1 MKRGFARPTPEKAPV
16 IKPENIVLPTP
27 LSIPP
32 PEGKPW
38 WIVVVGVVVIG
49 LLGGMIAMT
58 FASGSHVF
66 GGVGAIFP
74 IFMIG
79 GMAMMMFGGRFGGQQ
94 QMSRPKLDAMRAQF
108 MLMLDM
114 LRETAHESA
123 DSMDAN
129 YRWFHPAPT
138 MLASA
143 VGSSRM
149 WERKPDGK
157 DLNFGVVRVGVGM
170 TRPEVTWG
178 EPQNMPTDIELE
190 PVTGKALQEFG
201 RYQSVVYNLPK
212 MISLLVEPWYSLIGG
227 REQVLGLMRAIVCQL
242 AFSHGPDHV
251 QMVVVSSDLE
261 QWDWVKW
268 LPHFGDPRRQ
278 DAAGNARMVYSSVR
292 EFAAEQAELFAGR
305 GSFTPRHASSSAQT
319 PTPHTVIIAD
329 VTDPQWEFVKSA
341 EGIDGVTFFDLTGAS
356 MWAAVPERTLQF
368 DDLGVIE
375 ALPRDRDTWMVI
387 DEKPWFFALT
397 DHISIAEAEEFAQ
410 KLARWR
416 LAEAYEEIGQRVA
429 HIGAR
434 DIMAYYGIDDPADI
448 DFGSLWGSRTDTM
461 GRSRL
466 RAPFGN
472 RSDNGELLFLDMKSL
487 DEGGDGPHGVMS
499 GTTGSGKSTLVRT
512 VIESLM
518 LGHPPQELQ
527 FVLADL
533 KGGSAVKPFAGVPH
547 VSRII
552 TDLEEDQALMER
564 FLDALWGE
572 IARRKAIC
580 DSAGVDDAK
589 EYNSV
594 RSRMRA
600 RGQDMP
606 PLPMLVVVID
616 EFYEWFRI
624 MPTAVDVLDS
634 IGRQGRAYWIHLM
647 MASQTIESRA
657 EKLMENMGYRL
668 VLKARTAGAA
678 QAAGVPNAVNLPAQA
693 GLGYFRRSLE
703 DIVRFQAEFLWRDY
717 ISRGITI
724 DGEEAPA
731 LVHSIDYVRPQL
743 FTNLFTPLEVS
754 VGGPDLEPVHSNGEV
769 LEAADAEAE
778 DEEEGIRTP
787 KVGTVIIDQ
796 LRKIDFEPYRLWQP
810 PLSEPVAIDELVNRF
825 IGHQWQQDY
834 GTARDLV
841 FPLGIID
848 RPFKHDQPPWTVDTS
863 GPGANVLILGA
874 GGSGKTTALQ
884 TLICSAA
891 LTHTPEQVQFYCLA
905 YSGTALT
912 TVARLP
918 HVGEVAGPTDP
929 YGVRRTVAELLALV
943 RERKRS
949 FLEYRI
955 ASMDVFRR
963 RKFGGE
969 AGPVPNDGFGDVY
982 LVIDNYRALA
992 EENEVLIEQVNLI
1005 INQGPSFGVHVVVS
1019 ADRESELRPPVRS
1032 GFGSRVELR
1041 LAAVEDAKLVR
1052 SRFAKEVPVKPG
1064 RGMVAVNYVRLD
1076 ADPQAGL
1083 HTLVARPALGS
1094 TPTNVF
1100 ASDSIVDAVSRL
1112 ASGQAPPIRRLP
1124 ARFGVEQVRE
1134 LAARDTRQGVGAGG
1148 IVWAISELDLAPVYL
1163 NFAENAHLVVTGR
1176 RECGRT
1182 TTLATIMSEI
1192 GRLYAPGT
1200 SSALAAT
1207 GRAALCPGVAG
1218 RPAPSA
1224 ADRAGLRVRR
1234 EVRLQPR
1241 RRAGD
1246 DERHVRPSGQPRTT
1260 ARLVGGGA
1268 AVALLVER
1276 SGDLPDRRRHTA
1288 DAGRFRF
1295 AAAQGRRLGDPGRR
1309 CRPARDCHPH
1319 VRRLVVRGQRPD
1331 AAGTAPGE
1339 RATTGDGRRP
1349 RRGLHPRQDEGWPAA
1364 PWSRPADGRGHRC
1377 VRPGGGHRAPQVEA
1391 APPRWGWLA
1400 CQPQRSGNFLSANVF
1415 DGKLISGV
1423 QSGGSS
1429 KSGICLSHSATTMV
1443 SSIRAR

>member
-1 MKRGFARPTPEKAPV
+1 MKRGFARPTPEKPPV

-38 WIVVVGVVVIG
+38 YMIVIGVVVIG
-49 LLGGMIAMT
+49 LLGGMVAMT

-66 GGVGAIFP
+66 GGVGSIFP
-74 IFMIG
+74 IFMVG
-79 GMAMMMFGGRFGGQQ
+79 GMMMMMFGGRMGGQQ

-129 YRWFHPAPT
+129 YRWFHPAPST
-138 MLASA
+138 LAAA

-212 MISLLVEPWYSLIGG
+212 MISLLVEPWYALSGD

-251 QMVVVSSDLE
+251 QMIVVSSDLDE
-261 QWDWVKW
+261 WDWVKW

-278 DAAGNARMVYSSVR
+278 DAAGNARMVYASVR

-329 VTDPQWEFVKSA
+329 AADPQWEFVISA
-341 EGIDGVTFFDLTGAS
+341 EGIDGVTFFDLTGSS
-356 MWAAVPERTLQF
+356 MWTSVPERMLTF
-368 DDLGVIE
+368 DETGIIE

-397 DHISIAEAEEFAQ
+397 DHFSLEEAEDFAQ

-434 DIMAYYGIDDPADI
+434 DILAYYGIDDPADI
-448 DFGSLWGSRTDTM
+448 DFHALWGSRSDHM

-518 LGHPPQELQ
+518 LSHPPEELQ

-594 RSRMRA
+594 RLRMRA

-703 DIVRFQAEFLWRDY
+703 DTVRFQAEFLWRDY

-724 DGEEAPA
+724 DGDETPR

-743 FTNLFTPLEVS
+743 FTNSFTPLEVS
-754 VGGPDLEPVHSNGEV
+754 VEGPDQAANPTNGQS
-769 LEAADAEAE
+769 ADVALPIEAE
-778 DEEEGIRTP
+778 EEDDEGIRVP
-787 KVGTVIIDQ
+787 KIGTVIIDQ
-796 LRKIDFEPYRLWQP
+796 LRKIPFEPYRLWQP
-810 PLSEPVAIDELVNRF
+810 PLNQPVAIDELVNRYL
-825 IGHQWQQDY
+825 GHPWQQDY

-841 FPLGIID
+841 FPIGIVD

-884 TLICSAA
+884 TLICAAA

-905 YSGTALT
+905 YSSTALT
-912 TVARLP
+912 TIAQLP
-918 HVGEVAGPTDP
+918 HVGEVVGPTDP
-929 YGVRRTVAELLALV
+929 YGVRRAVAELLALV
-943 RERKRS
+943 RDRKRT
-949 FLEYRI
+949 FLEYGI
-955 ASMDVFRR
+955 PSMEVLRR
-963 RKFGGE
+963 RKSGD
-969 AGPVPNDGFGDVY
+969 APGPVPDVFGDVY

-1005 INQGPSFGVHVVVS
+1005 INQGPSFGVHVIVT

-1052 SRFAKEVPVKPG
+1052 SRFAKDVPVKPG

-1076 ADPQAGL
+1076 ADPQSGL
-1083 HTLVARPALGS
+1083 HTLVARPALNS
-1094 TPTNVF
+1094 TPSNVF
-1100 ASDSIVDAVSRL
+1100 ESDSIVEAVSRL
-1112 ASGQAPPIRRLP
+1112 TSGQAPPVRRLP
-1124 ARFGVEQVRE
+1124 ATFGVQQVRE

-1148 IVWAISELDLAPVYL
+1148 IAWAISELDLNPVYL
-1163 NFAENAHLVVTGR
+1163 NFAENSHLMVTGR
-1176 RECGRT
+1176 RECGKT
-1182 TTLATIMSEI
+1182 TSLATIMAEI
-1192 GRLYAPGT
+1192 GRLYAPGAT
-1200 SSALAAT
+1200 SAPATSQRSAQVWLVDPRRQLLTALGSDYVEKFAYNLDGVQAMMGELAAVLAGREPPPGLSAEELLSRSWWSGPEIFLIVDDIQQLPTGFDSPLHKAVPWVTRAADVGLHVIVTRSFGGWSSAGSDPMLRALHQANAPLLVMDADPDEGFIRGKMKGGPLPRGRGLLMAEDTGVFVQVAAT
-1207 GRAALCPGVAG
+1207 
-1218 RPAPSA
+1218 
-1224 ADRAGLRVRR
+1224 
-1234 EVRLQPR
+1234 EVR
-1241 RRAGD
+1241 
-1246 DERHVRPSGQPRTT
+1246 
-1260 ARLVGGGA
+1260 
-1268 AVALLVER
+1268 
-1276 SGDLPDRRRHTA
+1276 
-1288 DAGRFRF
+1288 
-1295 AAAQGRRLGDPGRR
+1295 
-1309 CRPARDCHPH
+1309 
-1319 VRRLVVRGQRPD
+1319 
-1331 AAGTAPGE
+1331 
-1339 RATTGDGRRP
+1339 
-1349 RRGLHPRQDEGWPAA
+1349 
-1364 PWSRPADGRGHRC
+1364 
-1377 VRPGGGHRAPQVEA
+1377 
-1391 APPRWGWLA
+1391 
-1400 CQPQRSGNFLSANVF
+1400 
-1415 DGKLISGV
+1415 K
-1423 QSGGSS
+1423 
-1429 KSGICLSHSATTMV
+1429 
-1443 SSIRAR
+1443 

>member
-1 MKRGFARPTPEKAPV
+1 MKRGFARPTPEKPPV
-16 IKPENIVLPTP
+16 IKPENIVLSTP

-38 WIVVVGVVVIG
+38 WLIVVGVVVVG
-49 LLGGMIAMT
+49 LLGGMVAMV

-66 GGVGAIFP
+66 GGIGSIFP
-74 IFMIG
+74 LFMMVGI
-79 GMAMMMFGGRFGGQQ
+79 MMMMFRGMGGGQQ

-114 LRETAHESA
+114 LRETAQESA

-129 YRWFHPAPT
+129 YRWFHPAPNT
-138 MLASA
+138 LAAA
-143 VGSSRM
+143 VGSPRM

-212 MISLLVEPWYSLIGG
+212 MVSLLVEPWYALVGE
-227 REQVLGLMRAIVCQL
+227 REQVLGLMRAIICQL

-251 QMVVVSSDLE
+251 QMIVVSSDLD

-268 LPHFGDPRRQ
+268 LPHFGDSRRH
-278 DAAGNARMVYSSVR
+278 DAAGNARMVYTSVR

-329 VTDPQWEFVKSA
+329 VDDPQWEYVISA
-341 EGIDGVTFFDLTGAS
+341 EGVDGVTFFDLTGSS
-356 MWAAVPERTLQF
+356 MWTDIPERKLQF
-368 DDLGVIE
+368 DKTGVIE

-387 DEKPWFFALT
+387 DDKAWFFALT
-397 DHISIAEAEEFAQ
+397 DQVSIAEAEEFAQ
-410 KLARWR
+410 KLAQWR

-434 DIMAYYGIDDPADI
+434 DILSYYGIDDPGNI
-448 DFGSLWGSRTDTM
+448 DFDSLWASRTDTM

-518 LGHPPQELQ
+518 LSHPPEELQ

-594 RSRMRA
+594 RARMRA
-600 RGQDMP
+600 RGQDMA

-693 GLGYFRRSLE
+693 GLGYFRKSLE
-703 DIVRFQAEFLWRDY
+703 DIIRFQAEFLWRDY
-717 ISRGITI
+717 FQPGVSI

-731 LVHSIDYVRPQL
+731 LVHSIDYIRPQL
-743 FTNLFTPLEVS
+743 FTNSFTPLEVS
-754 VGGPDLEPVHSNGEV
+754 VGGPDIEPVVAQPNGEV
-769 LEAADAEAE
+769 LESDDIEGGEDE
-778 DEEEGIRTP
+778 DEEGVRTP

-796 LRKIDFEPYRLWQP
+796 LRKIKFEPYRLWQP
-810 PLSEPVAIDELVNRF
+810 PLTQPVAIDDLVNRF
-825 IGHQWQQDY
+825 LGRPWHKEY
-834 GTARDLV
+834 GSACNLV
-841 FPLGIID
+841 FPIGIID
-848 RPFKHDQPPWTVDTS
+848 RPYKHDQPPWTVDTS

-891 LTHTPEQVQFYCLA
+891 LTHTPQQVQFYCLA
-905 YSGTALT
+905 YSSTALT
-912 TVARLP
+912 TVSRIP

-949 FLEYRI
+949 FLECGI
-955 ASMDVFRR
+955 ASMEMFRR

-969 AGPVPNDGFGDVY
+969 AGPVPDDGFGDVY

-992 EENEVLIEQVNLI
+992 EENEVLIEQVNVI
-1005 INQGPSFGVHVVVS
+1005 INQGPSFGVHVVVT

-1032 GFGSRVELR
+1032 GFGSRIELR

-1052 SRFAKEVPVKPG
+1052 SRFAKDVPVKPG

-1076 ADPQAGL
+1076 SDPQAGL

-1094 TPTNVF
+1094 TPDNVF
-1100 ASDSIVDAVSRL
+1100 ECDSVVAAVSRL
-1112 ASGQAPPIRRLP
+1112 TSAQAPPVRRLP

-1134 LAARDTRQGVGAGG
+1134 LASRDTRQGVGAGG
-1148 IVWAISELDLAPVYL
+1148 IAWAISELDLAPVYL
-1163 NFAENAHLVVTGR
+1163 NFAENSHLMVTGR

-1192 GRLYAPGT
+1192 GRLYAPGA
-1200 SSALAAT
+1200 SSAPPPAPGRPSAQVWLVDPRRQLLTALGSDYVERFAYNLDGVVAMMGELAAALAGREPPPGLSAEELLSRSWWSGPEIFLIVDDIQQLPPGFDSPLHKAVPFVT
-1207 GRAALCPGVAG
+1207 RAADVGLHVIVTRTFGGWSSAGSDPMLRALHQANAPLLVMDADPDEGFIRGKMKGGPLPRGRGLLMAEDTGVFVQV
-1218 RPAPSA
+1218 A
-1224 ADRAGLRVRR
+1224 ATEVRR
-1234 EVRLQPR
+1234 
-1241 RRAGD
+1241 
-1246 DERHVRPSGQPRTT
+1246 
-1260 ARLVGGGA
+1260 
-1268 AVALLVER
+1268 
-1276 SGDLPDRRRHTA
+1276 
-1288 DAGRFRF
+1288 
-1295 AAAQGRRLGDPGRR
+1295 
-1309 CRPARDCHPH
+1309 
-1319 VRRLVVRGQRPD
+1319 
-1331 AAGTAPGE
+1331 
-1339 RATTGDGRRP
+1339 
-1349 RRGLHPRQDEGWPAA
+1349 
-1364 PWSRPADGRGHRC
+1364 
-1377 VRPGGGHRAPQVEA
+1377 
-1391 APPRWGWLA
+1391 
-1400 CQPQRSGNFLSANVF
+1400 
-1415 DGKLISGV
+1415 
-1423 QSGGSS
+1423 
-1429 KSGICLSHSATTMV
+1429 
-1443 SSIRAR
+1443 

>member
-1 MKRGFARPTPEKAPV
+1 MKRGFARPTPEKPPV
-16 IKPENIVLPTP
+16 IKPENIVLSTP

-38 WIVVVGVVVIG
+38 WLIVVGVVVVG
-49 LLGGMIAMT
+49 LLGGMVAMV

-66 GGVGAIFP
+66 GGIGSIFP
-74 IFMIG
+74 LFMMVGI
-79 GMAMMMFGGRFGGQQ
+79 MMMMFRGMGGGQQ

-114 LRETAHESA
+114 LRETAQESA

-129 YRWFHPAPT
+129 YRWFHPAPNT
-138 MLASA
+138 LAAA
-143 VGSSRM
+143 VGSPRM

-212 MISLLVEPWYSLIGG
+212 MVSLLVEPWYALVGE
-227 REQVLGLMRAIVCQL
+227 REQVLGLMRAIICQL

-251 QMVVVSSDLE
+251 QMIVVSSDLD

-268 LPHFGDPRRQ
+268 LPHFGDSRRH
-278 DAAGNARMVYSSVR
+278 DAAGNARMVYTSVR

-329 VTDPQWEFVKSA
+329 VDDPQWEYVISA
-341 EGIDGVTFFDLTGAS
+341 EGVDGVTFFDLTGSS
-356 MWAAVPERTLQF
+356 MWTDIPERKLQF
-368 DDLGVIE
+368 DKTGVIE

-387 DEKPWFFALT
+387 DDKAWFFALT
-397 DHISIAEAEEFAQ
+397 DQVSIAEAEEFAQ
-410 KLARWR
+410 KLAQWR

-434 DIMAYYGIDDPADI
+434 DILSYYGIDDPGNI
-448 DFGSLWGSRTDTM
+448 DFDSLWASRTDTM

-518 LGHPPQELQ
+518 LSHPPEELQ

-594 RSRMRA
+594 RARMRA
-600 RGQDMP
+600 RGQDMA

-693 GLGYFRRSLE
+693 GLGYFRKSLE
-703 DIVRFQAEFLWRDY
+703 DIIRFQAEFLWRDY
-717 ISRGITI
+717 FQPGVSI

-731 LVHSIDYVRPQL
+731 LVHSIDYIRPQL
-743 FTNLFTPLEVS
+743 FTNSFTPLEVS
-754 VGGPDLEPVHSNGEV
+754 VGGPDIEPVVAQPNGEV
-769 LEAADAEAE
+769 LESDDIEGGEDE
-778 DEEEGIRTP
+778 DEEGVRTP

-796 LRKIDFEPYRLWQP
+796 LRKIKFEPYRLWQP
-810 PLSEPVAIDELVNRF
+810 PLTQPVAIDDLVNRF
-825 IGHQWQQDY
+825 LGRPWHKEY
-834 GTARDLV
+834 GSACNLV
-841 FPLGIID
+841 FPIGIID
-848 RPFKHDQPPWTVDTS
+848 RPYKHDQPPWTVDTS

-891 LTHTPEQVQFYCLA
+891 LTHTPQQVQFYCLA
-905 YSGTALT
+905 YSSTALT
-912 TVARLP
+912 TVSRIP

-949 FLEYRI
+949 FLECGI
-955 ASMDVFRR
+955 ASMEMFRR

-969 AGPVPNDGFGDVY
+969 AGPVPDDGFGDVY

-992 EENEVLIEQVNLI
+992 EENEVLIEQVNVI
-1005 INQGPSFGVHVVVS
+1005 INQGPSFGVHVVVT

-1032 GFGSRVELR
+1032 GFGSRIELR

-1052 SRFAKEVPVKPG
+1052 SRFAKDVPVKPG

-1076 ADPQAGL
+1076 SDPQAGL

-1094 TPTNVF
+1094 TPDNVF
-1100 ASDSIVDAVSRL
+1100 ECDSVVAAVSRL
-1112 ASGQAPPIRRLP
+1112 TSAQAPPVRRLP

-1134 LAARDTRQGVGAGG
+1134 LASRDTRQGVGAGG
-1148 IVWAISELDLAPVYL
+1148 IAWAISELDLAPVYL
-1163 NFAENAHLVVTGR
+1163 NFAENSHLMVTGR

-1192 GRLYAPGT
+1192 GRLYASGA
-1200 SSALAAT
+1200 SSAPPPAPGRPSAQVWLVDPRRQLLTALGSDYVERFAYNLDGVVAMMGELAAALA
-1207 GRAALCPGVAG
+1207 GREPPPGLSAEELLSRSWWSGPEIFLIVDDIQQLPPGFDSPLHKAVPFVNRAADVGLHVIVTRTFGGWSSAGSDPMLRALHQANAPLLVMDADPDEGFIRGKMKGGPLPRGRGLLMAEDTGVFVQV
-1218 RPAPSA
+1218 A
-1224 ADRAGLRVRR
+1224 ATEVRR
-1234 EVRLQPR
+1234 
-1241 RRAGD
+1241 
-1246 DERHVRPSGQPRTT
+1246 
-1260 ARLVGGGA
+1260 
-1268 AVALLVER
+1268 
-1276 SGDLPDRRRHTA
+1276 
-1288 DAGRFRF
+1288 
-1295 AAAQGRRLGDPGRR
+1295 
-1309 CRPARDCHPH
+1309 
-1319 VRRLVVRGQRPD
+1319 
-1331 AAGTAPGE
+1331 
-1339 RATTGDGRRP
+1339 
-1349 RRGLHPRQDEGWPAA
+1349 
-1364 PWSRPADGRGHRC
+1364 
-1377 VRPGGGHRAPQVEA
+1377 
-1391 APPRWGWLA
+1391 
-1400 CQPQRSGNFLSANVF
+1400 
-1415 DGKLISGV
+1415 
-1423 QSGGSS
+1423 
-1429 KSGICLSHSATTMV
+1429 
-1443 SSIRAR
+1443 

>member
-1 MKRGFARPTPEKAPV
+1 MKRGFARPTPEKPPV
-16 IKPENIVLPTP
+16 IKPENIVLSTP

-38 WIVVVGVVVIG
+38 WLIVVGVVVVG
-49 LLGGMIAMT
+49 LLGGMVAMV

-66 GGVGAIFP
+66 GGIGSIFP
-74 IFMIG
+74 LFMMVGI
-79 GMAMMMFGGRFGGQQ
+79 MMMMFRGMGGGQQ

-114 LRETAHESA
+114 LRETAQESA

-129 YRWFHPAPT
+129 YRWFHPAPNT
-138 MLASA
+138 LAAA
-143 VGSSRM
+143 VGSPRM

-212 MISLLVEPWYSLIGG
+212 MVSLLVEPWYALVGE
-227 REQVLGLMRAIVCQL
+227 REQVLGLMRAIICQL

-251 QMVVVSSDLE
+251 QMIVVSSDLD

-268 LPHFGDPRRQ
+268 LPHFGDSRRH
-278 DAAGNARMVYSSVR
+278 DAAGNARMVYTSVR

-329 VTDPQWEFVKSA
+329 VDDPQWEYVISA
-341 EGIDGVTFFDLTGAS
+341 EGVDGVTFFDLTGSS
-356 MWAAVPERTLQF
+356 MWTDIPERKLQF
-368 DDLGVIE
+368 DKTGVIE

-387 DEKPWFFALT
+387 DDKAWFFALT
-397 DHISIAEAEEFAQ
+397 DQVSIAEAEEFAQ
-410 KLARWR
+410 KLAQWR

-434 DIMAYYGIDDPADI
+434 DILSYYGIDDPGNI
-448 DFGSLWGSRTDTM
+448 DFDSLWASRTDTM

-518 LGHPPQELQ
+518 LSHPPEELQ

-594 RSRMRA
+594 RARMRA
-600 RGQDMP
+600 RGQDMA

-693 GLGYFRRSLE
+693 GLGYFRKSLE
-703 DIVRFQAEFLWRDY
+703 DIIRFQAEFLWRDY
-717 ISRGITI
+717 FQPGVSI

-731 LVHSIDYVRPQL
+731 LVHSIDYIRPQL
-743 FTNLFTPLEVS
+743 FTNSFTPLEVI
-754 VGGPDLEPVHSNGEV
+754 VGGPDIEPVVAQPNGEV
-769 LEAADAEAE
+769 LESDDIEGGEDE
-778 DEEEGIRTP
+778 DEEGVRTP

-796 LRKIDFEPYRLWQP
+796 LRKIKFEPYRLWQP
-810 PLSEPVAIDELVNRF
+810 PLTQPVAIDDLVNRF
-825 IGHQWQQDY
+825 LGRPWHKEY
-834 GTARDLV
+834 GSACNLV
-841 FPLGIID
+841 FPIGIID
-848 RPFKHDQPPWTVDTS
+848 RPYKHDQPPWTVDTS

-891 LTHTPEQVQFYCLA
+891 LTHTPQQVQFYCLA
-905 YSGTALT
+905 YSSTALT
-912 TVARLP
+912 TVSRIP

-949 FLEYRI
+949 FLECGI
-955 ASMDVFRR
+955 ASMEMFRR

-969 AGPVPNDGFGDVY
+969 AGPVPDDGFGDVY

-992 EENEVLIEQVNLI
+992 EENEVLIEQVNVI
-1005 INQGPSFGVHVVVS
+1005 INQGPSFGVHVVVT

-1032 GFGSRVELR
+1032 GFGSRIELR

-1052 SRFAKEVPVKPG
+1052 SRFAKDVPVKPG

-1076 ADPQAGL
+1076 SDPQAGL

-1094 TPTNVF
+1094 TPDNVF
-1100 ASDSIVDAVSRL
+1100 ECDSVVAAVSRL
-1112 ASGQAPPIRRLP
+1112 TSAQAPPVRRLP

-1134 LAARDTRQGVGAGG
+1134 LASRDTRQGVGAGG
-1148 IVWAISELDLAPVYL
+1148 IAWAISELDLAPVYL
-1163 NFAENAHLVVTGR
+1163 NFAENSHLMVTGR

-1192 GRLYAPGT
+1192 GRLYAPGA
-1200 SSALAAT
+1200 SSAPPPAPGRPSAQVWLVDPRRQLLTALGSDYVERFAYNLDGVVAMMGELAAALA
-1207 GRAALCPGVAG
+1207 GREPPPGLSAEELLSRSWWSGPEIFLIVDDIQQLPPGFDSPLHKAVPFVNRAADVGLHVIVTRTFGGWSSAGSDPMLRALHQANAPLLVMDADPDEGFIRGKMKGGPLPRGRGLLMAEDTGVFVQV
-1218 RPAPSA
+1218 A
-1224 ADRAGLRVRR
+1224 ATEVRR
-1234 EVRLQPR
+1234 
-1241 RRAGD
+1241 
-1246 DERHVRPSGQPRTT
+1246 
-1260 ARLVGGGA
+1260 
-1268 AVALLVER
+1268 
-1276 SGDLPDRRRHTA
+1276 
-1288 DAGRFRF
+1288 
-1295 AAAQGRRLGDPGRR
+1295 
-1309 CRPARDCHPH
+1309 
-1319 VRRLVVRGQRPD
+1319 
-1331 AAGTAPGE
+1331 
-1339 RATTGDGRRP
+1339 
-1349 RRGLHPRQDEGWPAA
+1349 
-1364 PWSRPADGRGHRC
+1364 
-1377 VRPGGGHRAPQVEA
+1377 
-1391 APPRWGWLA
+1391 
-1400 CQPQRSGNFLSANVF
+1400 
-1415 DGKLISGV
+1415 
-1423 QSGGSS
+1423 
-1429 KSGICLSHSATTMV
+1429 
-1443 SSIRAR
+1443 

>member
-1 MKRGFARPTPEKAPV
+1 MKRGFARPTPEKPPV
-16 IKPENIVLPTP
+16 IKPENIVLSTP

-38 WIVVVGVVVIG
+38 WLIVVGVVVVG
-49 LLGGMIAMT
+49 LLGGMVAMV

-66 GGVGAIFP
+66 GGIGSIFP
-74 IFMIG
+74 LFMMVGI
-79 GMAMMMFGGRFGGQQ
+79 MMMMFRGMGGGQQ

-114 LRETAHESA
+114 LRETAQESA

-129 YRWFHPAPT
+129 YRWFHPAPNT
-138 MLASA
+138 LAAA
-143 VGSSRM
+143 VGSPRM

-212 MISLLVEPWYSLIGG
+212 MVSLLVEPWYALVGE
-227 REQVLGLMRAIVCQL
+227 REQVLGLMRAIICQL

-251 QMVVVSSDLE
+251 QMIVVSSDLD

-268 LPHFGDPRRQ
+268 LPHFGDSRRH
-278 DAAGNARMVYSSVR
+278 DAAGNARMVYTSVR

-329 VTDPQWEFVKSA
+329 VDDPQWEYVISA
-341 EGIDGVTFFDLTGAS
+341 EGVDGVTFFDLTGSS
-356 MWAAVPERTLQF
+356 MWTDIPERKLQF
-368 DDLGVIE
+368 DKTGVIE

-387 DEKPWFFALT
+387 DDKAWFFALT
-397 DHISIAEAEEFAQ
+397 DQVSIAEAEEFAQ
-410 KLARWR
+410 KLAQWR

-434 DIMAYYGIDDPADI
+434 DILSYYGIDDPGNI
-448 DFGSLWGSRTDTM
+448 DFDSLWASRTDTM

-518 LGHPPQELQ
+518 LSHPPEELQ

-594 RSRMRA
+594 RARMRA
-600 RGQDMP
+600 RGQDMA

-693 GLGYFRRSLE
+693 GLGYFRKSLE
-703 DIVRFQAEFLWRDY
+703 DIIRFQAEFLWRDY
-717 ISRGITI
+717 FQPGVSI

-731 LVHSIDYVRPQL
+731 LVHSIDYIRPQL
-743 FTNLFTPLEVS
+743 FTNSFTPLEVS
-754 VGGPDLEPVHSNGEV
+754 VGGPDIEPVVAQPNGEV
-769 LEAADAEAE
+769 LESDDIEGGEDE
-778 DEEEGIRTP
+778 DEEGVRTP

-796 LRKIDFEPYRLWQP
+796 LRKIKFEPYRLWQP
-810 PLSEPVAIDELVNRF
+810 PLTQPVAIDDLVNRF
-825 IGHQWQQDY
+825 LGRPWHKEY
-834 GTARDLV
+834 GSACNLV
-841 FPLGIID
+841 FPIGIID
-848 RPFKHDQPPWTVDTS
+848 RPYKHDQPPWTVDTS

-891 LTHTPEQVQFYCLA
+891 LTHTPQQVQFHCLA
-905 YSGTALT
+905 YSSTALT
-912 TVARLP
+912 TVSRIP

-949 FLEYRI
+949 FLECGI
-955 ASMDVFRR
+955 ASMEMFRR

-969 AGPVPNDGFGDVY
+969 AGPVPDDGFGDVY

-992 EENEVLIEQVNLI
+992 EENEVLIEQVNVI
-1005 INQGPSFGVHVVVS
+1005 INQGPSFGVHVVVT

-1032 GFGSRVELR
+1032 GFGSRIELR

-1052 SRFAKEVPVKPG
+1052 SRFAKDVPVKPG

-1076 ADPQAGL
+1076 SDPQAGL

-1094 TPTNVF
+1094 TPDNVF
-1100 ASDSIVDAVSRL
+1100 ECDSVVAAVSRL
-1112 ASGQAPPIRRLP
+1112 TSAQAPPVRRLP

-1134 LAARDTRQGVGAGG
+1134 LASRDTRQGVGAGG
-1148 IVWAISELDLAPVYL
+1148 IAWAISELDLAPVYL
-1163 NFAENAHLVVTGR
+1163 NFAENSHLMVTGR

-1192 GRLYAPGT
+1192 GRLYAPGA
-1200 SSALAAT
+1200 SSAPPPAPGRPSAQVWLVDPRRQLLTALGSDYVERFAYNLDGVVAMMGELAAALA
-1207 GRAALCPGVAG
+1207 GREPPPGLSAEELLSRSWWSGPEIFLIVDDIQQLPPGFDSPLHKAVPFVNRAADVGLHVIVTRTFGGWSSAGSDPMLRALHQANAPLLVMDADPDEGFIRGKMKGGPLPRGRGLLMAEDTGVFVQV
-1218 RPAPSA
+1218 A
-1224 ADRAGLRVRR
+1224 ATEVRR
-1234 EVRLQPR
+1234 
-1241 RRAGD
+1241 
-1246 DERHVRPSGQPRTT
+1246 
-1260 ARLVGGGA
+1260 
-1268 AVALLVER
+1268 
-1276 SGDLPDRRRHTA
+1276 
-1288 DAGRFRF
+1288 
-1295 AAAQGRRLGDPGRR
+1295 
-1309 CRPARDCHPH
+1309 
-1319 VRRLVVRGQRPD
+1319 
-1331 AAGTAPGE
+1331 
-1339 RATTGDGRRP
+1339 
-1349 RRGLHPRQDEGWPAA
+1349 
-1364 PWSRPADGRGHRC
+1364 
-1377 VRPGGGHRAPQVEA
+1377 
-1391 APPRWGWLA
+1391 
-1400 CQPQRSGNFLSANVF
+1400 
-1415 DGKLISGV
+1415 
-1423 QSGGSS
+1423 
-1429 KSGICLSHSATTMV
+1429 
-1443 SSIRAR
+1443 

>member
-38 WIVVVGVVVIG
+38 WLIVVGVVVVG
-49 LLGGMIAMT
+49 LLGGMVAMV

-66 GGVGAIFP
+66 GGVGSIFP
-74 IFMIG
+74 IFMMVGI
-79 GMAMMMFGGRFGGQQ
+79 MMMMFRSVGAGGQQ

-114 LRETAHESA
+114 LRETAQESA
-123 DSMDAN
+123 DSMDSN
-129 YRWFHPAPT
+129 YRWFHPAPST
-138 MLASA
+138 LAAA
-143 VGSSRM
+143 VGSPRM

-212 MISLLVEPWYSLIGG
+212 MISLLVEPWYALVGE
-227 REQVLGLMRAIVCQL
+227 REQALGLMRAIICQL
-242 AFSHGPDHV
+242 TFSHGPDHV
-251 QMVVVSSDLE
+251 QFIVVSSDLAE
-261 QWDWVKW
+261 WEWVKW
-268 LPHFGDPRRQ
+268 LPHFGDSRRY

-292 EFAAEQAELFAGR
+292 EFAAEQGELFAGR

-319 PTPHTVIIAD
+319 PTPHTVIICD
-329 VTDPQWEFVKSA
+329 VDDPQWEYVISA
-341 EGIDGVTFFDLTGAS
+341 EGVDGVTFFDLTGS
-356 MWAAVPERTLQF
+356 PMWTNVPERKLEF
-368 DDLGVIE
+368 DKTGVIE

-387 DEKPWFFALT
+387 DDNAWFFALT
-397 DHISIAEAEEFAQ
+397 DHVSIAEAEEFGQ
-410 KLARWR
+410 KLAQWR
-416 LAEAYEEIGQRVA
+416 LGEAYEEIGQRVA

-434 DIMAYYGIDDPADI
+434 DILAYYGIDDPGNI
-448 DFGSLWGSRTDTM
+448 DFDYLWGSRTDSM

-518 LGHPPQELQ
+518 LGHPPEELQ

-594 RSRMRA
+594 RGRMRA
-600 RGQDMP
+600 RGQDMA

-693 GLGYFRRSLE
+693 GLGYFRKSLE
-703 DIVRFQAEFLWRDY
+703 DIIRFQAEFLWRDY
-717 ISRGITI
+717 FQPGITV
-724 DGEEAPA
+724 DGEEAPV
-731 LVHSIDYVRPQL
+731 LVHSIDYIRPQL
-743 FTNLFTPLEVS
+743 FTNSFTPLEVT
-754 VGGPDLEPVHSNGEV
+754 VGGPEIDKVVAHANGEV
-769 LEAADAEAE
+769 VEEAEAE
-778 DEEEGIRTP
+778 AEEEGIRVP

-796 LRKIDFEPYRLWQP
+796 LRRINFEPYRLWQP
-810 PLSEPVAIDELVNRF
+810 PLTQPVAIDDLVNRF
-825 IGHQWQQDY
+825 LGHPWQKEY
-834 GTARDLV
+834 GSARNLV
-841 FPLGIID
+841 FPIGVID

-863 GPGANVLILGA
+863 GPGSNVLILGA

-884 TLICSAA
+884 TLISSAA
-891 LTHTPEQVQFYCLA
+891 LTHTPDQVQFYCLA
-905 YSGTALT
+905 YSSTALT
-912 TVARLP
+912 TVSKLP

-949 FLEYRI
+949 FLEYGI
-955 ASMDVFRR
+955 ASMEMFRR

-1005 INQGPSFGVHVVVS
+1005 INQGPSFGVHVVVT

-1052 SRFAKEVPVKPG
+1052 SRFAKDVPVKPG

-1076 ADPQAGL
+1076 SDPQAGL
-1083 HTLVARPALGS
+1083 HTLVARPAMGS

-1100 ASDSIVDAVSRL
+1100 ECDSVVAAVSRL
-1112 ASGQAPPIRRLP
+1112 TTSQAPPVRRLP
-1124 ARFGVEQVRE
+1124 ASFGVDQVRQ
-1134 LAARDTRQGVGAGG
+1134 LAARDTRQGVGVGG
-1148 IVWAISELDLAPVYL
+1148 IAWAISELDLQPVYL
-1163 NFAENAHLVVTGR
+1163 NFAENSHLMVTGR

-1192 GRLYAPGT
+1192 GRLYAPGAT
-1200 SSALAAT
+1200 SVPAPPPGQPSAQVWLIDPRRQLLTALGSNYVERFAYNLDGVQAMMGELAAV
-1207 GRAALCPGVAG
+1207 LAG
-1218 RPAPSA
+1218 REPPPGLSA
-1224 ADRAGLRVRR
+1224 EELLSRSWWSGPEIFLIV
-1234 EVRLQPR
+1234 
-1241 RRAGD
+1241 D
-1246 DERHVRPSGQPRTT
+1246 DIQQ
-1260 ARLVGGGA
+1260 
-1268 AVALLVER
+1268 
-1276 SGDLPDRRRHTA
+1276 LP
-1288 DAGRFRF
+1288 
-1295 AAAQGRRLGDPGRR
+1295 PGFDS
-1309 CRPARDCHPH
+1309 P
-1319 VRRLVVRGQRPD
+1319 
-1331 AAGTAPGE
+1331 
-1339 RATTGDGRRP
+1339 
-1349 RRGLHPRQDEGWPAA
+1349 LHKAA
-1364 PWSRPADGRGHRC
+1364 PWVNRAADVGLHVIVTRSFGGWSSAGSDPMLRALHQANAPLLVMDADPDEGFIRGKMKGGPLPRGRGLLMAEDTGVFVQVALTE
-1377 VRPGGGHRAPQVEA
+1377 VR
-1391 APPRWGWLA
+1391 
-1400 CQPQRSGNFLSANVF
+1400 
-1415 DGKLISGV
+1415 K
-1423 QSGGSS
+1423 
-1429 KSGICLSHSATTMV
+1429 
-1443 SSIRAR
+1443 

>member
-1 MKRGFARPTPEKAPV
+1 MKRGFARPTPEKPPV
-16 IKPENIVLPTP
+16 IKPENIVLSTP

-38 WIVVVGVVVIG
+38 WLIVVGVVVVG
-49 LLGGMIAMT
+49 LLGGMVAMV

-66 GGVGAIFP
+66 GGIGSIFP
-74 IFMIG
+74 LFMMVGI
-79 GMAMMMFGGRFGGQQ
+79 MMMMFRGMGGGQQ

-114 LRETAHESA
+114 LRETAQESA

-129 YRWFHPAPT
+129 YRWFHPAPNT
-138 MLASA
+138 LAAA
-143 VGSSRM
+143 VGSPRM

-212 MISLLVEPWYSLIGG
+212 MVSLLVEPWYALVGE
-227 REQVLGLMRAIVCQL
+227 REQVLGLMRAIICQL

-251 QMVVVSSDLE
+251 QMIVVSSDLD

-268 LPHFGDPRRQ
+268 LPHFGDSRRH
-278 DAAGNARMVYSSVR
+278 DAAGNARMVYTSVR

-329 VTDPQWEFVKSA
+329 VDDPQWEYVISA
-341 EGIDGVTFFDLTGAS
+341 EGVDGVTFFDLTGSS
-356 MWAAVPERTLQF
+356 MWTDIPERKLQF
-368 DDLGVIE
+368 DKTGVIE

-387 DEKPWFFALT
+387 DDKAWFFALT
-397 DHISIAEAEEFAQ
+397 DQVSIAEAEEFAQ
-410 KLARWR
+410 KLAQWR

-434 DIMAYYGIDDPADI
+434 DILSYYGIDDPGNI
-448 DFGSLWGSRTDTM
+448 DFDSLWASRTDTM

-518 LGHPPQELQ
+518 LSHPPEELQ

-594 RSRMRA
+594 RARMRA
-600 RGQDMP
+600 RGQDMA

-693 GLGYFRRSLE
+693 GLGYFRKSLE
-703 DIVRFQAEFLWRDY
+703 DIIRFQAEFLWRDY
-717 ISRGITI
+717 FQPGVSI

-731 LVHSIDYVRPQL
+731 LVHSIDYIRPQL
-743 FTNLFTPLEVS
+743 FTNSFTPLEVS
-754 VGGPDLEPVHSNGEV
+754 VGGPDIEPVVAQPNGEV
-769 LEAADAEAE
+769 LESDDIEGGEDE
-778 DEEEGIRTP
+778 DEEGVRTP

-796 LRKIDFEPYRLWQP
+796 LRKIKFEPYRLWQP
-810 PLSEPVAIDELVNRF
+810 PLTQPVAIDDLVNRF
-825 IGHQWQQDY
+825 LGRPWHKEY
-834 GTARDLV
+834 GSACNLV
-841 FPLGIID
+841 FPIGIID
-848 RPFKHDQPPWTVDTS
+848 RPYKHDQPPWTVDTS

-891 LTHTPEQVQFYCLA
+891 LTHTPQQVQFYCLA
-905 YSGTALT
+905 YSSTALT
-912 TVARLP
+912 TVSRIP

-949 FLEYRI
+949 FLECGI
-955 ASMDVFRR
+955 ASMEMFRR

-969 AGPVPNDGFGDVY
+969 AGPVPDDGFGDVY

-992 EENEVLIEQVNLI
+992 EENEVLIEQVNVI
-1005 INQGPSFGVHVVVS
+1005 INQGPSFGVHVVVT

-1032 GFGSRVELR
+1032 GFGSRIELR

-1052 SRFAKEVPVKPG
+1052 SRFAKDIPVKPG

-1076 ADPQAGL
+1076 SDPQAGL

-1094 TPTNVF
+1094 TPDNVF
-1100 ASDSIVDAVSRL
+1100 ECDSVVAAVSRL
-1112 ASGQAPPIRRLP
+1112 TSAQAPPVRRLP

-1134 LAARDTRQGVGAGG
+1134 LASRDTRQGVGAGG
-1148 IVWAISELDLAPVYL
+1148 IAWAISELDLAPVYL
-1163 NFAENAHLVVTGR
+1163 NFAENSHLMVTGR

-1192 GRLYAPGT
+1192 GRLYAPGA
-1200 SSALAAT
+1200 SSAPPPAPGRPSAQVWLVDPRRQLLTALGSDYVERFAYNLDGVVAMMGELAAALA
-1207 GRAALCPGVAG
+1207 GREPPPGLSAEELLSRSWWSGPEIFLIVDDIQQLPPGFDSPLHKAVPFVNRAADVGLHVIVTRTFGGWSSAGSDPMLRALHQANAPLLVMDADPDEGFIRGKMKGGPLPRGRGLLMAEDTGVFVQV
-1218 RPAPSA
+1218 A
-1224 ADRAGLRVRR
+1224 ATEVRR
-1234 EVRLQPR
+1234 
-1241 RRAGD
+1241 
-1246 DERHVRPSGQPRTT
+1246 
-1260 ARLVGGGA
+1260 
-1268 AVALLVER
+1268 
-1276 SGDLPDRRRHTA
+1276 
-1288 DAGRFRF
+1288 
-1295 AAAQGRRLGDPGRR
+1295 
-1309 CRPARDCHPH
+1309 
-1319 VRRLVVRGQRPD
+1319 
-1331 AAGTAPGE
+1331 
-1339 RATTGDGRRP
+1339 
-1349 RRGLHPRQDEGWPAA
+1349 
-1364 PWSRPADGRGHRC
+1364 
-1377 VRPGGGHRAPQVEA
+1377 
-1391 APPRWGWLA
+1391 
-1400 CQPQRSGNFLSANVF
+1400 
-1415 DGKLISGV
+1415 
-1423 QSGGSS
+1423 
-1429 KSGICLSHSATTMV
+1429 
-1443 SSIRAR
+1443 

>member
-1 MKRGFARPTPEKAPV
+1 MKRGFARPTPEKPPV
-16 IKPENIVLPTP
+16 IKPENIVLSTP

-38 WIVVVGVVVIG
+38 WLIVVGVVVVG
-49 LLGGMIAMT
+49 LLGGMVAMV

-66 GGVGAIFP
+66 GGIGSIFP
-74 IFMIG
+74 LFMMVGI
-79 GMAMMMFGGRFGGQQ
+79 MMMMFRGMGGGQQ

-114 LRETAHESA
+114 LRETAQESA

-129 YRWFHPAPT
+129 YRWFHPAPNT
-138 MLASA
+138 LAAA
-143 VGSSRM
+143 VGSPRM

-212 MISLLVEPWYSLIGG
+212 MVSLLVEPWYALVGE
-227 REQVLGLMRAIVCQL
+227 REQVLGLMRAIICQL

-251 QMVVVSSDLE
+251 QMIVVSSDLD

-268 LPHFGDPRRQ
+268 LPHFGDSRRH
-278 DAAGNARMVYSSVR
+278 DAAGNARMVYTSVR

-329 VTDPQWEFVKSA
+329 VDDPQWEYVISA
-341 EGIDGVTFFDLTGAS
+341 EGVDGVTFFDLTGSS
-356 MWAAVPERTLQF
+356 MWTDIPERKLQF
-368 DDLGVIE
+368 DKTGVIE

-387 DEKPWFFALT
+387 DDKAWFFALT
-397 DHISIAEAEEFAQ
+397 DQVSIAEAEEFAQ
-410 KLARWR
+410 KLAQWR

-434 DIMAYYGIDDPADI
+434 DILSYYGIDDPGNI
-448 DFGSLWGSRTDTM
+448 DFDSLWASRTDTM

-518 LGHPPQELQ
+518 LSHPPEELQ

-594 RSRMRA
+594 RARMRA
-600 RGQDMP
+600 RGQDMA

-616 EFYEWFRI
+616 EFYEWFRL

-693 GLGYFRRSLE
+693 GLGYFRKSLE
-703 DIVRFQAEFLWRDY
+703 DIIRFQAEFLWRDY
-717 ISRGITI
+717 FQPGVSI

-731 LVHSIDYVRPQL
+731 LVHSIDYIRPQL
-743 FTNLFTPLEVS
+743 FTNSFTPLEVS
-754 VGGPDLEPVHSNGEV
+754 VGGPDIEPVVAQPNGEV
-769 LEAADAEAE
+769 LESDDIEGGEDE
-778 DEEEGIRTP
+778 DEEGVRTP

-796 LRKIDFEPYRLWQP
+796 LRKIKFEPYRLWQP
-810 PLSEPVAIDELVNRF
+810 PLTQPVAIDDLVNRF
-825 IGHQWQQDY
+825 LGRPWHKEY
-834 GTARDLV
+834 GSACNLV
-841 FPLGIID
+841 FPIGIID
-848 RPFKHDQPPWTVDTS
+848 RPYKHDQPPWTVDTS

-891 LTHTPEQVQFYCLA
+891 LTHTPQQVQFYCLA
-905 YSGTALT
+905 YSSTALT
-912 TVARLP
+912 TVSRIP

-949 FLEYRI
+949 FLECGI
-955 ASMDVFRR
+955 ASMEMFRR

-969 AGPVPNDGFGDVY
+969 AGPVPDDGFGDVY

-992 EENEVLIEQVNLI
+992 EENEVLIEQVNVI
-1005 INQGPSFGVHVVVS
+1005 INQGPSFGVHVVVT

-1032 GFGSRVELR
+1032 GFGSRIELR

-1052 SRFAKEVPVKPG
+1052 SRFAKDVPVKPG

-1076 ADPQAGL
+1076 SDPQAGL

-1094 TPTNVF
+1094 TPDNVF
-1100 ASDSIVDAVSRL
+1100 ECDSVVAAVSRL
-1112 ASGQAPPIRRLP
+1112 TSAQAPPVRRLP

-1134 LAARDTRQGVGAGG
+1134 LASRDTRQGVGAGG
-1148 IVWAISELDLAPVYL
+1148 IAWAISELDLAPVYL
-1163 NFAENAHLVVTGR
+1163 NFAENSHLMVTGR

-1192 GRLYAPGT
+1192 GRLYAPGA
-1200 SSALAAT
+1200 SSAPPPAPGRPSAQVWLVDPRRQLLTALGSDYVERFAYNLDGVVAMMGELAAALA
-1207 GRAALCPGVAG
+1207 GREPPPGLSAEELLSRSWWSGPEIFLIVDDIQQLPPGFDSPLHKAVPFVNRAADVGLHVIVTRTFGGWSSAGSDPMLRALHQANAPLLVMDADPDEGFIRGKMKGGPLPRGRGLLMAEDTGVFVQV
-1218 RPAPSA
+1218 A
-1224 ADRAGLRVRR
+1224 ATEVRR
-1234 EVRLQPR
+1234 
-1241 RRAGD
+1241 
-1246 DERHVRPSGQPRTT
+1246 
-1260 ARLVGGGA
+1260 
-1268 AVALLVER
+1268 
-1276 SGDLPDRRRHTA
+1276 
-1288 DAGRFRF
+1288 
-1295 AAAQGRRLGDPGRR
+1295 
-1309 CRPARDCHPH
+1309 
-1319 VRRLVVRGQRPD
+1319 
-1331 AAGTAPGE
+1331 
-1339 RATTGDGRRP
+1339 
-1349 RRGLHPRQDEGWPAA
+1349 
-1364 PWSRPADGRGHRC
+1364 
-1377 VRPGGGHRAPQVEA
+1377 
-1391 APPRWGWLA
+1391 
-1400 CQPQRSGNFLSANVF
+1400 
-1415 DGKLISGV
+1415 
-1423 QSGGSS
+1423 
-1429 KSGICLSHSATTMV
+1429 
-1443 SSIRAR
+1443 

>member
-1 MKRGFARPTPEKAPV
+1 MKRGFARPTPEKPPV
-16 IKPENIVLPTP
+16 IKPENIVLSTP

-38 WIVVVGVVVIG
+38 WLIVVGVVVVG
-49 LLGGMIAMT
+49 LLGGMVAMV

-66 GGVGAIFP
+66 GGIGSIFP
-74 IFMIG
+74 LFMMVGI
-79 GMAMMMFGGRFGGQQ
+79 MMMMMFRGMGGGQQ

-114 LRETAHESA
+114 LRETAQESA

-129 YRWFHPAPT
+129 YRWFHPAPNT
-138 MLASA
+138 LAAA
-143 VGSSRM
+143 VGSPRM

-212 MISLLVEPWYSLIGG
+212 MVSLLVEPWYALVGE
-227 REQVLGLMRAIVCQL
+227 REQVLGLMRAIICQL

-251 QMVVVSSDLE
+251 QMIVVSSDLD

-268 LPHFGDPRRQ
+268 LPHFGDSRRH
-278 DAAGNARMVYSSVR
+278 DAAGNARMVYTSVR

-329 VTDPQWEFVKSA
+329 VDDPQWEYVISA
-341 EGIDGVTFFDLTGAS
+341 EGVDGVTFFDLTGSS
-356 MWAAVPERTLQF
+356 MWTDIPERKLQF
-368 DDLGVIE
+368 DKTGVIE

-387 DEKPWFFALT
+387 DDKAWFFALT
-397 DHISIAEAEEFAQ
+397 DQVSIAEAEEFAQ
-410 KLARWR
+410 KLAQWR

-434 DIMAYYGIDDPADI
+434 DILSYYGIDDPGNI
-448 DFGSLWGSRTDTM
+448 DFDSLWASRTDTM

-518 LGHPPQELQ
+518 LSHPPEELQ

-594 RSRMRA
+594 RARMRA
-600 RGQDMP
+600 RGQDMA

-693 GLGYFRRSLE
+693 GLGYFRKSLE
-703 DIVRFQAEFLWRDY
+703 DIIRFQAEFLWRDY
-717 ISRGITI
+717 FQPGVSI

-731 LVHSIDYVRPQL
+731 LVHSIDYIRPQL
-743 FTNLFTPLEVS
+743 FTNSFTPLEVS
-754 VGGPDLEPVHSNGEV
+754 VGGPDIEPVVAQPNGEV
-769 LEAADAEAE
+769 LESDDIEGGEDE
-778 DEEEGIRTP
+778 DEEGVRTP

-796 LRKIDFEPYRLWQP
+796 LRKIKFEPYRLWQP
-810 PLSEPVAIDELVNRF
+810 PLTQPVAIDDLVNRF
-825 IGHQWQQDY
+825 LGRPWHKEY
-834 GTARDLV
+834 GSACNLV
-841 FPLGIID
+841 FPIGIID
-848 RPFKHDQPPWTVDTS
+848 RPYKHDQPPWTVDTS

-891 LTHTPEQVQFYCLA
+891 LTHTPQQVQFYCLA
-905 YSGTALT
+905 YSSTALT
-912 TVARLP
+912 TVSRIP

-949 FLEYRI
+949 FLECGI
-955 ASMDVFRR
+955 ASMEMFRR

-969 AGPVPNDGFGDVY
+969 AGPVPDDGFGDVY

-992 EENEVLIEQVNLI
+992 EENEVLIEQVNVI
-1005 INQGPSFGVHVVVS
+1005 INQGPSFGVHVVVT

-1032 GFGSRVELR
+1032 GFGSRIELR

-1052 SRFAKEVPVKPG
+1052 SRFAKDVPVKPG

-1076 ADPQAGL
+1076 SDPQAGL

-1094 TPTNVF
+1094 TPDNVF
-1100 ASDSIVDAVSRL
+1100 ECDSVVAAVSRL
-1112 ASGQAPPIRRLP
+1112 TSAQAPPVRRLP

-1134 LAARDTRQGVGAGG
+1134 LASRDTRQGVGAGG
-1148 IVWAISELDLAPVYL
+1148 IAWAISELDLAPVYL
-1163 NFAENAHLVVTGR
+1163 NFAENSHLMVTGR

-1192 GRLYAPGT
+1192 GRLYAPGA
-1200 SSALAAT
+1200 SSAPPPAPGRPSAQVWLVDPRRQLLTALGSDYVERFAYNLDGVVAMMGELAAALA
-1207 GRAALCPGVAG
+1207 GREPPPGLSAEELLSRSWWSGPEIFLIVDDIQQLPPGFDSPLHKAVPFVNRAADVGLHVIVTRTFGGWSSAGSDPMLRALHQANAPLLVMDADPDEGFIRGKMKGGPLPRGRGLLMAEDTGVFVQV
-1218 RPAPSA
+1218 A
-1224 ADRAGLRVRR
+1224 ATEVRR
-1234 EVRLQPR
+1234 
-1241 RRAGD
+1241 
-1246 DERHVRPSGQPRTT
+1246 
-1260 ARLVGGGA
+1260 
-1268 AVALLVER
+1268 
-1276 SGDLPDRRRHTA
+1276 
-1288 DAGRFRF
+1288 
-1295 AAAQGRRLGDPGRR
+1295 
-1309 CRPARDCHPH
+1309 
-1319 VRRLVVRGQRPD
+1319 
-1331 AAGTAPGE
+1331 
-1339 RATTGDGRRP
+1339 
-1349 RRGLHPRQDEGWPAA
+1349 
-1364 PWSRPADGRGHRC
+1364 
-1377 VRPGGGHRAPQVEA
+1377 
-1391 APPRWGWLA
+1391 
-1400 CQPQRSGNFLSANVF
+1400 
-1415 DGKLISGV
+1415 
-1423 QSGGSS
+1423 
-1429 KSGICLSHSATTMV
+1429 
-1443 SSIRAR
+1443 

>member
-1 MKRGFARPTPEKAPV
+1 VKRGFARPTAERPPV

-38 WIVVVGVVVIG
+38 WLIVVGVVVIG

-66 GGVGAIFP
+66 GGAGSIFP
-74 IFMIG
+74 IFMVG
-79 GMAMMMFGGRFGGQQ
+79 GMMMMMFGGRMGGQQ

-114 LRETAHESA
+114 LRETANESA

-138 MLASA
+138 TLTAA

-212 MISLLVEPWYSLIGG
+212 MISVLVEPWYALVGE
-227 REQVLGLMRAIVCQL
+227 REQAMGLMRAIICQL
-242 AFSHGPDHV
+242 AFSHGPDHM
-251 QMVVVSSDLE
+251 QMIIVSSELE
-261 QWDWVKW
+261 KWDWVKW
-268 LPHFGDPRRQ
+268 LPHFGDARRQ
-278 DAAGNARMVYSSVR
+278 DAAGSARMVYSSVR

-329 VTDPQWEFVKSA
+329 VVDPQWEYVISS
-341 EGIDGVTFFDLTGAS
+341 EGVDGVTFFDLTGSS
-356 MWAAVPERTLQF
+356 MWTAVPERKLEF
-368 DDLGVIE
+368 DKLGVIE

-387 DEKPWFFALT
+387 DDKAWFFALT
-397 DHISIAEAEEFAQ
+397 DQLSIAEAEEFSQ

-434 DIMAYYGIDDPADI
+434 DILSYYGIDDPASI
-448 DFGSLWGSRTDTM
+448 DFDDLWGSRTDTM

-512 VIESLM
+512 VLESLM
-518 LGHPPQELQ
+518 LGHPPEELQ

-572 IARRKAIC
+572 IARRKQVC

-594 RSRMRA
+594 RVRMRA
-600 RGQDMP
+600 RGQDMA

-693 GLGYFRRSLE
+693 GLGYFRKSLE
-703 DIVRFQAEFLWRDY
+703 DIIRFQAEFLWRDFY
-717 ISRGITI
+717 RAGITI
-724 DGEEAPA
+724 DGEEAPV

-743 FTNLFTPLEVS
+743 FTNNFTPLEVS
-754 VGGPDLEPVHSNGEV
+754 VGGPDLDIPPVPALSNGNGEV
-769 LEAADAEAE
+769 VQVEREQDDD
-778 DEEEGIRTP
+778 DEEEEEEAIRTP

-796 LRKIDFEPYRLWQP
+796 LRRINFEPYRLWQP
-810 PLSEPVAIDELVNRF
+810 PLTQPVAIDDLVNRF
-825 IGHQWQQDY
+825 IGHPWHKDY
-834 GTARDLV
+834 GSAKNLV
-841 FPLGIID
+841 FPIGIID

-863 GPGANVLILGA
+863 GPGSNVLILGA

-905 YSGTALT
+905 YSSTALT
-912 TVARLP
+912 TVGQLP

-943 RERKRS
+943 RERKRT
-949 FLEYRI
+949 FLEQGI

-963 RKFGGE
+963 RKFSGE
-969 AGPVPNDGFGDVY
+969 PGPVPNDGFADVY

-992 EENEVLIEQVNLI
+992 EENEVLIEQVNQI
-1005 INQGPSFGVHVVVS
+1005 INQGPSFGVHVIVT

-1052 SRFAKEVPVKPG
+1052 SRFAKDVPVKPG

-1076 ADPQAGL
+1076 SDPQAGL
-1083 HTLVARPALGS
+1083 HTLVARPALAN
-1094 TPTNVF
+1094 TLDNVF
-1100 ASDSIVDAVSRL
+1100 ASDSVVAAVSRL
-1112 ASGQAPPIRRLP
+1112 ASGQAPPVRRLP

-1134 LAARDTRQGVGAGG
+1134 LSARDTRQGVGAGG
-1148 IVWAISELDLAPVYL
+1148 IAWAISELDLQPIYM
-1163 NFAENAHLVVTGR
+1163 NFAENSHLMVTGR
-1176 RECGRT
+1176 RECGKT

-1192 GRLYAPGT
+1192 GRVYAPGGT
-1200 SSALAAT
+1200 NAPTPPAGQPSAQVWLVDPRRQLLTALGDEYMEKFAYNLDGVVAMMGELAAALA
-1207 GRAALCPGVAG
+1207 GREPPPGL
-1218 RPAPSA
+1218 SA
-1224 ADRAGLRVRR
+1224 QELLSRSWWSGPEIFLIV
-1234 EVRLQPR
+1234 
-1241 RRAGD
+1241 D
-1246 DERHVRPSGQPRTT
+1246 DIQQ
-1260 ARLVGGGA
+1260 
-1268 AVALLVER
+1268 
-1276 SGDLPDRRRHTA
+1276 LP
-1288 DAGRFRF
+1288 
-1295 AAAQGRRLGDPGRR
+1295 PGFDS
-1309 CRPARDCHPH
+1309 P
-1319 VRRLVVRGQRPD
+1319 
-1331 AAGTAPGE
+1331 
-1339 RATTGDGRRP
+1339 
-1349 RRGLHPRQDEGWPAA
+1349 LHKAA
-1364 PWSRPADGRGHRC
+1364 PWVTRAADVGLHVIVTRSFGGWSSAGSDPMLRALSQANAPLLVMDADPDEGFIRGKMKGGPLPRGRGLLMAEDTGVFVQVAATE
-1377 VRPGGGHRAPQVEA
+1377 VR
-1391 APPRWGWLA
+1391 
-1400 CQPQRSGNFLSANVF
+1400 
-1415 DGKLISGV
+1415 K
-1423 QSGGSS
+1423 
-1429 KSGICLSHSATTMV
+1429 
-1443 SSIRAR
+1443 

>member
-1 MKRGFARPTPEKAPV
+1 MKRGFARPTPEKPPV
-16 IKPENIVLPTP
+16 IKPENIVLSTP

-38 WIVVVGVVVIG
+38 WLIVVGVVVVG
-49 LLGGMIAMT
+49 LLGGMVAMV

-66 GGVGAIFP
+66 GGIGSIFP
-74 IFMIG
+74 LFMMVGI
-79 GMAMMMFGGRFGGQQ
+79 MMMMFRGMGGGQQ

-114 LRETAHESA
+114 LRETAQESA

-129 YRWFHPAPT
+129 YRWFHPAPNT
-138 MLASA
+138 LAAA
-143 VGSSRM
+143 VGSPRM

-212 MISLLVEPWYSLIGG
+212 MVSLLVEPWYALVGE
-227 REQVLGLMRAIVCQL
+227 REQVLGLMRAIICQL

-251 QMVVVSSDLE
+251 QMIVVSSDLD

-268 LPHFGDPRRQ
+268 LPHFGDSRRH
-278 DAAGNARMVYSSVR
+278 DAAGNARMVYTSVR

-329 VTDPQWEFVKSA
+329 VDDPQWEYVISA
-341 EGIDGVTFFDLTGAS
+341 EGVDGVTFFDLTGSS
-356 MWAAVPERTLQF
+356 MWTDIPERKLQF
-368 DDLGVIE
+368 DKTGVIE

-387 DEKPWFFALT
+387 DDKAWFFALT
-397 DHISIAEAEEFAQ
+397 DQVSIAEAEEFAQ
-410 KLARWR
+410 KLAQWR

-434 DIMAYYGIDDPADI
+434 DILSYYGIDDPGNI
-448 DFGSLWGSRTDTM
+448 DFDSLWASRTDTM

-518 LGHPPQELQ
+518 LSHPPEELQ

-594 RSRMRA
+594 RARMRA
-600 RGQDMP
+600 RGQDMA

-693 GLGYFRRSLE
+693 GLGYFRKSLE
-703 DIVRFQAEFLWRDY
+703 DIIRFQAEFLWRDY
-717 ISRGITI
+717 FQPGVSI

-731 LVHSIDYVRPQL
+731 LVHSIDYIRPQL
-743 FTNLFTPLEVS
+743 FTNSFTPLEVS
-754 VGGPDLEPVHSNGEV
+754 VGGPDIEPVVAQPNGEV
-769 LEAADAEAE
+769 LESDDIEGGEDE
-778 DEEEGIRTP
+778 DEEGVRTP

-796 LRKIDFEPYRLWQP
+796 LRKIKFEPYRLWQP
-810 PLSEPVAIDELVNRF
+810 PLTQPVAIDDLVNRF
-825 IGHQWQQDY
+825 LGRPWHKEY
-834 GTARDLV
+834 GSACNLV
-841 FPLGIID
+841 FPIGIID
-848 RPFKHDQPPWTVDTS
+848 RPYKHDQPPWTVDTS

-891 LTHTPEQVQFYCLA
+891 LTHTPQQVQFYCLA
-905 YSGTALT
+905 YSSTALT
-912 TVARLP
+912 TVSRIP

-949 FLEYRI
+949 FLECGI
-955 ASMDVFRR
+955 ASMEMFRR

-969 AGPVPNDGFGDVY
+969 AGPVPDDGFGDVY

-992 EENEVLIEQVNLI
+992 EENEVLIEQVNVI
-1005 INQGPSFGVHVVVS
+1005 INQGPSFGVHVVVT

-1032 GFGSRVELR
+1032 GFGSRIELR

-1052 SRFAKEVPVKPG
+1052 SRFAKDVPVKPG

-1076 ADPQAGL
+1076 SDPQAGL

-1094 TPTNVF
+1094 TPDNVF
-1100 ASDSIVDAVSRL
+1100 ECDSVVAAVSRL
-1112 ASGQAPPIRRLP
+1112 TSAQAPPVRRLP

-1134 LAARDTRQGVGAGG
+1134 LASRDTRQGVGAGG
-1148 IVWAISELDLAPVYL
+1148 IAWAISELDLAPVYL
-1163 NFAENAHLVVTGR
+1163 NFAENSHLMVTGR

-1192 GRLYAPGT
+1192 GRLYAPGA
-1200 SSALAAT
+1200 SSAPPPAPGRPSAQVWLVDPRRQLLTALGSDYVERFAYNLDGVVAMMGELAAALAGREPPPGLSAEELLSRSWWSGPET
-1207 GRAALCPGVAG
+1207 FLIVDDIQQLPPGFDSPLHKAVPFVNRAADVGLHVIVTRTFGGWSSAGSDPMLRALHQANAPLLVMDADPDEGFIRGKMKGGPLPRGRGLLMAEDTGVFVQV
-1218 RPAPSA
+1218 A
-1224 ADRAGLRVRR
+1224 ATEVRR
-1234 EVRLQPR
+1234 
-1241 RRAGD
+1241 
-1246 DERHVRPSGQPRTT
+1246 
-1260 ARLVGGGA
+1260 
-1268 AVALLVER
+1268 
-1276 SGDLPDRRRHTA
+1276 
-1288 DAGRFRF
+1288 
-1295 AAAQGRRLGDPGRR
+1295 
-1309 CRPARDCHPH
+1309 
-1319 VRRLVVRGQRPD
+1319 
-1331 AAGTAPGE
+1331 
-1339 RATTGDGRRP
+1339 
-1349 RRGLHPRQDEGWPAA
+1349 
-1364 PWSRPADGRGHRC
+1364 
-1377 VRPGGGHRAPQVEA
+1377 
-1391 APPRWGWLA
+1391 
-1400 CQPQRSGNFLSANVF
+1400 
-1415 DGKLISGV
+1415 
-1423 QSGGSS
+1423 
-1429 KSGICLSHSATTMV
+1429 
-1443 SSIRAR
+1443 

>member
-1 MKRGFARPTPEKAPV
+1 MKRGFARPTPEKPPV
-16 IKPENIVLPTP
+16 IKPENIVLSTP

-38 WIVVVGVVVIG
+38 WLIVVGVVVVG
-49 LLGGMIAMT
+49 LLGGMVAMV

-66 GGVGAIFP
+66 GGIGSIFP
-74 IFMIG
+74 LFMMVGI
-79 GMAMMMFGGRFGGQQ
+79 MMMMFRGMGGGQQ

-114 LRETAHESA
+114 LRETAQESA

-129 YRWFHPAPT
+129 YRWFHPAPNT
-138 MLASA
+138 LAAA
-143 VGSSRM
+143 VGSPRM

-212 MISLLVEPWYSLIGG
+212 MVSLLVEPWYALVGE
-227 REQVLGLMRAIVCQL
+227 REQVLGLMRAIICQL

-251 QMVVVSSDLE
+251 QMIVVSSDLD

-268 LPHFGDPRRQ
+268 LPHFGDSRRH
-278 DAAGNARMVYSSVR
+278 DAAGNARMVYTSVR

-329 VTDPQWEFVKSA
+329 VDDPQWEYVISA
-341 EGIDGVTFFDLTGAS
+341 EGVDGVTFFDLTGSS
-356 MWAAVPERTLQF
+356 MWTDIPERKLQF
-368 DDLGVIE
+368 DKTGVIE

-387 DEKPWFFALT
+387 DDKAWFFALT
-397 DHISIAEAEEFAQ
+397 DQVSIAEAEEFAQ
-410 KLARWR
+410 KLAQWR

-434 DIMAYYGIDDPADI
+434 DILSYYGIDDPGNI
-448 DFGSLWGSRTDTM
+448 DFDSLWASRTDTM

-518 LGHPPQELQ
+518 LSHPPEELQ

-594 RSRMRA
+594 RARMRA
-600 RGQDMP
+600 RGQDMA

-693 GLGYFRRSLE
+693 GLGYFRKSLE
-703 DIVRFQAEFLWRDY
+703 DIIRFQAEFLWRDY
-717 ISRGITI
+717 FQPGVSI

-731 LVHSIDYVRPQL
+731 LVHSIDYIRPQL
-743 FTNLFTPLEVS
+743 FTNSFTPLEVS
-754 VGGPDLEPVHSNGEV
+754 VGGPDIEPVVAQPNGEV
-769 LEAADAEAE
+769 LESDDIEGGEDE
-778 DEEEGIRTP
+778 DEEGVRTP

-796 LRKIDFEPYRLWQP
+796 LRKIKFEPYRLWQP
-810 PLSEPVAIDELVNRF
+810 PLTQPVAIDDLVNRF
-825 IGHQWQQDY
+825 LGRPWHKEY
-834 GTARDLV
+834 GSACNLV
-841 FPLGIID
+841 FPIGIID
-848 RPFKHDQPPWTVDTS
+848 RPYKHDQPPWTVDTS

-891 LTHTPEQVQFYCLA
+891 LTHTPQQVQFYCLA
-905 YSGTALT
+905 YSSTALT
-912 TVARLP
+912 TVSRIP

-929 YGVRRTVAELLALV
+929 YGVRRTVVELLALV

-949 FLEYRI
+949 FLECGI
-955 ASMDVFRR
+955 ASMEMFRR

-969 AGPVPNDGFGDVY
+969 AGPVPDDGFGDVY

-992 EENEVLIEQVNLI
+992 EENEVLIEQVNVI
-1005 INQGPSFGVHVVVS
+1005 INQGPSFGVHVVVT

-1032 GFGSRVELR
+1032 GFGSRIELR

-1052 SRFAKEVPVKPG
+1052 SRFAKDVPVKPG

-1076 ADPQAGL
+1076 SDPQAGL

-1094 TPTNVF
+1094 TPDNVF
-1100 ASDSIVDAVSRL
+1100 ECDSVVAAVSRL
-1112 ASGQAPPIRRLP
+1112 TSAQAPPVRRLP

-1134 LAARDTRQGVGAGG
+1134 LASRDTRQGVGAGG
-1148 IVWAISELDLAPVYL
+1148 IAWAISELDLAPVYL
-1163 NFAENAHLVVTGR
+1163 NFAENSHLMVTGR

-1192 GRLYAPGT
+1192 GRLYAPGA
-1200 SSALAAT
+1200 SSAPPPAPGRPSAQVWLVDPRRQLLTALGSDYVERFAYNLDGVVAMMGELAAALA
-1207 GRAALCPGVAG
+1207 GREPPPGLSAEELLSRSWWSGPEIFLIVDDIQQLPPGFDSPLHKAVPFVNRAADVGLHVIVTRTFGGWSSAGSDPMLRALHQANAPLLVMDADPDEGFIRGKMKGGPLPRGRGLLMAEDTGVFVQV
-1218 RPAPSA
+1218 A
-1224 ADRAGLRVRR
+1224 ATEVRR
-1234 EVRLQPR
+1234 
-1241 RRAGD
+1241 
-1246 DERHVRPSGQPRTT
+1246 
-1260 ARLVGGGA
+1260 
-1268 AVALLVER
+1268 
-1276 SGDLPDRRRHTA
+1276 
-1288 DAGRFRF
+1288 
-1295 AAAQGRRLGDPGRR
+1295 
-1309 CRPARDCHPH
+1309 
-1319 VRRLVVRGQRPD
+1319 
-1331 AAGTAPGE
+1331 
-1339 RATTGDGRRP
+1339 
-1349 RRGLHPRQDEGWPAA
+1349 
-1364 PWSRPADGRGHRC
+1364 
-1377 VRPGGGHRAPQVEA
+1377 
-1391 APPRWGWLA
+1391 
-1400 CQPQRSGNFLSANVF
+1400 
-1415 DGKLISGV
+1415 
-1423 QSGGSS
+1423 
-1429 KSGICLSHSATTMV
+1429 
-1443 SSIRAR
+1443 

>member
-1 MKRGFARPTPEKAPV
+1 MKRGFARPTPEKPPV
-16 IKPENIVLPTP
+16 IKPENIVLSTP

-38 WIVVVGVVVIG
+38 WLIVVGVVVVG
-49 LLGGMIAMT
+49 LLGGMVAMV

-66 GGVGAIFP
+66 GGIGSIFP
-74 IFMIG
+74 LFMMVGI
-79 GMAMMMFGGRFGGQQ
+79 MMMMFRGMGGGQQ

-114 LRETAHESA
+114 LRETAQESA

-129 YRWFHPAPT
+129 YRWFHPAPNT
-138 MLASA
+138 LAAA
-143 VGSSRM
+143 VGSPRM

-212 MISLLVEPWYSLIGG
+212 MVSLLVEPWYALVGE
-227 REQVLGLMRAIVCQL
+227 RERVLGLMRAIICQL

-251 QMVVVSSDLE
+251 QMIVVSSDLD

-268 LPHFGDPRRQ
+268 LPHFGDSRRH
-278 DAAGNARMVYSSVR
+278 DAAGNARMVYTSVR

-329 VTDPQWEFVKSA
+329 VDDPQWEYVISA
-341 EGIDGVTFFDLTGAS
+341 EGVDGVTFFDLTGSS
-356 MWAAVPERTLQF
+356 MWTDIPERKLQF
-368 DDLGVIE
+368 DKTGVIE

-387 DEKPWFFALT
+387 DDKAWFFALT
-397 DHISIAEAEEFAQ
+397 DQVSIAEAEEFAQ
-410 KLARWR
+410 KLAQWR

-434 DIMAYYGIDDPADI
+434 DILSYYGIDDPGNI
-448 DFGSLWGSRTDTM
+448 DFDSLWASRTDTM

-518 LGHPPQELQ
+518 LSHPPEELQ

-594 RSRMRA
+594 RARMRA
-600 RGQDMP
+600 RGQDMA

-678 QAAGVPNAVNLPAQA
+678 QAAGVPNAVNLPAQT
-693 GLGYFRRSLE
+693 GLGYFRKSLE
-703 DIVRFQAEFLWRDY
+703 DIIRFQAEFLWRDY
-717 ISRGITI
+717 FQPGVSI

-731 LVHSIDYVRPQL
+731 LVHSIDYIRPQL
-743 FTNLFTPLEVS
+743 FTNSFTPLEVS
-754 VGGPDLEPVHSNGEV
+754 VGGPDIEPVVAQPNGEV
-769 LEAADAEAE
+769 LESDDIEGGEDE
-778 DEEEGIRTP
+778 DEEGVRTP

-796 LRKIDFEPYRLWQP
+796 LRKIKFEPYRLWQP
-810 PLSEPVAIDELVNRF
+810 PLTQPVAIDDLVNRF
-825 IGHQWQQDY
+825 LGRPWHKEY
-834 GTARDLV
+834 GSACNLV
-841 FPLGIID
+841 FPIGIID
-848 RPFKHDQPPWTVDTS
+848 RPYKHDQPPWTVDTS

-891 LTHTPEQVQFYCLA
+891 LTHTPQQVQFYCLA
-905 YSGTALT
+905 YSSTALT
-912 TVARLP
+912 TVSRIP

-949 FLEYRI
+949 FLECGI
-955 ASMDVFRR
+955 ASMEMFRR

-969 AGPVPNDGFGDVY
+969 AGPVPDDGFGDVY

-992 EENEVLIEQVNLI
+992 EENEVLIEQVNVI
-1005 INQGPSFGVHVVVS
+1005 INQGPSFGVHVVVT

-1032 GFGSRVELR
+1032 GFGSRIELR

-1052 SRFAKEVPVKPG
+1052 SRFAKDVPVKPG

-1076 ADPQAGL
+1076 SDPQAGL

-1094 TPTNVF
+1094 TPDNVF
-1100 ASDSIVDAVSRL
+1100 ECDSVVAAVSRL
-1112 ASGQAPPIRRLP
+1112 TSAQAPPVRRLP

-1134 LAARDTRQGVGAGG
+1134 LASRDTRQGVGAGG
-1148 IVWAISELDLAPVYL
+1148 IAWAISELDLAPVYL
-1163 NFAENAHLVVTGR
+1163 NFAENSHLMVTGR

-1192 GRLYAPGT
+1192 GRLYAPGA
-1200 SSALAAT
+1200 SSAPPPAPGRPSAQVWLVDPRRQLLTALGSDYVERFAYNLDGVVAMMGELAAALA
-1207 GRAALCPGVAG
+1207 GREPPPGLSAEELLSRSWWSGPEIFLIVDDIQQLPPGFDSPLHKAVPFVNRAADVGLHVIVTRTFGGWSSAGSDPMLRALHQANAPLLVMDADPDEGFIRGKMKGGPLPRGRGLLMAEDTGVFVQV
-1218 RPAPSA
+1218 A
-1224 ADRAGLRVRR
+1224 ATEVRR
-1234 EVRLQPR
+1234 
-1241 RRAGD
+1241 
-1246 DERHVRPSGQPRTT
+1246 
-1260 ARLVGGGA
+1260 
-1268 AVALLVER
+1268 
-1276 SGDLPDRRRHTA
+1276 
-1288 DAGRFRF
+1288 
-1295 AAAQGRRLGDPGRR
+1295 
-1309 CRPARDCHPH
+1309 
-1319 VRRLVVRGQRPD
+1319 
-1331 AAGTAPGE
+1331 
-1339 RATTGDGRRP
+1339 
-1349 RRGLHPRQDEGWPAA
+1349 
-1364 PWSRPADGRGHRC
+1364 
-1377 VRPGGGHRAPQVEA
+1377 
-1391 APPRWGWLA
+1391 
-1400 CQPQRSGNFLSANVF
+1400 
-1415 DGKLISGV
+1415 
-1423 QSGGSS
+1423 
-1429 KSGICLSHSATTMV
+1429 
-1443 SSIRAR
+1443 

>member
-1 MKRGFARPTPEKAPV
+1 MKRGFARPTPEKPPV
-16 IKPENIVLPTP
+16 IKPENIVLSTP

-38 WIVVVGVVVIG
+38 WLIVVGVVVVG
-49 LLGGMIAMT
+49 LLGGMVAMV

-66 GGVGAIFP
+66 GGIGSIFP
-74 IFMIG
+74 LFMMVGI
-79 GMAMMMFGGRFGGQQ
+79 MMMMFRGMGGGQQ

-114 LRETAHESA
+114 LRETAQESA

-129 YRWFHPAPT
+129 YRWFHPAPNT
-138 MLASA
+138 LAAA
-143 VGSSRM
+143 VGSPRM

-212 MISLLVEPWYSLIGG
+212 MVSLLVEPWYALVGE
-227 REQVLGLMRAIVCQL
+227 REQVLGLMRAIICQL

-251 QMVVVSSDLE
+251 QMIVVSSDLD

-268 LPHFGDPRRQ
+268 LPHFGDSRRH
-278 DAAGNARMVYSSVR
+278 DAAGNARMVYTSVR

-329 VTDPQWEFVKSA
+329 VDDPQWEYVISA
-341 EGIDGVTFFDLTGAS
+341 EGVDGVTFFDLTGSS
-356 MWAAVPERTLQF
+356 MWTDIPERKLQF
-368 DDLGVIE
+368 DKTGVIE

-387 DEKPWFFALT
+387 DDKAWFFALT
-397 DHISIAEAEEFAQ
+397 DQVSIAEAEEFAQ
-410 KLARWR
+410 KLAQWR

-434 DIMAYYGIDDPADI
+434 DILSYYGIDDPGNI
-448 DFGSLWGSRTDTM
+448 DFDSLWASRTDTM

-518 LGHPPQELQ
+518 LSHPPEELQ

-594 RSRMRA
+594 RARMRA
-600 RGQDMP
+600 RGQDMA

-693 GLGYFRRSLE
+693 GLGYFRKSLE
-703 DIVRFQAEFLWRDY
+703 DIIRFQAEFLWRDY
-717 ISRGITI
+717 FQPGVSI

-731 LVHSIDYVRPQL
+731 LVHSIDYIRPQL
-743 FTNLFTPLEVS
+743 FTNSFTPLEVS
-754 VGGPDLEPVHSNGEV
+754 VGGPDIEPVVAQPNGEV
-769 LEAADAEAE
+769 LESDDIEGGEDE
-778 DEEEGIRTP
+778 DEEGVRTP

-796 LRKIDFEPYRLWQP
+796 LRKIKFEPYRLWQP
-810 PLSEPVAIDELVNRF
+810 PLTQPVAIDDLVNRF
-825 IGHQWQQDY
+825 LGRPWHKEY
-834 GTARDLV
+834 GSPCNLV
-841 FPLGIID
+841 FPIGIID
-848 RPFKHDQPPWTVDTS
+848 RPYKHDQPPWTVDTS

-891 LTHTPEQVQFYCLA
+891 LTHTPQQVQFYCLA
-905 YSGTALT
+905 YSSTALT
-912 TVARLP
+912 TVSRIP

-949 FLEYRI
+949 FLECGI
-955 ASMDVFRR
+955 ASMEMFRR

-969 AGPVPNDGFGDVY
+969 AGPVPDDGFGDVY

-992 EENEVLIEQVNLI
+992 EENEVLIEQVNVI
-1005 INQGPSFGVHVVVS
+1005 INQGPSFGVHVVVT

-1032 GFGSRVELR
+1032 GFGSRIELR

-1052 SRFAKEVPVKPG
+1052 SRFAKDVPVKPG

-1076 ADPQAGL
+1076 SDPQAGL

-1094 TPTNVF
+1094 TPDNVF
-1100 ASDSIVDAVSRL
+1100 ECDSVVAAVSRL
-1112 ASGQAPPIRRLP
+1112 TSAQAPPVRRLP

-1134 LAARDTRQGVGAGG
+1134 LASRDTRQGVGAGG
-1148 IVWAISELDLAPVYL
+1148 IAWAISELDLAPVYL
-1163 NFAENAHLVVTGR
+1163 NFAENSHLMVTGR

-1192 GRLYAPGT
+1192 GRLYAPGA
-1200 SSALAAT
+1200 SSAPPPAPGRPSAQVWLVDPRRQLLTALGSDYVERFAYNLDGVVAMMGELAAALA
-1207 GRAALCPGVAG
+1207 GREPPPGLSAEELLSRSWWSGPEIFLIVDDIQQLPPGFDSPLHKAVPFVNRAADVGLHVIVTRTFGGWSSAGSDPMLRALHQANAPLLVMDADPDEGFIRGKMKGGPLPRGRGLLMAEDTGVFVQV
-1218 RPAPSA
+1218 A
-1224 ADRAGLRVRR
+1224 ATEVRR
-1234 EVRLQPR
+1234 
-1241 RRAGD
+1241 
-1246 DERHVRPSGQPRTT
+1246 
-1260 ARLVGGGA
+1260 
-1268 AVALLVER
+1268 
-1276 SGDLPDRRRHTA
+1276 
-1288 DAGRFRF
+1288 
-1295 AAAQGRRLGDPGRR
+1295 
-1309 CRPARDCHPH
+1309 
-1319 VRRLVVRGQRPD
+1319 
-1331 AAGTAPGE
+1331 
-1339 RATTGDGRRP
+1339 
-1349 RRGLHPRQDEGWPAA
+1349 
-1364 PWSRPADGRGHRC
+1364 
-1377 VRPGGGHRAPQVEA
+1377 
-1391 APPRWGWLA
+1391 
-1400 CQPQRSGNFLSANVF
+1400 
-1415 DGKLISGV
+1415 
-1423 QSGGSS
+1423 
-1429 KSGICLSHSATTMV
+1429 
-1443 SSIRAR
+1443 

>member
-1 MKRGFARPTPEKAPV
+1 MKRGFARPTPEKPPV
-16 IKPENIVLPTP
+16 IKPENIVLSTP

-38 WIVVVGVVVIG
+38 WLIVVGVVVVG
-49 LLGGMIAMT
+49 LLGGMVAMV

-66 GGVGAIFP
+66 GGIGSIFP
-74 IFMIG
+74 LFMMVGI
-79 GMAMMMFGGRFGGQQ
+79 MMMMFRGMGGGQQ

-114 LRETAHESA
+114 LRETAQESA

-129 YRWFHPAPT
+129 YRWFHPPPNT
-138 MLASA
+138 LAAA
-143 VGSSRM
+143 VGSPRM

-212 MISLLVEPWYSLIGG
+212 MVSLLVEPWYALVGE
-227 REQVLGLMRAIVCQL
+227 REQVLGLMRAIICQL

-251 QMVVVSSDLE
+251 QMIVVSSDLD

-268 LPHFGDPRRQ
+268 LPHFGDSRRH
-278 DAAGNARMVYSSVR
+278 DAAGNARMVYTSVR

-329 VTDPQWEFVKSA
+329 VDDPQWEYVISA
-341 EGIDGVTFFDLTGAS
+341 EGVDGVTFFDLTGSS
-356 MWAAVPERTLQF
+356 MWTDIPERKLQF
-368 DDLGVIE
+368 DKTGVIE

-387 DEKPWFFALT
+387 DDKAWFFALT
-397 DHISIAEAEEFAQ
+397 DQVSIAEAEEFAQ
-410 KLARWR
+410 KLAQWR

-434 DIMAYYGIDDPADI
+434 DILSYYGIDDPGNI
-448 DFGSLWGSRTDTM
+448 DFDSLWASRTDTM

-518 LGHPPQELQ
+518 LSHPPEELQ

-594 RSRMRA
+594 RARMRA
-600 RGQDMP
+600 RGQDMA

-693 GLGYFRRSLE
+693 GLGYFRKSLE
-703 DIVRFQAEFLWRDY
+703 DIIRFQAEFLWRDY
-717 ISRGITI
+717 FQPGVSI

-731 LVHSIDYVRPQL
+731 LVHSIDYIRPQL
-743 FTNLFTPLEVS
+743 FTNSFTPLEVS
-754 VGGPDLEPVHSNGEV
+754 VGGPDIEPVVAQPNGEV
-769 LEAADAEAE
+769 LESDDIEGGEDE
-778 DEEEGIRTP
+778 DEEGVRTP

-796 LRKIDFEPYRLWQP
+796 LRKIKFEPYRLWQP
-810 PLSEPVAIDELVNRF
+810 PLTQPVAIDDLVNRF
-825 IGHQWQQDY
+825 LGRPWHKEY
-834 GTARDLV
+834 GSACNLV
-841 FPLGIID
+841 FPIGIID
-848 RPFKHDQPPWTVDTS
+848 RPYKHDQPPWTVDTS

-891 LTHTPEQVQFYCLA
+891 LTHTPQQVQFYCLA
-905 YSGTALT
+905 YSSTALT
-912 TVARLP
+912 TVSRIP

-949 FLEYRI
+949 FLECGI
-955 ASMDVFRR
+955 ASMEMFRR

-969 AGPVPNDGFGDVY
+969 AGPVPDDGFGDVY

-992 EENEVLIEQVNLI
+992 EENEVLIEQVNVI
-1005 INQGPSFGVHVVVS
+1005 INQGPSFGVHVVVT

-1032 GFGSRVELR
+1032 GFGSRIELR

-1052 SRFAKEVPVKPG
+1052 SRFAKDVPVKPG

-1076 ADPQAGL
+1076 SDPQAGL

-1094 TPTNVF
+1094 TPDNVF
-1100 ASDSIVDAVSRL
+1100 ECDSVVAAVSRL
-1112 ASGQAPPIRRLP
+1112 TSAQAPPVRRLP

-1134 LAARDTRQGVGAGG
+1134 LASRDTRQGVGAGG
-1148 IVWAISELDLAPVYL
+1148 IAWAISELDLAPVYL
-1163 NFAENAHLVVTGR
+1163 NFAENSHLMVTGR

-1192 GRLYAPGT
+1192 GRLYAPGA
-1200 SSALAAT
+1200 SSAPPPAPGRPSAQVWLVDPRRQLLTALGSDYVERFAYNLDGVVAMMGELAAALA
-1207 GRAALCPGVAG
+1207 GREPPPGLSAEELLSRSWWSGPEIFLIVDDIQQLPPGFDSPLHKAVPFVNRAADVGLHVIVTRTFGGWSSAGSDPMLRALHQANAPLLVMDADPDEGFIRGKMKGGPLPRGRGLLMAEDTGVFVQV
-1218 RPAPSA
+1218 A
-1224 ADRAGLRVRR
+1224 ATEVRR
-1234 EVRLQPR
+1234 
-1241 RRAGD
+1241 
-1246 DERHVRPSGQPRTT
+1246 
-1260 ARLVGGGA
+1260 
-1268 AVALLVER
+1268 
-1276 SGDLPDRRRHTA
+1276 
-1288 DAGRFRF
+1288 
-1295 AAAQGRRLGDPGRR
+1295 
-1309 CRPARDCHPH
+1309 
-1319 VRRLVVRGQRPD
+1319 
-1331 AAGTAPGE
+1331 
-1339 RATTGDGRRP
+1339 
-1349 RRGLHPRQDEGWPAA
+1349 
-1364 PWSRPADGRGHRC
+1364 
-1377 VRPGGGHRAPQVEA
+1377 
-1391 APPRWGWLA
+1391 
-1400 CQPQRSGNFLSANVF
+1400 
-1415 DGKLISGV
+1415 
-1423 QSGGSS
+1423 
-1429 KSGICLSHSATTMV
+1429 
-1443 SSIRAR
+1443 

>member
-1 MKRGFARPTPEKAPV
+1 MKRGFARPTPEKPPV
-16 IKPENIVLPTP
+16 IKPENIVLSTP

-38 WIVVVGVVVIG
+38 WLIVVGVVVVG
-49 LLGGMIAMT
+49 LLGGMVAMV

-66 GGVGAIFP
+66 GGIGSIFP
-74 IFMIG
+74 LFMTVGI
-79 GMAMMMFGGRFGGQQ
+79 MMMMFRGMGGGQQ

-114 LRETAHESA
+114 LRETAQESA

-129 YRWFHPAPT
+129 YRWFHPAPNT
-138 MLASA
+138 LAAA
-143 VGSSRM
+143 VGSPRM

-212 MISLLVEPWYSLIGG
+212 MVSLLVEPWYALVGE
-227 REQVLGLMRAIVCQL
+227 REQVLGLMRAIICQL

-251 QMVVVSSDLE
+251 QMIVVSSDLD

-268 LPHFGDPRRQ
+268 LPHFGDSRRH
-278 DAAGNARMVYSSVR
+278 DAAGNARMVYTSVR

-329 VTDPQWEFVKSA
+329 VDDPQWEYVISA
-341 EGIDGVTFFDLTGAS
+341 EGVDGVTFFDLTGSS
-356 MWAAVPERTLQF
+356 MWTDIPERKLQF
-368 DDLGVIE
+368 DKTGVIE

-387 DEKPWFFALT
+387 DDKAWFFALT
-397 DHISIAEAEEFAQ
+397 DQVSIAEAEEFAQ
-410 KLARWR
+410 KLAQWR

-434 DIMAYYGIDDPADI
+434 DILSYYGIDDPGNI
-448 DFGSLWGSRTDTM
+448 DFDSLWASRTDTM

-518 LGHPPQELQ
+518 LSHPPEELQ

-594 RSRMRA
+594 RARMRA
-600 RGQDMP
+600 RGQDMA

-693 GLGYFRRSLE
+693 GLGYFRKSLE
-703 DIVRFQAEFLWRDY
+703 DIIRFQAEFLWRDY
-717 ISRGITI
+717 FQPGVSI

-731 LVHSIDYVRPQL
+731 LVHSIDYIRPQL
-743 FTNLFTPLEVS
+743 FTNSFTPLEVS
-754 VGGPDLEPVHSNGEV
+754 VGGPDIEPVVAQPNGEV
-769 LEAADAEAE
+769 LESDDIEGGEDE
-778 DEEEGIRTP
+778 DEEGVRTP

-796 LRKIDFEPYRLWQP
+796 LRKIKFEPYRLWQP
-810 PLSEPVAIDELVNRF
+810 PLTQPVAIDDLVNRF
-825 IGHQWQQDY
+825 LGRPWHKEY
-834 GTARDLV
+834 GSACNLV
-841 FPLGIID
+841 FPIGIID
-848 RPFKHDQPPWTVDTS
+848 RPYKHDQPPWTVDTS

-891 LTHTPEQVQFYCLA
+891 LTHTPQQVQFYCLA
-905 YSGTALT
+905 YSSTALT
-912 TVARLP
+912 TVSRIP

-949 FLEYRI
+949 FLECGI
-955 ASMDVFRR
+955 ASMEMFRR

-969 AGPVPNDGFGDVY
+969 AGPVPDDGFGDVY

-992 EENEVLIEQVNLI
+992 EENEVLIEQVNVI
-1005 INQGPSFGVHVVVS
+1005 INQGPSFGVHVVVT

-1032 GFGSRVELR
+1032 GFGSRIELR

-1052 SRFAKEVPVKPG
+1052 SRFAKDVPVKPG

-1076 ADPQAGL
+1076 SDPQAGL

-1094 TPTNVF
+1094 TPDNVF
-1100 ASDSIVDAVSRL
+1100 ECDSVVAAVSRL
-1112 ASGQAPPIRRLP
+1112 TSAQAPPVRRLP

-1134 LAARDTRQGVGAGG
+1134 LASRDTRQGVGAGG
-1148 IVWAISELDLAPVYL
+1148 IAWAISELDLAPVYL
-1163 NFAENAHLVVTGR
+1163 NFAENSHLMVTGR

-1192 GRLYAPGT
+1192 GRLYAPGA
-1200 SSALAAT
+1200 SSAPPPAPGRPSAQVWLVDPRRQLLTALGSDYVERFAYNLDGVVAMMGELAAALA
-1207 GRAALCPGVAG
+1207 GREPPPGLSAEELLSRSWWSGPEIFLIVDDIQQLPPGFDSPLHKAVPFVNRAADVGLHVIVTRTFGGWSSAGSDPMLRALHQANAPLLVMDADPDEGFIRGKMKGGPLPRGRGLLMAEDTGVFVQV
-1218 RPAPSA
+1218 A
-1224 ADRAGLRVRR
+1224 ATEVRR
-1234 EVRLQPR
+1234 
-1241 RRAGD
+1241 
-1246 DERHVRPSGQPRTT
+1246 
-1260 ARLVGGGA
+1260 
-1268 AVALLVER
+1268 
-1276 SGDLPDRRRHTA
+1276 
-1288 DAGRFRF
+1288 
-1295 AAAQGRRLGDPGRR
+1295 
-1309 CRPARDCHPH
+1309 
-1319 VRRLVVRGQRPD
+1319 
-1331 AAGTAPGE
+1331 
-1339 RATTGDGRRP
+1339 
-1349 RRGLHPRQDEGWPAA
+1349 
-1364 PWSRPADGRGHRC
+1364 
-1377 VRPGGGHRAPQVEA
+1377 
-1391 APPRWGWLA
+1391 
-1400 CQPQRSGNFLSANVF
+1400 
-1415 DGKLISGV
+1415 
-1423 QSGGSS
+1423 
-1429 KSGICLSHSATTMV
+1429 
-1443 SSIRAR
+1443 

>member
-1 MKRGFARPTPEKAPV
+1 MKRGFARPTPEKPPV
-16 IKPENIVLPTP
+16 IKPENIVLSTP

-38 WIVVVGVVVIG
+38 WLIVVGVVVVG
-49 LLGGMIAMT
+49 LLGGMVAMV

-66 GGVGAIFP
+66 GGIGSIFP
-74 IFMIG
+74 LFMMVGI
-79 GMAMMMFGGRFGGQQ
+79 MMMMFRGMGGGQQ

-114 LRETAHESA
+114 LRETAQESA

-129 YRWFHPAPT
+129 YRWFHPAPNT
-138 MLASA
+138 LAAA
-143 VGSSRM
+143 VGSPRM

-212 MISLLVEPWYSLIGG
+212 MVSLLVEPWYALVGE
-227 REQVLGLMRAIVCQL
+227 REQVLGLMRAIICQL

-251 QMVVVSSDLE
+251 QMIVVSSDLD

-268 LPHFGDPRRQ
+268 LPHFGDSRRH
-278 DAAGNARMVYSSVR
+278 DAAGNARMVYTSVR

-329 VTDPQWEFVKSA
+329 VDDPQWEYVISA
-341 EGIDGVTFFDLTGAS
+341 EGVDGVTFFDLTGSS
-356 MWAAVPERTLQF
+356 MWTDIPERKLQF
-368 DDLGVIE
+368 DKTGVIE

-387 DEKPWFFALT
+387 DDKAWFFALT
-397 DHISIAEAEEFAQ
+397 DQVSIAEAEEFAQ
-410 KLARWR
+410 KLAQWR

-434 DIMAYYGIDDPADI
+434 DILSYYGIDDPGNI
-448 DFGSLWGSRTDTM
+448 DFDSLWASRTDTM

-518 LGHPPQELQ
+518 LSHPPEELQ

-594 RSRMRA
+594 RARMRA
-600 RGQDMP
+600 RGQDMA

-693 GLGYFRRSLE
+693 GLGYFRKSLE
-703 DIVRFQAEFLWRDY
+703 DIIRFQAEFLWRDY
-717 ISRGITI
+717 FQPGVSI

-731 LVHSIDYVRPQL
+731 LVHSIDYIRPQL
-743 FTNLFTPLEVS
+743 FTNSFTPLEVS
-754 VGGPDLEPVHSNGEV
+754 VGGPDIEPVVAQPNGEV
-769 LEAADAEAE
+769 LESDDIEGGEDE
-778 DEEEGIRTP
+778 DEEGVRTP

-796 LRKIDFEPYRLWQP
+796 LRKIKFEPYRLWQP
-810 PLSEPVAIDELVNRF
+810 PLTQPVAIDDLVNRF
-825 IGHQWQQDY
+825 LGRPWHKEY
-834 GTARDLV
+834 GSACNLV
-841 FPLGIID
+841 FPIGIID
-848 RPFKHDQPPWTVDTS
+848 RPYKHDQPPWTVDTS

-891 LTHTPEQVQFYCLA
+891 LTHTPQQVQFYCLA
-905 YSGTALT
+905 YSSTALT
-912 TVARLP
+912 TVSRIP

-949 FLEYRI
+949 FLECGI
-955 ASMDVFRR
+955 ASMEMFRR

-969 AGPVPNDGFGDVY
+969 AGPVPDDGFGDVY

-992 EENEVLIEQVNLI
+992 EENEVLIEQVNVI
-1005 INQGPSFGVHVVVS
+1005 INQGPSFGVHVVVT

-1032 GFGSRVELR
+1032 GFGSRIELR

-1052 SRFAKEVPVKPG
+1052 SRFAKDVPVKPG

-1076 ADPQAGL
+1076 SDPQAGL

-1094 TPTNVF
+1094 TPDNVF
-1100 ASDSIVDAVSRL
+1100 ECDSVVAAVSRL
-1112 ASGQAPPIRRLP
+1112 TSAQAPPVRRLP

-1134 LAARDTRQGVGAGG
+1134 LASRDTRQGVGAGG
-1148 IVWAISELDLAPVYL
+1148 IAWAISELDLAPVYL
-1163 NFAENAHLVVTGR
+1163 NFAENSHLMVTGR

-1192 GRLYAPGT
+1192 GRLYAPGA
-1200 SSALAAT
+1200 SSAPPPAPGRPSAQVWLVDPRRQLLTALGSDYVERFAYNLDGVVAMMGELAAALA
-1207 GRAALCPGVAG
+1207 GREPPPGLSAEQLLSRSWWSGPEIFLIVDDIQQLPPGFDSPLHKAVPFVNRAADVGLHVIVTRTFGGWSSAGSDPMLRALHQANAPLLVMDADPDEGFIRGKMKGGPLPRGRGLLMAEDTGVFVQV
-1218 RPAPSA
+1218 A
-1224 ADRAGLRVRR
+1224 ATEVRR
-1234 EVRLQPR
+1234 
-1241 RRAGD
+1241 
-1246 DERHVRPSGQPRTT
+1246 
-1260 ARLVGGGA
+1260 
-1268 AVALLVER
+1268 
-1276 SGDLPDRRRHTA
+1276 
-1288 DAGRFRF
+1288 
-1295 AAAQGRRLGDPGRR
+1295 
-1309 CRPARDCHPH
+1309 
-1319 VRRLVVRGQRPD
+1319 
-1331 AAGTAPGE
+1331 
-1339 RATTGDGRRP
+1339 
-1349 RRGLHPRQDEGWPAA
+1349 
-1364 PWSRPADGRGHRC
+1364 
-1377 VRPGGGHRAPQVEA
+1377 
-1391 APPRWGWLA
+1391 
-1400 CQPQRSGNFLSANVF
+1400 
-1415 DGKLISGV
+1415 
-1423 QSGGSS
+1423 
-1429 KSGICLSHSATTMV
+1429 
-1443 SSIRAR
+1443 

>member
-1 MKRGFARPTPEKAPV
+1 MKRGFARPTPEKPPV

-38 WIVVVGVVVIG
+38 WLIVVGVVVVG
-49 LLGGMIAMT
+49 LLGGMVAMV

-66 GGVGAIFP
+66 GGIGSIFP
-74 IFMIG
+74 LFMMVGI
-79 GMAMMMFGGRFGGQQ
+79 MMMMFRGMGGGQQ

-114 LRETAHESA
+114 LRETAQESA

-129 YRWFHPAPT
+129 YRWFHPAPNT
-138 MLASA
+138 LAAA
-143 VGSSRM
+143 VGSPRM

-212 MISLLVEPWYSLIGG
+212 MVSLLVEPWYALVGE
-227 REQVLGLMRAIVCQL
+227 REQVLGLMRAIICQL

-251 QMVVVSSDLE
+251 QMIVVSSDLD

-268 LPHFGDPRRQ
+268 LPHFGDSRRH
-278 DAAGNARMVYSSVR
+278 DAAGNARMVYTSVR

-329 VTDPQWEFVKSA
+329 VDDPQWEYVISA
-341 EGIDGVTFFDLTGAS
+341 EGVDGVTFFDLTGSS
-356 MWAAVPERTLQF
+356 MWTDIPERKLQF
-368 DDLGVIE
+368 DKTGVIE

-387 DEKPWFFALT
+387 DDKAWFFALT
-397 DHISIAEAEEFAQ
+397 DQVSIAEAEEFAQ
-410 KLARWR
+410 KLAQWR

-434 DIMAYYGIDDPADI
+434 DILSYYGIDDPGNI
-448 DFGSLWGSRTDTM
+448 DFDSLWASRTDTM

-518 LGHPPQELQ
+518 LSHPPEELQ

-594 RSRMRA
+594 RARMRA
-600 RGQDMP
+600 RGQDMA

-693 GLGYFRRSLE
+693 GLGYFRKSLE
-703 DIVRFQAEFLWRDY
+703 DIIRFQAEFLGRDY
-717 ISRGITI
+717 FQPGVSI

-731 LVHSIDYVRPQL
+731 LVHSIDYIRPQL
-743 FTNLFTPLEVS
+743 FTNSFTPLEVS
-754 VGGPDLEPVHSNGEV
+754 VGGPDIEPVVAQPNGEV
-769 LEAADAEAE
+769 LESDDIEGGEDE
-778 DEEEGIRTP
+778 DEEGVRTP

-796 LRKIDFEPYRLWQP
+796 LRKIKFEPYRLWQP
-810 PLSEPVAIDELVNRF
+810 PLTQPVAIDDLVNRF
-825 IGHQWQQDY
+825 LGRPWHKEY
-834 GTARDLV
+834 GSACNLV
-841 FPLGIID
+841 FPIGIID
-848 RPFKHDQPPWTVDTS
+848 RPYKHDQPPWTVDTS

-891 LTHTPEQVQFYCLA
+891 LTHTPQQVQFYCLA
-905 YSGTALT
+905 YSSTALT
-912 TVARLP
+912 TVSRIP

-949 FLEYRI
+949 FLECGI
-955 ASMDVFRR
+955 ASMEMFRR

-969 AGPVPNDGFGDVY
+969 AGPVPDDGFGDVY

-992 EENEVLIEQVNLI
+992 EENEVLIEQVNVI
-1005 INQGPSFGVHVVVS
+1005 INQGPSFGVHVVVT

-1032 GFGSRVELR
+1032 GFGSRIELR

-1052 SRFAKEVPVKPG
+1052 SRFAKDVPVKPG

-1076 ADPQAGL
+1076 SDPQAGL

-1094 TPTNVF
+1094 TPDNVF
-1100 ASDSIVDAVSRL
+1100 ECDSVVAAVSRL
-1112 ASGQAPPIRRLP
+1112 TSAQAPPVRRLP

-1134 LAARDTRQGVGAGG
+1134 LASRDTRQGVGAGG
-1148 IVWAISELDLAPVYL
+1148 IAWAISELDLAPVYL
-1163 NFAENAHLVVTGR
+1163 NFAENSHLMVTGR

-1192 GRLYAPGT
+1192 GRLYAPGA
-1200 SSALAAT
+1200 SSAPPPAPGRPSAQVWLVDPRRQLLTALGSDYVERFAYNLDGVVAMMGELAAALA
-1207 GRAALCPGVAG
+1207 GREPPPGLSAEELLSRSWWSGPEIFLIVDDIQQLPPGFDSPLHKAVPFVNRAADVGLHVIVTRTFGGWSSAGSDPMLRALHQANAPLLVMDADPDEGFIRGKMKGGPLPRGRGLLMAEDTGVFVQV
-1218 RPAPSA
+1218 A
-1224 ADRAGLRVRR
+1224 ATEVRR
-1234 EVRLQPR
+1234 
-1241 RRAGD
+1241 
-1246 DERHVRPSGQPRTT
+1246 
-1260 ARLVGGGA
+1260 
-1268 AVALLVER
+1268 
-1276 SGDLPDRRRHTA
+1276 
-1288 DAGRFRF
+1288 
-1295 AAAQGRRLGDPGRR
+1295 
-1309 CRPARDCHPH
+1309 
-1319 VRRLVVRGQRPD
+1319 
-1331 AAGTAPGE
+1331 
-1339 RATTGDGRRP
+1339 
-1349 RRGLHPRQDEGWPAA
+1349 
-1364 PWSRPADGRGHRC
+1364 
-1377 VRPGGGHRAPQVEA
+1377 
-1391 APPRWGWLA
+1391 
-1400 CQPQRSGNFLSANVF
+1400 
-1415 DGKLISGV
+1415 
-1423 QSGGSS
+1423 
-1429 KSGICLSHSATTMV
+1429 
-1443 SSIRAR
+1443 

>member
-1 MKRGFARPTPEKAPV
+1 MKRGFARPTPEKPPV
-16 IKPENIVLPTP
+16 IKPENIVLSTP

-38 WIVVVGVVVIG
+38 WLIVVGVVVVG
-49 LLGGMIAMT
+49 LLGGMVAMV

-66 GGVGAIFP
+66 GGIGSIFP
-74 IFMIG
+74 LFMMVGI
-79 GMAMMMFGGRFGGQQ
+79 MMMMFRGMGGGQQ

-114 LRETAHESA
+114 LRETAQESA

-129 YRWFHPAPT
+129 YRWFHPAPNT
-138 MLASA
+138 LAAA
-143 VGSSRM
+143 VGSPRM

-212 MISLLVEPWYSLIGG
+212 MVSLLVEPWYALVGE
-227 REQVLGLMRAIVCQL
+227 REQVLGLMRAIICQL

-251 QMVVVSSDLE
+251 QMIVVSSDLD

-268 LPHFGDPRRQ
+268 LPHFGDSRRH
-278 DAAGNARMVYSSVR
+278 DAAGNARMVYTSVR

-329 VTDPQWEFVKSA
+329 VDDPQWEYVISA
-341 EGIDGVTFFDLTGAS
+341 EGVDGVTFFDLTGSS
-356 MWAAVPERTLQF
+356 MWTDIPERKLQF
-368 DDLGVIE
+368 DKTGVIE

-387 DEKPWFFALT
+387 DDKAWFFALT
-397 DHISIAEAEEFAQ
+397 DQVSIAEAEEFAQ
-410 KLARWR
+410 KLAQWR

-434 DIMAYYGIDDPADI
+434 DILSYYGIDDPGNI
-448 DFGSLWGSRTDTM
+448 DFDSLWASRTDTM

-518 LGHPPQELQ
+518 LSHPPEELQ

-594 RSRMRA
+594 RARMRA
-600 RGQDMP
+600 RGQDMA

-693 GLGYFRRSLE
+693 GLGYFRKSLE
-703 DIVRFQAEFLWRDY
+703 DIIRFQAEFLWRDY
-717 ISRGITI
+717 FQPGVSI

-731 LVHSIDYVRPQL
+731 LVHSIDYIRPQL
-743 FTNLFTPLEVS
+743 FTNSFTPLEVS
-754 VGGPDLEPVHSNGEV
+754 VGGPDIEPVVAQPNGEV
-769 LEAADAEAE
+769 LESDDIEGGEDE
-778 DEEEGIRTP
+778 DEEGVRTP

-796 LRKIDFEPYRLWQP
+796 LRKIKFEPYRLWQP
-810 PLSEPVAIDELVNRF
+810 PLTQPVAIDDLVNRF
-825 IGHQWQQDY
+825 LGRPWHKEY
-834 GTARDLV
+834 GSACNLV
-841 FPLGIID
+841 FPIGIID
-848 RPFKHDQPPWTVDTS
+848 RPYKHDQPPWTVDTS

-891 LTHTPEQVQFYCLA
+891 LTHTPQQVQFYCLA
-905 YSGTALT
+905 YSSTALT
-912 TVARLP
+912 TVSRIP

-929 YGVRRTVAELLALV
+929 YGVRRTVAEVLALV

-949 FLEYRI
+949 FLECGI
-955 ASMDVFRR
+955 ASMEMFRR

-969 AGPVPNDGFGDVY
+969 AGPVPDDGFGDVY

-992 EENEVLIEQVNLI
+992 EENEVLIEQVNVI
-1005 INQGPSFGVHVVVS
+1005 INQGPSFGVHVVVT

-1032 GFGSRVELR
+1032 GFGSRIELR

-1052 SRFAKEVPVKPG
+1052 SRFAKDVPVKPG

-1076 ADPQAGL
+1076 SDPQAGL

-1094 TPTNVF
+1094 TPDNVF
-1100 ASDSIVDAVSRL
+1100 ECDSVVAAVSRL
-1112 ASGQAPPIRRLP
+1112 TSAQAPPVRRLP

-1134 LAARDTRQGVGAGG
+1134 LASRDTRQGVGAGG
-1148 IVWAISELDLAPVYL
+1148 IAWAISELDLAPVYL
-1163 NFAENAHLVVTGR
+1163 NFAENSHLMVTGR

-1192 GRLYAPGT
+1192 GRLYAPGA
-1200 SSALAAT
+1200 SSAPPPAPGRPSAQVWLVDPRRQLLTALGSDYVERFAYNLDGVVAMMGELAAALA
-1207 GRAALCPGVAG
+1207 GREPPPGLSAEELLSRSWWSGPEIFLIVDDIQQLPPGFDSPLHKAVPFVNRAADVGLHVIVTRTFGGWSSAGSDPMLRALHQANAPLLVMDADPDEGFIRGKMKGGPLPRGRGLLMAEDTGVFVQV
-1218 RPAPSA
+1218 A
-1224 ADRAGLRVRR
+1224 ATEVRR
-1234 EVRLQPR
+1234 
-1241 RRAGD
+1241 
-1246 DERHVRPSGQPRTT
+1246 
-1260 ARLVGGGA
+1260 
-1268 AVALLVER
+1268 
-1276 SGDLPDRRRHTA
+1276 
-1288 DAGRFRF
+1288 
-1295 AAAQGRRLGDPGRR
+1295 
-1309 CRPARDCHPH
+1309 
-1319 VRRLVVRGQRPD
+1319 
-1331 AAGTAPGE
+1331 
-1339 RATTGDGRRP
+1339 
-1349 RRGLHPRQDEGWPAA
+1349 
-1364 PWSRPADGRGHRC
+1364 
-1377 VRPGGGHRAPQVEA
+1377 
-1391 APPRWGWLA
+1391 
-1400 CQPQRSGNFLSANVF
+1400 
-1415 DGKLISGV
+1415 
-1423 QSGGSS
+1423 
-1429 KSGICLSHSATTMV
+1429 
-1443 SSIRAR
+1443 

>member
-1 MKRGFARPTPEKAPV
+1 MKRGFARPTPEKPPV
-16 IKPENIVLPTP
+16 IKPENIVLSTP

-38 WIVVVGVVVIG
+38 WLIVVGVVVVG
-49 LLGGMIAMT
+49 LLGGMVAMV

-66 GGVGAIFP
+66 GGIGSIFP
-74 IFMIG
+74 LFMMVGI
-79 GMAMMMFGGRFGGQQ
+79 MMMMFRGMGGGQQ

-114 LRETAHESA
+114 LRETAQESA

-129 YRWFHPAPT
+129 YRWFHPAPNT
-138 MLASA
+138 LAAA
-143 VGSSRM
+143 VGSPRM

-212 MISLLVEPWYSLIGG
+212 MVSLLVEPWYALVGE
-227 REQVLGLMRAIVCQL
+227 REQVLGLMRAIICQL

-251 QMVVVSSDLE
+251 QMIVVSCDLD

-268 LPHFGDPRRQ
+268 LPHFGDSRRH
-278 DAAGNARMVYSSVR
+278 DAAGNARMVYTSVR

-329 VTDPQWEFVKSA
+329 VDDPQWEYVISA
-341 EGIDGVTFFDLTGAS
+341 EGVDGVTFFDLTGSS
-356 MWAAVPERTLQF
+356 MWTDIPERKLQF
-368 DDLGVIE
+368 DKTGVIE

-387 DEKPWFFALT
+387 DDKAWFFALT
-397 DHISIAEAEEFAQ
+397 DQVSIAEAEEFAQ
-410 KLARWR
+410 KLAQWR

-434 DIMAYYGIDDPADI
+434 DILSYYGIDDPGNI
-448 DFGSLWGSRTDTM
+448 DFDSLWASRTDTM

-518 LGHPPQELQ
+518 LSHPPEELQ

-594 RSRMRA
+594 RARMRA
-600 RGQDMP
+600 RGQDMA

-693 GLGYFRRSLE
+693 GLGYFRKSLE
-703 DIVRFQAEFLWRDY
+703 DIIRFQAEFLWRDY
-717 ISRGITI
+717 FQPGVSI

-731 LVHSIDYVRPQL
+731 LVHSIDYIRPQL
-743 FTNLFTPLEVS
+743 FTNSFTPLEVS
-754 VGGPDLEPVHSNGEV
+754 VGGPDIEPVVAQPNGEV
-769 LEAADAEAE
+769 LESDDIEGGEDE
-778 DEEEGIRTP
+778 DEEGVRTP

-796 LRKIDFEPYRLWQP
+796 LRKIKFEPYRLWQP
-810 PLSEPVAIDELVNRF
+810 PLTQPVAIDDLVNRF
-825 IGHQWQQDY
+825 LGRPWHKEY
-834 GTARDLV
+834 GSACNLV
-841 FPLGIID
+841 FPIGIID
-848 RPFKHDQPPWTVDTS
+848 RPYKHDQPPWTVDTS

-891 LTHTPEQVQFYCLA
+891 LTHTPQQVQFYCLA
-905 YSGTALT
+905 YSSTALT
-912 TVARLP
+912 TVSRIP

-949 FLEYRI
+949 FLECGI
-955 ASMDVFRR
+955 ASMEMFRR

-969 AGPVPNDGFGDVY
+969 AGPVPDDGFGDVY

-992 EENEVLIEQVNLI
+992 EENEVLIEQVNVI
-1005 INQGPSFGVHVVVS
+1005 INQGPSFGVHVVVT

-1032 GFGSRVELR
+1032 GFGSRIELR

-1052 SRFAKEVPVKPG
+1052 SRFAKDVPVKPG

-1076 ADPQAGL
+1076 SDPQAGL

-1094 TPTNVF
+1094 TPDNVF
-1100 ASDSIVDAVSRL
+1100 ECDSVGAAVSRL
-1112 ASGQAPPIRRLP
+1112 TSAQAPPVRRLP

-1134 LAARDTRQGVGAGG
+1134 LASRDTRQGVGAGG
-1148 IVWAISELDLAPVYL
+1148 IAWAISELDLAPVYL
-1163 NFAENAHLVVTGR
+1163 NFAENSHLMVTGR

-1192 GRLYAPGT
+1192 GRLYAPGA
-1200 SSALAAT
+1200 SSAPPPAPGRPSAQVWLVDPRRQLLTALGSDYVERFAYNLDGVVAMMGELAAALA
-1207 GRAALCPGVAG
+1207 GREPPPGLSAEELLSRSWWSGPEIFLIVDDIQQLPPGFDSPLHKAVPFVNRAADVGLHVIFTRTFGGWSSAGSDPMLRALHQANAPLLVMDADPDEGFIRGKMKGGPLPRGRGLLMAEDTGVFVQV
-1218 RPAPSA
+1218 A
-1224 ADRAGLRVRR
+1224 ATEVRR
-1234 EVRLQPR
+1234 
-1241 RRAGD
+1241 
-1246 DERHVRPSGQPRTT
+1246 
-1260 ARLVGGGA
+1260 
-1268 AVALLVER
+1268 
-1276 SGDLPDRRRHTA
+1276 
-1288 DAGRFRF
+1288 
-1295 AAAQGRRLGDPGRR
+1295 
-1309 CRPARDCHPH
+1309 
-1319 VRRLVVRGQRPD
+1319 
-1331 AAGTAPGE
+1331 
-1339 RATTGDGRRP
+1339 
-1349 RRGLHPRQDEGWPAA
+1349 
-1364 PWSRPADGRGHRC
+1364 
-1377 VRPGGGHRAPQVEA
+1377 
-1391 APPRWGWLA
+1391 
-1400 CQPQRSGNFLSANVF
+1400 
-1415 DGKLISGV
+1415 
-1423 QSGGSS
+1423 
-1429 KSGICLSHSATTMV
+1429 
-1443 SSIRAR
+1443 

>member
-1 MKRGFARPTPEKAPV
+1 MKRGFARPTPEKPPV
-16 IKPENIVLPTP
+16 IKPENIVLSTP

-38 WIVVVGVVVIG
+38 WLIVVGVVVVG
-49 LLGGMIAMT
+49 LLGGMVAMV

-66 GGVGAIFP
+66 GGIGSIFP
-74 IFMIG
+74 LFMMVGI
-79 GMAMMMFGGRFGGQQ
+79 MMMMFCGMGGGQQ

-114 LRETAHESA
+114 LRETAQESA

-129 YRWFHPAPT
+129 YRWFHPAPNT
-138 MLASA
+138 LAAA
-143 VGSSRM
+143 VGSPRM

-212 MISLLVEPWYSLIGG
+212 MVSLLVEPWYALVGE
-227 REQVLGLMRAIVCQL
+227 REQVLGLMRAIICQL

-251 QMVVVSSDLE
+251 QMIVVSSDLD

-268 LPHFGDPRRQ
+268 LPHFGDSRRH
-278 DAAGNARMVYSSVR
+278 DAAGNARMVYTSVR

-329 VTDPQWEFVKSA
+329 VDDPQWEYVISA
-341 EGIDGVTFFDLTGAS
+341 EGVDGVTFFDLTGSS
-356 MWAAVPERTLQF
+356 MWTDIPERKLQF
-368 DDLGVIE
+368 DKTGVIE

-387 DEKPWFFALT
+387 DDKAWFFALT
-397 DHISIAEAEEFAQ
+397 DQVSIAEAEEFAQ
-410 KLARWR
+410 KLAQWR

-434 DIMAYYGIDDPADI
+434 DILSYYGIDDPGNI
-448 DFGSLWGSRTDTM
+448 DFDSLWASRTDTM

-518 LGHPPQELQ
+518 LSHPPEELQ

-594 RSRMRA
+594 RARMRA
-600 RGQDMP
+600 RGQDMA

-693 GLGYFRRSLE
+693 GLGYFRKSLE
-703 DIVRFQAEFLWRDY
+703 DIIRFQAEFLWRDY
-717 ISRGITI
+717 FQPGVSI

-731 LVHSIDYVRPQL
+731 LVHSIDYIRPQL
-743 FTNLFTPLEVS
+743 FTNSFTPLEVS
-754 VGGPDLEPVHSNGEV
+754 VGGPDIEPVVAQPNGEV
-769 LEAADAEAE
+769 LESDDIEGGEDE
-778 DEEEGIRTP
+778 DEEGVRTP

-796 LRKIDFEPYRLWQP
+796 LRKIKFEPYRLWQP
-810 PLSEPVAIDELVNRF
+810 PLTQPVAIDDLVNRF
-825 IGHQWQQDY
+825 LGRPWHKEY
-834 GTARDLV
+834 GSACNLV
-841 FPLGIID
+841 FPIGIID
-848 RPFKHDQPPWTVDTS
+848 RPYKHDQPPWTVDTS

-891 LTHTPEQVQFYCLA
+891 LTHTPQQVQFYCLA
-905 YSGTALT
+905 YSSTALT
-912 TVARLP
+912 TVSRIP

-949 FLEYRI
+949 FLECGI
-955 ASMDVFRR
+955 ASMEMFRR

-969 AGPVPNDGFGDVY
+969 AGPVPDDGFGDVY

-992 EENEVLIEQVNLI
+992 EENEVLIEQVNVI
-1005 INQGPSFGVHVVVS
+1005 INQGPSFGVHVVVT

-1032 GFGSRVELR
+1032 GFGSRIELR

-1052 SRFAKEVPVKPG
+1052 SRFAKDVPVKPG

-1076 ADPQAGL
+1076 SDPQAGL

-1094 TPTNVF
+1094 TPDNVF
-1100 ASDSIVDAVSRL
+1100 ECDSVVAAVSRL
-1112 ASGQAPPIRRLP
+1112 TSAQAPPVRRLP

-1134 LAARDTRQGVGAGG
+1134 LASRDTRQGVGAGG
-1148 IVWAISELDLAPVYL
+1148 IAWAISELDLAPVYL
-1163 NFAENAHLVVTGR
+1163 NFAENSHLMVTGR

-1192 GRLYAPGT
+1192 GRLYAPGA
-1200 SSALAAT
+1200 SSAPPPAPGRPSAQVWLVDPRRQLLTALGSDYVERFAYNLDGVVAMMGELAAALA
-1207 GRAALCPGVAG
+1207 GREPPPGLSAEELLSRSWWSGPEIFLIVDDIQQLPPGFDSPLHKAVPFVNRAADVGLHVIVTRTFGGWSSAGSDPMLRALHQANAPLLVMDADPDEGFIRGKMKGGPLPRGRGLLMAEDTGVFVQV
-1218 RPAPSA
+1218 A
-1224 ADRAGLRVRR
+1224 ATEVRR
-1234 EVRLQPR
+1234 
-1241 RRAGD
+1241 
-1246 DERHVRPSGQPRTT
+1246 
-1260 ARLVGGGA
+1260 
-1268 AVALLVER
+1268 
-1276 SGDLPDRRRHTA
+1276 
-1288 DAGRFRF
+1288 
-1295 AAAQGRRLGDPGRR
+1295 
-1309 CRPARDCHPH
+1309 
-1319 VRRLVVRGQRPD
+1319 
-1331 AAGTAPGE
+1331 
-1339 RATTGDGRRP
+1339 
-1349 RRGLHPRQDEGWPAA
+1349 
-1364 PWSRPADGRGHRC
+1364 
-1377 VRPGGGHRAPQVEA
+1377 
-1391 APPRWGWLA
+1391 
-1400 CQPQRSGNFLSANVF
+1400 
-1415 DGKLISGV
+1415 
-1423 QSGGSS
+1423 
-1429 KSGICLSHSATTMV
+1429 
-1443 SSIRAR
+1443 

>member
-1 MKRGFARPTPEKAPV
+1 MKRGFARPTPEKPPV
-16 IKPENIVLPTP
+16 IKPENIVLSTP

-38 WIVVVGVVVIG
+38 WLIVVGVVVVG
-49 LLGGMIAMT
+49 LLGGMVAMV

-66 GGVGAIFP
+66 GGIGSIFP
-74 IFMIG
+74 LFMMVGI
-79 GMAMMMFGGRFGGQQ
+79 MMMMFRGMGGGQQ

-114 LRETAHESA
+114 LRETAQESA

-129 YRWFHPAPT
+129 YRWFHPAPNT
-138 MLASA
+138 LAAA
-143 VGSSRM
+143 VGSPRM

-212 MISLLVEPWYSLIGG
+212 MVSLLVEPWYALVGE
-227 REQVLGLMRAIVCQL
+227 REQVLGLMRAIICQL

-251 QMVVVSSDLE
+251 QMIVVSCDLD

-268 LPHFGDPRRQ
+268 LPHFGDSRRH
-278 DAAGNARMVYSSVR
+278 DAAGNARMVYTSVR

-329 VTDPQWEFVKSA
+329 VDDPQWEYVISA
-341 EGIDGVTFFDLTGAS
+341 EGVDGVTFFDLTGSS
-356 MWAAVPERTLQF
+356 MWTDIPERKLQF
-368 DDLGVIE
+368 DKTGVIE

-387 DEKPWFFALT
+387 DDKAWFFALT
-397 DHISIAEAEEFAQ
+397 DQVSIAEAEEFAQ
-410 KLARWR
+410 KLAQWR

-434 DIMAYYGIDDPADI
+434 DILSYYGIDDPGNI
-448 DFGSLWGSRTDTM
+448 DFDSLWASRTDTM

-512 VIESLM
+512 VIESLI
-518 LGHPPQELQ
+518 LSHPPEELQ

-594 RSRMRA
+594 RARMRA
-600 RGQDMP
+600 RGQDMA

-693 GLGYFRRSLE
+693 GLGYFRKSLE
-703 DIVRFQAEFLWRDY
+703 DIIRFQAEFLWRDY
-717 ISRGITI
+717 FQPGVSI

-731 LVHSIDYVRPQL
+731 LVHSIDYIRPQL
-743 FTNLFTPLEVS
+743 FTNSFTPLEVS
-754 VGGPDLEPVHSNGEV
+754 VGGPDIEPVVAQPNGEV
-769 LEAADAEAE
+769 LESDDIEGGEDE
-778 DEEEGIRTP
+778 DEEGVRTP

-796 LRKIDFEPYRLWQP
+796 LRKIKFEPYRLWQP
-810 PLSEPVAIDELVNRF
+810 PLTQPVAIDDLVNRF
-825 IGHQWQQDY
+825 LGRPWHKEY
-834 GTARDLV
+834 GSACNLV
-841 FPLGIID
+841 FPIGIID
-848 RPFKHDQPPWTVDTS
+848 RPYKHDQPPWTVDTS

-891 LTHTPEQVQFYCLA
+891 LTHTPQQVQFYCLA
-905 YSGTALT
+905 YSSTALT
-912 TVARLP
+912 TVSRIP

-949 FLEYRI
+949 FLECGI
-955 ASMDVFRR
+955 ASMEMFRR

-969 AGPVPNDGFGDVY
+969 AGPVPDDGFGDVY

-992 EENEVLIEQVNLI
+992 EENEVLIEQVNVI
-1005 INQGPSFGVHVVVS
+1005 INQGPSFGVHVVVT

-1032 GFGSRVELR
+1032 GFGSRIELR

-1052 SRFAKEVPVKPG
+1052 SRFAKDVPVKPG

-1076 ADPQAGL
+1076 SDPQAGL

-1094 TPTNVF
+1094 TPDNVF
-1100 ASDSIVDAVSRL
+1100 ECDSVVAAVSRL
-1112 ASGQAPPIRRLP
+1112 TSAQAPPVRRLP

-1134 LAARDTRQGVGAGG
+1134 LASRDTRQGVGAGG
-1148 IVWAISELDLAPVYL
+1148 IAWAISELDLAPVYL
-1163 NFAENAHLVVTGR
+1163 NFAENSHLMVTGR

-1192 GRLYAPGT
+1192 GRLYAPGA
-1200 SSALAAT
+1200 SSAPPPAPGRPSAQVWLVDPRRQLLTALGSDYVERFAYNLDGVVAMMGELAAALA
-1207 GRAALCPGVAG
+1207 GREPPPGLSAEELLSRSWWSGPEIFLIVDDIQQLPPGFDSPLHKAVPFVNRAADVGLHVIFTRTFGGWSSAGSDPMLRALHQANAPLLVMDADPDEGFIRGKMKGGPLPRGRGLLMAEDTGVFVQV
-1218 RPAPSA
+1218 A
-1224 ADRAGLRVRR
+1224 ATEVRR
-1234 EVRLQPR
+1234 
-1241 RRAGD
+1241 
-1246 DERHVRPSGQPRTT
+1246 
-1260 ARLVGGGA
+1260 
-1268 AVALLVER
+1268 
-1276 SGDLPDRRRHTA
+1276 
-1288 DAGRFRF
+1288 
-1295 AAAQGRRLGDPGRR
+1295 
-1309 CRPARDCHPH
+1309 
-1319 VRRLVVRGQRPD
+1319 
-1331 AAGTAPGE
+1331 
-1339 RATTGDGRRP
+1339 
-1349 RRGLHPRQDEGWPAA
+1349 
-1364 PWSRPADGRGHRC
+1364 
-1377 VRPGGGHRAPQVEA
+1377 
-1391 APPRWGWLA
+1391 
-1400 CQPQRSGNFLSANVF
+1400 
-1415 DGKLISGV
+1415 
-1423 QSGGSS
+1423 
-1429 KSGICLSHSATTMV
+1429 
-1443 SSIRAR
+1443 

>member
-1 MKRGFARPTPEKAPV
+1 MKRGFARPTPEKPPV
-16 IKPENIVLPTP
+16 IKPENIVLSTP

-38 WIVVVGVVVIG
+38 WLIVVGVVVVG
-49 LLGGMIAMT
+49 LLGGMVAMV

-66 GGVGAIFP
+66 GGIGSIFP
-74 IFMIG
+74 LFMMVGI
-79 GMAMMMFGGRFGGQQ
+79 MMMMFRGMGGGQQ

-114 LRETAHESA
+114 LRETAQESA

-129 YRWFHPAPT
+129 YRWFHPAPNT
-138 MLASA
+138 LAAA
-143 VGSSRM
+143 VGSPRM

-212 MISLLVEPWYSLIGG
+212 MVSLLVEPWYALVGE
-227 REQVLGLMRAIVCQL
+227 REQVLGLMRAIICQL

-251 QMVVVSSDLE
+251 QMIVVSSDLD

-268 LPHFGDPRRQ
+268 LPHFGDSRRH
-278 DAAGNARMVYSSVR
+278 DAAGNARMVYTSVR

-329 VTDPQWEFVKSA
+329 VDDPQWEYVISA
-341 EGIDGVTFFDLTGAS
+341 EGVDGVTFFDLTGSS
-356 MWAAVPERTLQF
+356 MWTDIPERKLQF
-368 DDLGVIE
+368 DKTGVIE

-387 DEKPWFFALT
+387 DDKAWFFALT
-397 DHISIAEAEEFAQ
+397 DQVSIAEAEEFAQ
-410 KLARWR
+410 KLAQWR

-434 DIMAYYGIDDPADI
+434 DILSYYGIDDPGNI
-448 DFGSLWGSRTDTM
+448 DFDSLWASRTDTM

-518 LGHPPQELQ
+518 LSHPPEELQ

-594 RSRMRA
+594 RARMRA
-600 RGQDMP
+600 RGQDMA

-693 GLGYFRRSLE
+693 GLGYFRKSLE
-703 DIVRFQAEFLWRDY
+703 DIIRFQAEFLWRDY
-717 ISRGITI
+717 FQPGVSI

-731 LVHSIDYVRPQL
+731 LVHSIDYIRPQL
-743 FTNLFTPLEVS
+743 FTNSFTPLEVS
-754 VGGPDLEPVHSNGEV
+754 VGGPDIEPVVAQPNGEV
-769 LEAADAEAE
+769 LESDDIEGGEDE
-778 DEEEGIRTP
+778 DEEGVRTP
-787 KVGTVIIDQ
+787 KVGTVIVDQ
-796 LRKIDFEPYRLWQP
+796 LRKIKFEPYRLWQP
-810 PLSEPVAIDELVNRF
+810 PLTQPVAIDDLVNRF
-825 IGHQWQQDY
+825 LGRPWHKEY
-834 GTARDLV
+834 GSACNLV
-841 FPLGIID
+841 FPIGIID
-848 RPFKHDQPPWTVDTS
+848 RPYKHDQPPWTVDTS

-891 LTHTPEQVQFYCLA
+891 LTHTPQQVQFYCLA
-905 YSGTALT
+905 YSSTALT
-912 TVARLP
+912 TVSRIP

-949 FLEYRI
+949 FLECGI
-955 ASMDVFRR
+955 ASMEMFRR

-969 AGPVPNDGFGDVY
+969 AGPVPDDGFGDVY

-992 EENEVLIEQVNLI
+992 EENEVLIEQVNVI
-1005 INQGPSFGVHVVVS
+1005 INQGPSFGVHVVVT

-1032 GFGSRVELR
+1032 GFGSRIELR

-1052 SRFAKEVPVKPG
+1052 SRFAKDVPVKPG

-1076 ADPQAGL
+1076 SDPQAGL

-1094 TPTNVF
+1094 TPDNVF
-1100 ASDSIVDAVSRL
+1100 ECDSVVAAVSRL
-1112 ASGQAPPIRRLP
+1112 TSAQAPPVRRLP

-1134 LAARDTRQGVGAGG
+1134 LASRDTRQGVGAGG
-1148 IVWAISELDLAPVYL
+1148 IAWAISELDLAPVYL
-1163 NFAENAHLVVTGR
+1163 NFAENSHLMVTGR

-1192 GRLYAPGT
+1192 GRLYAPGA
-1200 SSALAAT
+1200 SSAPPPAPGRPSAQVWLVDPRRQLLTALGSDYVERFAYNLDGVVAMMGELAAALA
-1207 GRAALCPGVAG
+1207 GREPPPGLSAEELLSRSWWSGPEIFLIVDDIQQLPPGFDSPLHKAVPFVNRAADVGLHVIFTRTFGGWSSAGSDPMLRALHQANAPLLVMDADPDEGFIRGKMKGGPLPRGRGLLMAEDTGVFVQV
-1218 RPAPSA
+1218 A
-1224 ADRAGLRVRR
+1224 ATEVRR
-1234 EVRLQPR
+1234 
-1241 RRAGD
+1241 
-1246 DERHVRPSGQPRTT
+1246 
-1260 ARLVGGGA
+1260 
-1268 AVALLVER
+1268 
-1276 SGDLPDRRRHTA
+1276 
-1288 DAGRFRF
+1288 
-1295 AAAQGRRLGDPGRR
+1295 
-1309 CRPARDCHPH
+1309 
-1319 VRRLVVRGQRPD
+1319 
-1331 AAGTAPGE
+1331 
-1339 RATTGDGRRP
+1339 
-1349 RRGLHPRQDEGWPAA
+1349 
-1364 PWSRPADGRGHRC
+1364 
-1377 VRPGGGHRAPQVEA
+1377 
-1391 APPRWGWLA
+1391 
-1400 CQPQRSGNFLSANVF
+1400 
-1415 DGKLISGV
+1415 
-1423 QSGGSS
+1423 
-1429 KSGICLSHSATTMV
+1429 
-1443 SSIRAR
+1443 

>member
-1 MKRGFARPTPEKAPV
+1 MKRGFARPTPEKPPV
-16 IKPENIVLPTP
+16 IKPENIVLSTP

-38 WIVVVGVVVIG
+38 WLIVVGVVVVG
-49 LLGGMIAMT
+49 LLGGMVAMV

-66 GGVGAIFP
+66 GGIGSIFP
-74 IFMIG
+74 LFMMVGI
-79 GMAMMMFGGRFGGQQ
+79 MMMMFRGMGGGQQ

-114 LRETAHESA
+114 LRETAQESA

-129 YRWFHPAPT
+129 YRWFHPAPNT
-138 MLASA
+138 LAAA
-143 VGSSRM
+143 VGSPRM

-212 MISLLVEPWYSLIGG
+212 MVSLLVEPWYALVGE
-227 REQVLGLMRAIVCQL
+227 REQVLGLMRAIICQL

-251 QMVVVSSDLE
+251 QMIVVSSDLD

-268 LPHFGDPRRQ
+268 LPHFGDSRRH
-278 DAAGNARMVYSSVR
+278 DAAGNARMVYTSVR

-329 VTDPQWEFVKSA
+329 VDDPQWEYVISA
-341 EGIDGVTFFDLTGAS
+341 EGVDGVTFFDLTGSS
-356 MWAAVPERTLQF
+356 MWTDIPERKLQF
-368 DDLGVIE
+368 DKTGVIE

-387 DEKPWFFALT
+387 DDKAWFFALT
-397 DHISIAEAEEFAQ
+397 DQVSIAEAEEFAQ
-410 KLARWR
+410 KLAQWR

-434 DIMAYYGIDDPADI
+434 DILSYYGIDDPGNI
-448 DFGSLWGSRTDTM
+448 DFDSLWASRTDTM

-518 LGHPPQELQ
+518 LSHPPEELQ

-594 RSRMRA
+594 RARMRA
-600 RGQDMP
+600 RGQDMA

-624 MPTAVDVLDS
+624 IPTAVDVLDS

-693 GLGYFRRSLE
+693 GLGYFRKSLE
-703 DIVRFQAEFLWRDY
+703 DIIRFQAEFLWRDY
-717 ISRGITI
+717 FQPGVSI

-731 LVHSIDYVRPQL
+731 LVHSIDYIRPQL
-743 FTNLFTPLEVS
+743 FTNSFTPLEVS
-754 VGGPDLEPVHSNGEV
+754 VGGPDIEPVVAQPNGEV
-769 LEAADAEAE
+769 LESDDIEGGEDE
-778 DEEEGIRTP
+778 DEEGVRTP

-796 LRKIDFEPYRLWQP
+796 LRKIKFEPYRLWQP
-810 PLSEPVAIDELVNRF
+810 PLTQPVAIDDLVNRF
-825 IGHQWQQDY
+825 LGRPWHKEY
-834 GTARDLV
+834 GSACNLV
-841 FPLGIID
+841 FPIGIID
-848 RPFKHDQPPWTVDTS
+848 RPYKHDQPPWTVDTS

-891 LTHTPEQVQFYCLA
+891 LTHTPQQVQFYCLA
-905 YSGTALT
+905 YSSTALT
-912 TVARLP
+912 TVSRIP

-949 FLEYRI
+949 FLECGI
-955 ASMDVFRR
+955 ASMEMFRR

-969 AGPVPNDGFGDVY
+969 AGPVPDDGFGDVY

-992 EENEVLIEQVNLI
+992 EENEVLIEQVNVI
-1005 INQGPSFGVHVVVS
+1005 INQGPSFGVHVVVT

-1032 GFGSRVELR
+1032 GFGSRIELR

-1052 SRFAKEVPVKPG
+1052 SRFAKDVPVKPG

-1076 ADPQAGL
+1076 SDPQAGL

-1094 TPTNVF
+1094 TPDNVF
-1100 ASDSIVDAVSRL
+1100 ECDSVVAAVSRL
-1112 ASGQAPPIRRLP
+1112 TSAQAPPVRRLP

-1134 LAARDTRQGVGAGG
+1134 LASRDTRQGVGAGG
-1148 IVWAISELDLAPVYL
+1148 IAWAISELDLAPVYL
-1163 NFAENAHLVVTGR
+1163 NFAENSHLMVTGR

-1192 GRLYAPGT
+1192 GRLYAPGA
-1200 SSALAAT
+1200 SSAPPPAPGRPSAQVWLVDPRRQLLTALGSDYVERFAYNLDGVVAMMGELAAALA
-1207 GRAALCPGVAG
+1207 GREPPPGLSAEELLSRSWWSGPEIFLIVDDIQQLPPGFDSPLHKAVPFVNRAADVGLHVIVTRTFGGWSSAGSDPMLRALHQANAPLLVMDADPDEGFIRGKMKGGPLPRGRGLLMAEDTGVFVQV
-1218 RPAPSA
+1218 A
-1224 ADRAGLRVRR
+1224 ATEVRR
-1234 EVRLQPR
+1234 
-1241 RRAGD
+1241 
-1246 DERHVRPSGQPRTT
+1246 
-1260 ARLVGGGA
+1260 
-1268 AVALLVER
+1268 
-1276 SGDLPDRRRHTA
+1276 
-1288 DAGRFRF
+1288 
-1295 AAAQGRRLGDPGRR
+1295 
-1309 CRPARDCHPH
+1309 
-1319 VRRLVVRGQRPD
+1319 
-1331 AAGTAPGE
+1331 
-1339 RATTGDGRRP
+1339 
-1349 RRGLHPRQDEGWPAA
+1349 
-1364 PWSRPADGRGHRC
+1364 
-1377 VRPGGGHRAPQVEA
+1377 
-1391 APPRWGWLA
+1391 
-1400 CQPQRSGNFLSANVF
+1400 
-1415 DGKLISGV
+1415 
-1423 QSGGSS
+1423 
-1429 KSGICLSHSATTMV
+1429 
-1443 SSIRAR
+1443 

>member
-1 MKRGFARPTPEKAPV
+1 MKRGFARPTPEKPPV
-16 IKPENIVLPTP
+16 IKPENIVLSTP

-38 WIVVVGVVVIG
+38 WLIVVGVVVVG
-49 LLGGMIAMT
+49 LLGGMVAMV

-66 GGVGAIFP
+66 GGIGSIFP
-74 IFMIG
+74 LFMMVGI
-79 GMAMMMFGGRFGGQQ
+79 MMMMFRGMGGGQQ

-114 LRETAHESA
+114 LRETAQESA

-129 YRWFHPAPT
+129 YRWFHPAPNT
-138 MLASA
+138 LAAA
-143 VGSSRM
+143 VGSPRM

-212 MISLLVEPWYSLIGG
+212 MVSLLVEPWYALVGE
-227 REQVLGLMRAIVCQL
+227 REQVLGLMRAIICQL

-251 QMVVVSSDLE
+251 QMIVVSSDLD

-268 LPHFGDPRRQ
+268 LPHFGDSRRH
-278 DAAGNARMVYSSVR
+278 DAAGNARMVYTSVR

-329 VTDPQWEFVKSA
+329 VDDPQWEYVISA
-341 EGIDGVTFFDLTGAS
+341 EGVDGVTFFDLTGSS
-356 MWAAVPERTLQF
+356 MWTDIPERKLQF
-368 DDLGVIE
+368 DKTGVIE

-387 DEKPWFFALT
+387 DDKAWFFALT
-397 DHISIAEAEEFAQ
+397 DQVSIAEAEEFAQ
-410 KLARWR
+410 KLAQWR

-434 DIMAYYGIDDPADI
+434 DILSYYGIDDPGNI
-448 DFGSLWGSRTDTM
+448 DFDSLWASRTDTM

-512 VIESLM
+512 VVESLM
-518 LGHPPQELQ
+518 LSHPPEELQ

-594 RSRMRA
+594 RARMRA
-600 RGQDMP
+600 RGQDMA

-693 GLGYFRRSLE
+693 GLGYFRKSLE
-703 DIVRFQAEFLWRDY
+703 DIIRFQAEFLWRDY
-717 ISRGITI
+717 FQPGVSI

-731 LVHSIDYVRPQL
+731 LVHSIDYIRPQL
-743 FTNLFTPLEVS
+743 FTNSFTPLEVS
-754 VGGPDLEPVHSNGEV
+754 VGGPDIEPVVAQPNGEV
-769 LEAADAEAE
+769 LESDDIEGGEDE
-778 DEEEGIRTP
+778 DEEGVRTP

-796 LRKIDFEPYRLWQP
+796 LRKIKFEPYRLWQP
-810 PLSEPVAIDELVNRF
+810 PLTQPVAIDDLVNRF
-825 IGHQWQQDY
+825 LGRPWHKEY
-834 GTARDLV
+834 GSACNLV
-841 FPLGIID
+841 FPIGIID
-848 RPFKHDQPPWTVDTS
+848 RPYKHDQPPWTVDTS

-891 LTHTPEQVQFYCLA
+891 LTHTPQQVQFYCLA
-905 YSGTALT
+905 YSSTALT
-912 TVARLP
+912 TVSRIP

-949 FLEYRI
+949 FLECGI
-955 ASMDVFRR
+955 ASMEMFRR

-969 AGPVPNDGFGDVY
+969 AGPVPDDGFGDVY

-992 EENEVLIEQVNLI
+992 EENEVLIEQVNVI
-1005 INQGPSFGVHVVVS
+1005 INQGPSFGVHVVVT

-1032 GFGSRVELR
+1032 GFGSRIELR

-1052 SRFAKEVPVKPG
+1052 SRFAKDVPVKPG

-1076 ADPQAGL
+1076 SDPQAGL

-1094 TPTNVF
+1094 TPDNVF
-1100 ASDSIVDAVSRL
+1100 ECDSVVAAVSRL
-1112 ASGQAPPIRRLP
+1112 TSAQAPPVRRLP

-1134 LAARDTRQGVGAGG
+1134 LASRDTRQGVGAGG
-1148 IVWAISELDLAPVYL
+1148 IAWAISELDLAPVYL
-1163 NFAENAHLVVTGR
+1163 NFAENSHLMVTGR

-1192 GRLYAPGT
+1192 GRLYAPGA
-1200 SSALAAT
+1200 SSAPPPAPGRPSAQVWLVDPRRQLLTALGSDYVERFAYNLDGVVAMMGELAAALA
-1207 GRAALCPGVAG
+1207 GREPPPGLSAEELLSRSWWSGPEIFLIVDDIQQLPPGFDSPLHKAVPFVNRAADVGLHVIVTRTFGGWSSAGSDPMLRALHQANAPLLVMDADPDEGFIRGKMKGGPLPRGRGLLMAEDTGVFVQV
-1218 RPAPSA
+1218 A
-1224 ADRAGLRVRR
+1224 ATEVRR
-1234 EVRLQPR
+1234 
-1241 RRAGD
+1241 
-1246 DERHVRPSGQPRTT
+1246 
-1260 ARLVGGGA
+1260 
-1268 AVALLVER
+1268 
-1276 SGDLPDRRRHTA
+1276 
-1288 DAGRFRF
+1288 
-1295 AAAQGRRLGDPGRR
+1295 
-1309 CRPARDCHPH
+1309 
-1319 VRRLVVRGQRPD
+1319 
-1331 AAGTAPGE
+1331 
-1339 RATTGDGRRP
+1339 
-1349 RRGLHPRQDEGWPAA
+1349 
-1364 PWSRPADGRGHRC
+1364 
-1377 VRPGGGHRAPQVEA
+1377 
-1391 APPRWGWLA
+1391 
-1400 CQPQRSGNFLSANVF
+1400 
-1415 DGKLISGV
+1415 
-1423 QSGGSS
+1423 
-1429 KSGICLSHSATTMV
+1429 
-1443 SSIRAR
+1443 

>member
-1 MKRGFARPTPEKAPV
+1 MKRGFARPTPEKPPV
-16 IKPENIVLPTP
+16 IKPENIVLSTP

-38 WIVVVGVVVIG
+38 WLIVVGVVVVG
-49 LLGGMIAMT
+49 LLGGMVAMV

-66 GGVGAIFP
+66 GGIGSIFP
-74 IFMIG
+74 LFMMVGI
-79 GMAMMMFGGRFGGQQ
+79 MMMMFRGMGGGQQ

-114 LRETAHESA
+114 LRETAQESA

-129 YRWFHPAPT
+129 YRWFHPAPNT
-138 MLASA
+138 LAAA
-143 VGSSRM
+143 VGSPRM

-212 MISLLVEPWYSLIGG
+212 MVSLLVEPWYALVGE
-227 REQVLGLMRAIVCQL
+227 REQVLGLMRAIICQL

-251 QMVVVSSDLE
+251 QMIVVSSDLD

-268 LPHFGDPRRQ
+268 LPHFGDSRRH
-278 DAAGNARMVYSSVR
+278 DAAGNARMVYTSVR

-329 VTDPQWEFVKSA
+329 VDDPQWEYVISA
-341 EGIDGVTFFDLTGAS
+341 EGVDGVTFFDLTGSS
-356 MWAAVPERTLQF
+356 MWTDIPERKLQF
-368 DDLGVIE
+368 DKTGVIE

-387 DEKPWFFALT
+387 DDKAWFFALT
-397 DHISIAEAEEFAQ
+397 DQVSIAEAEEFAQ
-410 KLARWR
+410 KLAQWR

-434 DIMAYYGIDDPADI
+434 DILSYYGIDDPGNI
-448 DFGSLWGSRTDTM
+448 DFDSLWASRTDTM

-518 LGHPPQELQ
+518 LSHPPEELQ

-594 RSRMRA
+594 RARMRA
-600 RGQDMP
+600 RGQDMA

-693 GLGYFRRSLE
+693 GLGYFRKSLE
-703 DIVRFQAEFLWRDY
+703 DIIRFQAEFLWRDY
-717 ISRGITI
+717 FQPGVSI

-731 LVHSIDYVRPQL
+731 LVHSIDYIRPQL
-743 FTNLFTPLEVS
+743 FTNSFTPLEVS
-754 VGGPDLEPVHSNGEV
+754 VGGPDIEPVVAQPNGEV
-769 LEAADAEAE
+769 LESDDIEGGEDE
-778 DEEEGIRTP
+778 DEEGVRTP

-796 LRKIDFEPYRLWQP
+796 LRKIKFEPYRLWQP
-810 PLSEPVAIDELVNRF
+810 PLTQPVAIDDLVNRF
-825 IGHQWQQDY
+825 LGRPWHKEY
-834 GTARDLV
+834 GSACNLV
-841 FPLGIID
+841 FPIGIID
-848 RPFKHDQPPWTVDTS
+848 RPYKHDQPPWTVDTS

-891 LTHTPEQVQFYCLA
+891 LTHTPQQVQFYCLA
-905 YSGTALT
+905 YSSTALT
-912 TVARLP
+912 TVSRIP

-949 FLEYRI
+949 FLECGI
-955 ASMDVFRR
+955 ASMEMFRR

-969 AGPVPNDGFGDVY
+969 AGPVPDDGFGDVY

-992 EENEVLIEQVNLI
+992 EENEVLIEQVNVI
-1005 INQGPSFGVHVVVS
+1005 INQGPSFGVHVVVT

-1032 GFGSRVELR
+1032 GFGSRIELR

-1052 SRFAKEVPVKPG
+1052 SRFAKDVPVKPG

-1076 ADPQAGL
+1076 SDPQAGL

-1094 TPTNVF
+1094 TPDNVF
-1100 ASDSIVDAVSRL
+1100 ECDSVVALVSRL
-1112 ASGQAPPIRRLP
+1112 TSAQAPPVRRLP

-1134 LAARDTRQGVGAGG
+1134 LASRDTRQGVGAGG
-1148 IVWAISELDLAPVYL
+1148 IAWAISELDLAPVYL
-1163 NFAENAHLVVTGR
+1163 NFAENSHLMVTGR

-1192 GRLYAPGT
+1192 GRLYAPGA
-1200 SSALAAT
+1200 SSAPPPAPGRPSAQVWLVDPRRQLLTALGSDYVERFAYNLDGVVAMMGELAAALA
-1207 GRAALCPGVAG
+1207 GREPPPGLSAEELLSRSWWSGPEIFLIVDDIQQLPPGFDSPLHKAVPFVNRAADVGLHVIFTRTFGGWSSAGSDPMLRALHQANAPLLVMDADPDEGFIRGKMKGGPLPRGRGLLMAEDTGVFVQV
-1218 RPAPSA
+1218 A
-1224 ADRAGLRVRR
+1224 ATEVRR
-1234 EVRLQPR
+1234 
-1241 RRAGD
+1241 
-1246 DERHVRPSGQPRTT
+1246 
-1260 ARLVGGGA
+1260 
-1268 AVALLVER
+1268 
-1276 SGDLPDRRRHTA
+1276 
-1288 DAGRFRF
+1288 
-1295 AAAQGRRLGDPGRR
+1295 
-1309 CRPARDCHPH
+1309 
-1319 VRRLVVRGQRPD
+1319 
-1331 AAGTAPGE
+1331 
-1339 RATTGDGRRP
+1339 
-1349 RRGLHPRQDEGWPAA
+1349 
-1364 PWSRPADGRGHRC
+1364 
-1377 VRPGGGHRAPQVEA
+1377 
-1391 APPRWGWLA
+1391 
-1400 CQPQRSGNFLSANVF
+1400 
-1415 DGKLISGV
+1415 
-1423 QSGGSS
+1423 
-1429 KSGICLSHSATTMV
+1429 
-1443 SSIRAR
+1443 

>member
-1 MKRGFARPTPEKAPV
+1 MKRGFARPTPEKPPV
-16 IKPENIVLPTP
+16 IKPENIVLSTP

-38 WIVVVGVVVIG
+38 WLIVVGVVVVG
-49 LLGGMIAMT
+49 LLGGMVAMV

-66 GGVGAIFP
+66 GGIGSIFP
-74 IFMIG
+74 LFMMVGI
-79 GMAMMMFGGRFGGQQ
+79 MMMMFRGMGGGQQ

-114 LRETAHESA
+114 LRETAQESA

-129 YRWFHPAPT
+129 YRWFHPAPNT
-138 MLASA
+138 LAAA
-143 VGSSRM
+143 VGSPRM

-212 MISLLVEPWYSLIGG
+212 MVSLLVEPWYALVGE
-227 REQVLGLMRAIVCQL
+227 REQVLGLMRAIICQL

-251 QMVVVSSDLE
+251 QMIVVSSDLD

-268 LPHFGDPRRQ
+268 LPHFGDSRRH
-278 DAAGNARMVYSSVR
+278 DAAGNARMVYTSVR

-329 VTDPQWEFVKSA
+329 VDDPQWEYVISA
-341 EGIDGVTFFDLTGAS
+341 EGVDGVTFFDLTGSS
-356 MWAAVPERTLQF
+356 MWTDIPERKLQF
-368 DDLGVIE
+368 DKTGVIE

-387 DEKPWFFALT
+387 DDKAWFFALT
-397 DHISIAEAEEFAQ
+397 DQVSIAEAEEFAQ
-410 KLARWR
+410 KLAQWR

-434 DIMAYYGIDDPADI
+434 DILSYYGIDDPGNI
-448 DFGSLWGSRTDTM
+448 DFDSLWASRTDTM

-518 LGHPPQELQ
+518 LSHPPEELQ

-594 RSRMRA
+594 RARMRA
-600 RGQDMP
+600 RGQDMA

-693 GLGYFRRSLE
+693 GLGYFRKSLE
-703 DIVRFQAEFLWRDY
+703 DIIRFQAEFLWRDY
-717 ISRGITI
+717 FQPGVSI

-731 LVHSIDYVRPQL
+731 LVDSIDYIRPQL
-743 FTNLFTPLEVS
+743 FTNSFTPLEVS
-754 VGGPDLEPVHSNGEV
+754 VGGPDIEPVVAQPNGEV
-769 LEAADAEAE
+769 LESDDIEGGEDE
-778 DEEEGIRTP
+778 DEEGVRTP

-796 LRKIDFEPYRLWQP
+796 LRKIKFEPYRLWQP
-810 PLSEPVAIDELVNRF
+810 PLTQPVAIDDLVNRF
-825 IGHQWQQDY
+825 LGRPWHKEY
-834 GTARDLV
+834 GSACNLV
-841 FPLGIID
+841 FPIGIID
-848 RPFKHDQPPWTVDTS
+848 RPYKHDQPPWTVDTS

-891 LTHTPEQVQFYCLA
+891 LTHTPQQVQFYCLA
-905 YSGTALT
+905 YSSTALT
-912 TVARLP
+912 TVSRIP

-949 FLEYRI
+949 FLECAI
-955 ASMDVFRR
+955 ASMEMFRR

-969 AGPVPNDGFGDVY
+969 AGPVPDDGFGDVY

-992 EENEVLIEQVNLI
+992 EENEVLIEQVNVI
-1005 INQGPSFGVHVVVS
+1005 INQGPSFGVHVVVT

-1032 GFGSRVELR
+1032 GFGSRIELR

-1052 SRFAKEVPVKPG
+1052 SRFAKDVPVKPG

-1076 ADPQAGL
+1076 SDPQAGL

-1094 TPTNVF
+1094 TPDNVF
-1100 ASDSIVDAVSRL
+1100 ECDSVVAAVSRL
-1112 ASGQAPPIRRLP
+1112 TSAQAPPVRRLP

-1134 LAARDTRQGVGAGG
+1134 LASRDTRQGVGAGG
-1148 IVWAISELDLAPVYL
+1148 IAWAISELDLAPVYL
-1163 NFAENAHLVVTGR
+1163 NFAENSHLMVTGR

-1192 GRLYAPGT
+1192 GRLYAPGA
-1200 SSALAAT
+1200 SSAPPPAPGRPSAQVWLVDPRRQLLTALGSDYVERFAYNLDGVVAMMGELAAALA
-1207 GRAALCPGVAG
+1207 GREPPPGLSAEELLSRSWWSGPEIFLIVDDIQQLPPGFDSPLHKAVPFVNRAADVGLHVIVTRTFGGWSSAGSDPMLRALHQANAPLLVMDADPDEGFIRGKMKGGPLPRGRGLLMAEDTGVFVQV
-1218 RPAPSA
+1218 A
-1224 ADRAGLRVRR
+1224 ATEVRR
-1234 EVRLQPR
+1234 
-1241 RRAGD
+1241 
-1246 DERHVRPSGQPRTT
+1246 
-1260 ARLVGGGA
+1260 
-1268 AVALLVER
+1268 
-1276 SGDLPDRRRHTA
+1276 
-1288 DAGRFRF
+1288 
-1295 AAAQGRRLGDPGRR
+1295 
-1309 CRPARDCHPH
+1309 
-1319 VRRLVVRGQRPD
+1319 
-1331 AAGTAPGE
+1331 
-1339 RATTGDGRRP
+1339 
-1349 RRGLHPRQDEGWPAA
+1349 
-1364 PWSRPADGRGHRC
+1364 
-1377 VRPGGGHRAPQVEA
+1377 
-1391 APPRWGWLA
+1391 
-1400 CQPQRSGNFLSANVF
+1400 
-1415 DGKLISGV
+1415 
-1423 QSGGSS
+1423 
-1429 KSGICLSHSATTMV
+1429 
-1443 SSIRAR
+1443 

>member
-1 MKRGFARPTPEKAPV
+1 MKRGFARPTPEKPPV
-16 IKPENIVLPTP
+16 IKPENIVLSTP

-38 WIVVVGVVVIG
+38 WLIVVGVVVVG
-49 LLGGMIAMT
+49 LLGGMVAMV

-66 GGVGAIFP
+66 GGIGSIFP
-74 IFMIG
+74 LFMMVGI
-79 GMAMMMFGGRFGGQQ
+79 MMMMFRGMGGGQQ

-114 LRETAHESA
+114 LRETAQESA

-129 YRWFHPAPT
+129 YRWFHPAPNT
-138 MLASA
+138 LAAA
-143 VGSSRM
+143 VGSPRM

-212 MISLLVEPWYSLIGG
+212 MVSLLVEPWYALVGE
-227 REQVLGLMRAIVCQL
+227 REQVLGLMRAIICQL

-251 QMVVVSSDLE
+251 QMIVVSSDLD

-268 LPHFGDPRRQ
+268 LPHFGDSRRH
-278 DAAGNARMVYSSVR
+278 DAAGNARMVYTSVR

-319 PTPHTVIIAD
+319 PTPHTAIIAD
-329 VTDPQWEFVKSA
+329 VDDPQWEYVISA
-341 EGIDGVTFFDLTGAS
+341 EGVDGVTFFDLTGSS
-356 MWAAVPERTLQF
+356 MWTDIPERKLQF
-368 DDLGVIE
+368 DKTGVIE

-387 DEKPWFFALT
+387 DDKAWFFALT
-397 DHISIAEAEEFAQ
+397 DQVSIAEAEEFAQ
-410 KLARWR
+410 KLAQWR

-434 DIMAYYGIDDPADI
+434 DILSYYGIDDPGNI
-448 DFGSLWGSRTDTM
+448 DFDSLWASRTDTM

-518 LGHPPQELQ
+518 LSHPPEELQ

-594 RSRMRA
+594 RARMRA
-600 RGQDMP
+600 RGQDMA

-693 GLGYFRRSLE
+693 GLGYFRKSLE
-703 DIVRFQAEFLWRDY
+703 DIIRFQAEFLWRDY
-717 ISRGITI
+717 FQPGVSI

-731 LVHSIDYVRPQL
+731 LVHSIDYIRPQL
-743 FTNLFTPLEVS
+743 FTNSFTPLEVS
-754 VGGPDLEPVHSNGEV
+754 VGGPDIEPVVAQPNGEV
-769 LEAADAEAE
+769 LESDDIEGGEDE
-778 DEEEGIRTP
+778 DEEGVRTP

-796 LRKIDFEPYRLWQP
+796 LRKIKFEPYRLWQP
-810 PLSEPVAIDELVNRF
+810 PLTQPVAIDDLVNRF
-825 IGHQWQQDY
+825 LGRPWHKEY
-834 GTARDLV
+834 GSACNLV
-841 FPLGIID
+841 FPIGIID
-848 RPFKHDQPPWTVDTS
+848 RPYKHDQPPWTVDTS

-891 LTHTPEQVQFYCLA
+891 LTHTPQQVQFYCLA
-905 YSGTALT
+905 YSSTALT
-912 TVARLP
+912 TVSRIP

-949 FLEYRI
+949 FLECGI
-955 ASMDVFRR
+955 ASMEMFRR

-969 AGPVPNDGFGDVY
+969 AGPVPDDGFGDVY

-992 EENEVLIEQVNLI
+992 EENEVLIEQVNVI
-1005 INQGPSFGVHVVVS
+1005 INQGPSFGVHVVVT

-1032 GFGSRVELR
+1032 GFGSRIELR

-1052 SRFAKEVPVKPG
+1052 SRFAKDVPVKPG

-1076 ADPQAGL
+1076 SDPQAGL

-1094 TPTNVF
+1094 TPDNVF
-1100 ASDSIVDAVSRL
+1100 ECDSVVAAVSRL
-1112 ASGQAPPIRRLP
+1112 TSAQAPPVRRLP

-1134 LAARDTRQGVGAGG
+1134 LASRDTRQGVGAGG
-1148 IVWAISELDLAPVYL
+1148 IAWAISELDLAPVYL
-1163 NFAENAHLVVTGR
+1163 NFAENSHLMVTGR

-1192 GRLYAPGT
+1192 GRLYAPGA
-1200 SSALAAT
+1200 SSAPPPAPGRPSAQVWLVDPRRQLLTALGSDYVERFAYNLDGVVAMMGELAAALA
-1207 GRAALCPGVAG
+1207 GREPPPGLSAEELLSRSWWSGPEIFLIVDDIQQLPPGFDSPLHKAVPFVNRAADVGLHVIVTRTFGGWSSAGSDPMLRALHQANAPLLVMDADPDEGFIRGKMKGGPLPRGRGLLMAEDTGVFVQV
-1218 RPAPSA
+1218 A
-1224 ADRAGLRVRR
+1224 ATEVRR
-1234 EVRLQPR
+1234 
-1241 RRAGD
+1241 
-1246 DERHVRPSGQPRTT
+1246 
-1260 ARLVGGGA
+1260 
-1268 AVALLVER
+1268 
-1276 SGDLPDRRRHTA
+1276 
-1288 DAGRFRF
+1288 
-1295 AAAQGRRLGDPGRR
+1295 
-1309 CRPARDCHPH
+1309 
-1319 VRRLVVRGQRPD
+1319 
-1331 AAGTAPGE
+1331 
-1339 RATTGDGRRP
+1339 
-1349 RRGLHPRQDEGWPAA
+1349 
-1364 PWSRPADGRGHRC
+1364 
-1377 VRPGGGHRAPQVEA
+1377 
-1391 APPRWGWLA
+1391 
-1400 CQPQRSGNFLSANVF
+1400 
-1415 DGKLISGV
+1415 
-1423 QSGGSS
+1423 
-1429 KSGICLSHSATTMV
+1429 
-1443 SSIRAR
+1443 

>member
-1 MKRGFARPTPEKAPV
+1 MKRGFARPTPEKPPV
-16 IKPENIVLPTP
+16 IKPENIVLSTP

-38 WIVVVGVVVIG
+38 WLIVVGVVVVG
-49 LLGGMIAMT
+49 LLGGMVAMV

-66 GGVGAIFP
+66 GGIGSIFP
-74 IFMIG
+74 LFMMVGI
-79 GMAMMMFGGRFGGQQ
+79 MMMMFRGMGGGQQ

-114 LRETAHESA
+114 LRETAQESA

-129 YRWFHPAPT
+129 YRWFHPAPNT
-138 MLASA
+138 LAAA
-143 VGSSRM
+143 VGSPRM

-212 MISLLVEPWYSLIGG
+212 MVSLLVEPWYALVGE
-227 REQVLGLMRAIVCQL
+227 REQVLGLMRAIICQL

-251 QMVVVSSDLE
+251 QMIVVSSDLD

-268 LPHFGDPRRQ
+268 LPHFGDSRRH
-278 DAAGNARMVYSSVR
+278 DAAGNARMVYTSVR

-329 VTDPQWEFVKSA
+329 VDDPQWEYVISA
-341 EGIDGVTFFDLTGAS
+341 EGVDGVTFFDLTGSS
-356 MWAAVPERTLQF
+356 MWTDIPERKLQF
-368 DDLGVIE
+368 DKTGVIE

-387 DEKPWFFALT
+387 DDKAWFFALT
-397 DHISIAEAEEFAQ
+397 DQVSIAEAEEFAQ
-410 KLARWR
+410 KLAQWR

-434 DIMAYYGIDDPADI
+434 DILSYYGIDDPGNI
-448 DFGSLWGSRTDTM
+448 DFDSLWASRTDTM

-518 LGHPPQELQ
+518 LSHPPEELQ

-594 RSRMRA
+594 RARMRA
-600 RGQDMP
+600 RGQAMA

-693 GLGYFRRSLE
+693 GLGYFRKSLE
-703 DIVRFQAEFLWRDY
+703 DIIRFQAEFLWRDY
-717 ISRGITI
+717 FQPGVSI

-731 LVHSIDYVRPQL
+731 LVHSIDYIRPQL
-743 FTNLFTPLEVS
+743 FTNSFTPLEVS
-754 VGGPDLEPVHSNGEV
+754 VGGPDIEPVVAQPNGEV
-769 LEAADAEAE
+769 LESDDIEGGEDE
-778 DEEEGIRTP
+778 DEEGVRTP

-796 LRKIDFEPYRLWQP
+796 LRKIKFEPYRLWQP
-810 PLSEPVAIDELVNRF
+810 PLTQPVAIDDLVNRF
-825 IGHQWQQDY
+825 LGRPWHKEY
-834 GTARDLV
+834 GSACNLV
-841 FPLGIID
+841 FPIGIID
-848 RPFKHDQPPWTVDTS
+848 RPYKHDQPPWTVDTS

-891 LTHTPEQVQFYCLA
+891 LTHTPQQVQFYCLA
-905 YSGTALT
+905 YSSTALT
-912 TVARLP
+912 TVSRIP

-949 FLEYRI
+949 FLECGI
-955 ASMDVFRR
+955 ASMEMFRR

-969 AGPVPNDGFGDVY
+969 AGPVPDDGFGDVY

-992 EENEVLIEQVNLI
+992 EENEVLIEQVNVI
-1005 INQGPSFGVHVVVS
+1005 INQGPSFGVHVVVT

-1032 GFGSRVELR
+1032 GFGSRIELR

-1052 SRFAKEVPVKPG
+1052 SRFAKDVPVKPG

-1076 ADPQAGL
+1076 SDPQAGL

-1094 TPTNVF
+1094 TPDNVF
-1100 ASDSIVDAVSRL
+1100 ECDSVVAAVSRL
-1112 ASGQAPPIRRLP
+1112 TSAQAPPVRRLP

-1134 LAARDTRQGVGAGG
+1134 LASRDTRQGVGAGG
-1148 IVWAISELDLAPVYL
+1148 IAWAISELDLAPVYL
-1163 NFAENAHLVVTGR
+1163 NFAENSHLMVTGR

-1192 GRLYAPGT
+1192 GRLYAPGA
-1200 SSALAAT
+1200 SSAPPPAPGRPSAQVWLVDPRRQLLTALGSDYVERFAYNLDGVVAMMGELAAALA
-1207 GRAALCPGVAG
+1207 GREPPPGLSAEELLSRSWWSGPEIFLIVDDIQQLPPGFDSPLHKAVPFVNRAADVGLHVIVTRTFGGWSSAGSDPMLRALHQANAPLLVMDADPDEGFIRGKMKGGPLPRGRGLLMAEDTGVFVQV
-1218 RPAPSA
+1218 A
-1224 ADRAGLRVRR
+1224 ATEVRR
-1234 EVRLQPR
+1234 
-1241 RRAGD
+1241 
-1246 DERHVRPSGQPRTT
+1246 
-1260 ARLVGGGA
+1260 
-1268 AVALLVER
+1268 
-1276 SGDLPDRRRHTA
+1276 
-1288 DAGRFRF
+1288 
-1295 AAAQGRRLGDPGRR
+1295 
-1309 CRPARDCHPH
+1309 
-1319 VRRLVVRGQRPD
+1319 
-1331 AAGTAPGE
+1331 
-1339 RATTGDGRRP
+1339 
-1349 RRGLHPRQDEGWPAA
+1349 
-1364 PWSRPADGRGHRC
+1364 
-1377 VRPGGGHRAPQVEA
+1377 
-1391 APPRWGWLA
+1391 
-1400 CQPQRSGNFLSANVF
+1400 
-1415 DGKLISGV
+1415 
-1423 QSGGSS
+1423 
-1429 KSGICLSHSATTMV
+1429 
-1443 SSIRAR
+1443 

>member
-1 MKRGFARPTPEKAPV
+1 MKRGFARPTPEKPPV
-16 IKPENIVLPTP
+16 IKPENIVLSTP

-38 WIVVVGVVVIG
+38 WLIVVGVVVVG
-49 LLGGMIAMT
+49 LLGGMVAMV

-66 GGVGAIFP
+66 GGIGSIFP
-74 IFMIG
+74 LFMMVGI
-79 GMAMMMFGGRFGGQQ
+79 MMMMFRGMGGGQQ

-114 LRETAHESA
+114 LRETAQESA

-129 YRWFHPAPT
+129 YRWFHPAPNT
-138 MLASA
+138 LAAA
-143 VGSSRM
+143 VGSPRM

-212 MISLLVEPWYSLIGG
+212 MVSLLVEPWYALVGE
-227 REQVLGLMRAIVCQL
+227 REQVLGLMRAIICQL

-251 QMVVVSSDLE
+251 QMIVVSSDLD

-268 LPHFGDPRRQ
+268 LPHFGDSRRH
-278 DAAGNARMVYSSVR
+278 DAAGNARMVYTSVR

-329 VTDPQWEFVKSA
+329 VDDPQWEYVISA
-341 EGIDGVTFFDLTGAS
+341 EGVDGVTFFDLTGSS
-356 MWAAVPERTLQF
+356 MWTDIPERKLQF
-368 DDLGVIE
+368 DKTGVIE

-387 DEKPWFFALT
+387 DDKAWFFALT
-397 DHISIAEAEEFAQ
+397 DQVSIAEAEEFAQ
-410 KLARWR
+410 KLAQWR

-434 DIMAYYGIDDPADI
+434 DILSYYGIDDPGNI
-448 DFGSLWGSRTDTM
+448 DFDSLWASRTDTM

-518 LGHPPQELQ
+518 LSHPPEELQ

-594 RSRMRA
+594 RARMRA
-600 RGQDMP
+600 RGQDMA

-693 GLGYFRRSLE
+693 GLGYFRKSLE
-703 DIVRFQAEFLWRDY
+703 DIIRFQAEFLWRDY
-717 ISRGITI
+717 FQPGVSI

-731 LVHSIDYVRPQL
+731 LVHSIDYIRPQL
-743 FTNLFTPLEVS
+743 FTNSFTPLEVS
-754 VGGPDLEPVHSNGEV
+754 VGGPDIEPVVAQPNGEV
-769 LEAADAEAE
+769 LESDDIEGGEDE
-778 DEEEGIRTP
+778 DEEGVRTP

-796 LRKIDFEPYRLWQP
+796 LRKIKFEPYRLWQP
-810 PLSEPVAIDELVNRF
+810 PLTQPVAIDDLVNRF
-825 IGHQWQQDY
+825 LGRPWHKEY
-834 GTARDLV
+834 GSACNLV
-841 FPLGIID
+841 FPIGIID
-848 RPFKHDQPPWTVDTS
+848 RPYKHDQPPWTVDTS

-891 LTHTPEQVQFYCLA
+891 LTHTPQQVQFYCLA
-905 YSGTALT
+905 YSSTALT
-912 TVARLP
+912 TVSRIP

-949 FLEYRI
+949 FLECGI
-955 ASMDVFRR
+955 ASMEMFRR

-969 AGPVPNDGFGDVY
+969 AGPVPDDGFGDVY

-992 EENEVLIEQVNLI
+992 EENEVLIEQVNVI
-1005 INQGPSFGVHVVVS
+1005 INQGPSFGVHVVVT

-1032 GFGSRVELR
+1032 GFGSRIELR

-1052 SRFAKEVPVKPG
+1052 SRFAKDVPVKPG

-1076 ADPQAGL
+1076 SDPQAGL

-1094 TPTNVF
+1094 TPDNVF
-1100 ASDSIVDAVSRL
+1100 ECDSVVAAVSRL
-1112 ASGQAPPIRRLP
+1112 TSAQAPPVRRLP

-1134 LAARDTRQGVGAGG
+1134 LASRDTRQGVGAGG
-1148 IVWAISELDLAPVYL
+1148 IAWAISELDLAPVYL
-1163 NFAENAHLVVTGR
+1163 NFAENSHLMVTGR

-1192 GRLYAPGT
+1192 GRLYAPGA
-1200 SSALAAT
+1200 SSAPPPAPGRPSAQVWLVDPRRQLLTALGSDYVERFAYHLDGVVAMMGELAAALA
-1207 GRAALCPGVAG
+1207 GREPPPGLSAEELLSRSWWSGPEIFLIVDDIQQLPPGFDSPLHKAVPFVNRAADVGLHVIVTRTFGGWSSAGSDPMLRALHQANAPLLVMDADPDEGFIRGKMKGGPLPRGRGLLMAEDTGVFVQV
-1218 RPAPSA
+1218 A
-1224 ADRAGLRVRR
+1224 ATEVRR
-1234 EVRLQPR
+1234 
-1241 RRAGD
+1241 
-1246 DERHVRPSGQPRTT
+1246 
-1260 ARLVGGGA
+1260 
-1268 AVALLVER
+1268 
-1276 SGDLPDRRRHTA
+1276 
-1288 DAGRFRF
+1288 
-1295 AAAQGRRLGDPGRR
+1295 
-1309 CRPARDCHPH
+1309 
-1319 VRRLVVRGQRPD
+1319 
-1331 AAGTAPGE
+1331 
-1339 RATTGDGRRP
+1339 
-1349 RRGLHPRQDEGWPAA
+1349 
-1364 PWSRPADGRGHRC
+1364 
-1377 VRPGGGHRAPQVEA
+1377 
-1391 APPRWGWLA
+1391 
-1400 CQPQRSGNFLSANVF
+1400 
-1415 DGKLISGV
+1415 
-1423 QSGGSS
+1423 
-1429 KSGICLSHSATTMV
+1429 
-1443 SSIRAR
+1443 

>member
-1 MKRGFARPTPEKAPV
+1 MKRGFARPTPEKPPV
-16 IKPENIVLPTP
+16 IKPENIVLSTP

-38 WIVVVGVVVIG
+38 WLIVVGVVVVG
-49 LLGGMIAMT
+49 LLGGMVAMV

-66 GGVGAIFP
+66 GGIGSIFP
-74 IFMIG
+74 LFMMVGI
-79 GMAMMMFGGRFGGQQ
+79 MMMMFRGMGGGQQ

-114 LRETAHESA
+114 LRETAQESA

-129 YRWFHPAPT
+129 YRWFHPAPNT
-138 MLASA
+138 LAAA
-143 VGSSRM
+143 VGSPRM

-212 MISLLVEPWYSLIGG
+212 MVSLLVEPWYALVGE
-227 REQVLGLMRAIVCQL
+227 RQQVLGLMRAIICQL

-251 QMVVVSSDLE
+251 QMIVVSSDLD

-268 LPHFGDPRRQ
+268 LPHFGDSRRH
-278 DAAGNARMVYSSVR
+278 DAAGNARMVYTSVR

-329 VTDPQWEFVKSA
+329 VDDPQWEYVISA
-341 EGIDGVTFFDLTGAS
+341 EGVDGVTFFDLTGSS
-356 MWAAVPERTLQF
+356 MWTDIPERKLQF
-368 DDLGVIE
+368 DKTGVIE

-387 DEKPWFFALT
+387 DDKAWFFALT
-397 DHISIAEAEEFAQ
+397 DQVSIAEAEEFAQ
-410 KLARWR
+410 KLAQWR

-434 DIMAYYGIDDPADI
+434 DILSYYGIDDPGNI
-448 DFGSLWGSRTDTM
+448 DFDSLWASRTDTM

-518 LGHPPQELQ
+518 LSHPPEELQ

-594 RSRMRA
+594 RARMRA
-600 RGQDMP
+600 RGQDMA

-693 GLGYFRRSLE
+693 GLGYFRKSLE
-703 DIVRFQAEFLWRDY
+703 DIIRFQAEFLWRDY
-717 ISRGITI
+717 FQPGVSI

-731 LVHSIDYVRPQL
+731 LVHSIDYIRPQL
-743 FTNLFTPLEVS
+743 FTNSFTPLEVS
-754 VGGPDLEPVHSNGEV
+754 VGGPDIEPVVAQPNGEV
-769 LEAADAEAE
+769 LESDDIEGGEDE
-778 DEEEGIRTP
+778 DEEGVRTP

-796 LRKIDFEPYRLWQP
+796 LRKIKFEPYRLWQP
-810 PLSEPVAIDELVNRF
+810 PLTQPVAIDDLVNRF
-825 IGHQWQQDY
+825 LGRPWHKEY
-834 GTARDLV
+834 GSACNLV
-841 FPLGIID
+841 FPIGIID
-848 RPFKHDQPPWTVDTS
+848 RPYKHDQPPWTVDTS

-891 LTHTPEQVQFYCLA
+891 LTHTPQQVQFYCLA
-905 YSGTALT
+905 YSSTALT
-912 TVARLP
+912 TVSRIP

-949 FLEYRI
+949 FLECGI
-955 ASMDVFRR
+955 ASMEMFRR

-969 AGPVPNDGFGDVY
+969 AGPVPDDGFGDVY

-992 EENEVLIEQVNLI
+992 EENEVLIEQVNVI
-1005 INQGPSFGVHVVVS
+1005 INQGPSFGVHVVVT

-1032 GFGSRVELR
+1032 GFGSRIELR

-1052 SRFAKEVPVKPG
+1052 SRFAKDVPVKPG

-1076 ADPQAGL
+1076 SDPQAGL

-1094 TPTNVF
+1094 TPDNVF
-1100 ASDSIVDAVSRL
+1100 ECDSVVAAVSRL
-1112 ASGQAPPIRRLP
+1112 TSAQAPPVRRLP

-1134 LAARDTRQGVGAGG
+1134 LASRDTRQGVGAGG
-1148 IVWAISELDLAPVYL
+1148 IAWAISELDLAPVYL
-1163 NFAENAHLVVTGR
+1163 NFAENSHLMVTGR

-1192 GRLYAPGT
+1192 GRLYAPGA
-1200 SSALAAT
+1200 SSAPPPAPGRPSAQVWLVDPRRQLLTALGSDYVERFAYNLDGVVAMMGELAAALA
-1207 GRAALCPGVAG
+1207 GREPPPGLSAEELLSRSWWSGPEIFLIVDDIQQLPPGFDSPLHKAVPFVNRAADVGLHVIVTRTFGGWSSAGSDPMLRALHQANAPLLVMDADPDEGFIRGKMKGGPLPRGRGLLMAEDTGVFVQV
-1218 RPAPSA
+1218 A
-1224 ADRAGLRVRR
+1224 ATEVRR
-1234 EVRLQPR
+1234 
-1241 RRAGD
+1241 
-1246 DERHVRPSGQPRTT
+1246 
-1260 ARLVGGGA
+1260 
-1268 AVALLVER
+1268 
-1276 SGDLPDRRRHTA
+1276 
-1288 DAGRFRF
+1288 
-1295 AAAQGRRLGDPGRR
+1295 
-1309 CRPARDCHPH
+1309 
-1319 VRRLVVRGQRPD
+1319 
-1331 AAGTAPGE
+1331 
-1339 RATTGDGRRP
+1339 
-1349 RRGLHPRQDEGWPAA
+1349 
-1364 PWSRPADGRGHRC
+1364 
-1377 VRPGGGHRAPQVEA
+1377 
-1391 APPRWGWLA
+1391 
-1400 CQPQRSGNFLSANVF
+1400 
-1415 DGKLISGV
+1415 
-1423 QSGGSS
+1423 
-1429 KSGICLSHSATTMV
+1429 
-1443 SSIRAR
+1443 

>member
-1 MKRGFARPTPEKAPV
+1 MKRGFARPTPEKPPV
-16 IKPENIVLPTP
+16 IKPENIVLSTP

-38 WIVVVGVVVIG
+38 WLIVVGVVVVG
-49 LLGGMIAMT
+49 LLGGMVAMV

-66 GGVGAIFP
+66 GGIGSIFP
-74 IFMIG
+74 LFMMVGI
-79 GMAMMMFGGRFGGQQ
+79 MMMMFRGMGGGQQ

-114 LRETAHESA
+114 LRETAQESA

-129 YRWFHPAPT
+129 YRWFHPAPNT
-138 MLASA
+138 LAAA
-143 VGSSRM
+143 VGSPRM

-212 MISLLVEPWYSLIGG
+212 MVSLLVEPWYALVGE
-227 REQVLGLMRAIVCQL
+227 REQVLGLMRAIICQL

-251 QMVVVSSDLE
+251 QMIVVSSDLD

-268 LPHFGDPRRQ
+268 LPHFGDSRRH
-278 DAAGNARMVYSSVR
+278 DAAGNARMVYTSVR

-329 VTDPQWEFVKSA
+329 VDDPQWEYVISA
-341 EGIDGVTFFDLTGAS
+341 EGVDGVTFFDLTGSS
-356 MWAAVPERTLQF
+356 MWTAIPERKLQF
-368 DDLGVIE
+368 DKTGVIE

-387 DEKPWFFALT
+387 DDKAWFFALT
-397 DHISIAEAEEFAQ
+397 DQVSIAEAEEFAQ
-410 KLARWR
+410 KLAQWR

-434 DIMAYYGIDDPADI
+434 DILSYYGIDDPGNI
-448 DFGSLWGSRTDTM
+448 DFDSLWASRTDTM

-518 LGHPPQELQ
+518 LSHPPEELQ

-594 RSRMRA
+594 RARMRA
-600 RGQDMP
+600 RGQDMA

-693 GLGYFRRSLE
+693 GLGYFRKSLE
-703 DIVRFQAEFLWRDY
+703 DIIRFQAEFLWRDY
-717 ISRGITI
+717 FQPGVSI

-731 LVHSIDYVRPQL
+731 LVHSIDYIRPQL
-743 FTNLFTPLEVS
+743 FTNSFTPLEVS
-754 VGGPDLEPVHSNGEV
+754 VGGPDIEPVVAQPNGEV
-769 LEAADAEAE
+769 LESDDIEGGEDE
-778 DEEEGIRTP
+778 DEEGVRTP

-796 LRKIDFEPYRLWQP
+796 LRKIKFEPYRLWQP
-810 PLSEPVAIDELVNRF
+810 PLTQPVAIDDLVNRF
-825 IGHQWQQDY
+825 LGRPWHKEY
-834 GTARDLV
+834 GSACNLV
-841 FPLGIID
+841 FPIGIID
-848 RPFKHDQPPWTVDTS
+848 RPYKHDQPPWTVDTS

-891 LTHTPEQVQFYCLA
+891 LTHTPQQVQFYCLA
-905 YSGTALT
+905 YSSTALT
-912 TVARLP
+912 TVSRIP

-949 FLEYRI
+949 FLECGI
-955 ASMDVFRR
+955 ASMEMFRR

-969 AGPVPNDGFGDVY
+969 AGPVPDDGFGDVY

-992 EENEVLIEQVNLI
+992 EENEVLIEQVNVI
-1005 INQGPSFGVHVVVS
+1005 INQGPSFGVHVVVT

-1032 GFGSRVELR
+1032 GFGSRIELR

-1052 SRFAKEVPVKPG
+1052 SRFAKDVPVKPG

-1076 ADPQAGL
+1076 SDPQAGL

-1094 TPTNVF
+1094 TPDNVF
-1100 ASDSIVDAVSRL
+1100 ECDSVVAAVSRL
-1112 ASGQAPPIRRLP
+1112 TSAQAPPVRRLP

-1134 LAARDTRQGVGAGG
+1134 LASRDTRQGVGAGG
-1148 IVWAISELDLAPVYL
+1148 IAWAISELDLAPVYL
-1163 NFAENAHLVVTGR
+1163 NFAENSHLMVTGR

-1192 GRLYAPGT
+1192 GRLYAPGA
-1200 SSALAAT
+1200 SSAPPPAPGRPSAQVWLVDPRRQLLTALGSDYVERFAYNLDGVVAMMGELAAALA
-1207 GRAALCPGVAG
+1207 GREPPPGLSAEELLSRSWWSGPEIFLIVDDIQQLPPGFDSPLHKAVPFVNRAADVGLHVIVTRTFGGWSSAGSDPMLRALHQANAPLLVMDADPDEGFIRGKMKGGPLPRGRGLLMAEDTGVFVQV
-1218 RPAPSA
+1218 A
-1224 ADRAGLRVRR
+1224 ATEVRR
-1234 EVRLQPR
+1234 
-1241 RRAGD
+1241 
-1246 DERHVRPSGQPRTT
+1246 
-1260 ARLVGGGA
+1260 
-1268 AVALLVER
+1268 
-1276 SGDLPDRRRHTA
+1276 
-1288 DAGRFRF
+1288 
-1295 AAAQGRRLGDPGRR
+1295 
-1309 CRPARDCHPH
+1309 
-1319 VRRLVVRGQRPD
+1319 
-1331 AAGTAPGE
+1331 
-1339 RATTGDGRRP
+1339 
-1349 RRGLHPRQDEGWPAA
+1349 
-1364 PWSRPADGRGHRC
+1364 
-1377 VRPGGGHRAPQVEA
+1377 
-1391 APPRWGWLA
+1391 
-1400 CQPQRSGNFLSANVF
+1400 
-1415 DGKLISGV
+1415 
-1423 QSGGSS
+1423 
-1429 KSGICLSHSATTMV
+1429 
-1443 SSIRAR
+1443 

>member
-1 MKRGFARPTPEKAPV
+1 MKRGFARPTPEKPPV
-16 IKPENIVLPTP
+16 IKPENIVLSTP

-38 WIVVVGVVVIG
+38 WLIVVGVVVVG
-49 LLGGMIAMT
+49 LLGGMVAMV

-66 GGVGAIFP
+66 GGIGSIFP
-74 IFMIG
+74 LFMMVGI
-79 GMAMMMFGGRFGGQQ
+79 MMMMFRGMGGGQQ

-114 LRETAHESA
+114 LRETAQESA

-129 YRWFHPAPT
+129 YRWFHPAPNT
-138 MLASA
+138 LAAA
-143 VGSSRM
+143 VGSPRM

-212 MISLLVEPWYSLIGG
+212 MVSLLVEPWYALVGE
-227 REQVLGLMRAIVCQL
+227 REQVLGLMRAIICQL

-251 QMVVVSSDLE
+251 QMIVVSSDLD

-268 LPHFGDPRRQ
+268 LPHFGDSRRH
-278 DAAGNARMVYSSVR
+278 DAAGNARMVYTSVR

-329 VTDPQWEFVKSA
+329 VDDPQWEYVISA
-341 EGIDGVTFFDLTGAS
+341 EGVDGVTFFDLTGSS
-356 MWAAVPERTLQF
+356 MWTDIPERKLQF
-368 DDLGVIE
+368 DKTGVIE

-387 DEKPWFFALT
+387 DDKAWFFALT
-397 DHISIAEAEEFAQ
+397 DQVSIAEAEEFAQ
-410 KLARWR
+410 KLAQWR

-434 DIMAYYGIDDPADI
+434 DILSYYGIDDPGNI
-448 DFGSLWGSRTDTM
+448 DFDSLWASRTDTM

-518 LGHPPQELQ
+518 LSHPPEELQ

-594 RSRMRA
+594 RARMRA
-600 RGQDMP
+600 RGQDMA

-693 GLGYFRRSLE
+693 GLGYFRKSLE
-703 DIVRFQAEFLWRDY
+703 DIIRFQAEFLWRDY
-717 ISRGITI
+717 FQPGVSI

-731 LVHSIDYVRPQL
+731 LVHSIDYIRPQL
-743 FTNLFTPLEVS
+743 FTNSFTPLEVS
-754 VGGPDLEPVHSNGEV
+754 VGGPDIEPVVAQPNGEV
-769 LEAADAEAE
+769 LESDDIEGGEDE
-778 DEEEGIRTP
+778 DEEGVRTP

-796 LRKIDFEPYRLWQP
+796 LRKIKFEPYRLWQP
-810 PLSEPVAIDELVNRF
+810 PLAQPVAIDDLVNRF
-825 IGHQWQQDY
+825 LGRPWHKEY
-834 GTARDLV
+834 GSACNLV
-841 FPLGIID
+841 FPIGIID
-848 RPFKHDQPPWTVDTS
+848 RPYKHDQPPWTVDTS

-891 LTHTPEQVQFYCLA
+891 LTHTPQQVQFYCLA
-905 YSGTALT
+905 YSSTALT
-912 TVARLP
+912 TVSRIP

-949 FLEYRI
+949 FLECGI
-955 ASMDVFRR
+955 ASMEMFRR

-969 AGPVPNDGFGDVY
+969 AGPVPDDGFGDVY

-992 EENEVLIEQVNLI
+992 EENEVLIEQVNVI
-1005 INQGPSFGVHVVVS
+1005 INQGPSFGVHVVVT

-1032 GFGSRVELR
+1032 GFGSRIELR

-1052 SRFAKEVPVKPG
+1052 SRFAKDVPVKPG

-1076 ADPQAGL
+1076 SDPQAGL

-1094 TPTNVF
+1094 TPDNVF
-1100 ASDSIVDAVSRL
+1100 ECDSVVAAVSRL
-1112 ASGQAPPIRRLP
+1112 TSAQAPPVRRLP

-1134 LAARDTRQGVGAGG
+1134 LASRDTRQGVGAGG
-1148 IVWAISELDLAPVYL
+1148 IAWAISELDLAPVYL
-1163 NFAENAHLVVTGR
+1163 NFAENSHLMVTGR

-1192 GRLYAPGT
+1192 GRLYAPGA
-1200 SSALAAT
+1200 SSAPPPAPGRPSAQVWLVDPRRQLLTALGSDYVERFAYNLDGVVAMMGELAAALA
-1207 GRAALCPGVAG
+1207 GREPPPGLSAEELLSRSWWSGPEIFLIVDDIQQLPPGFDSPLHKAVPFVNRAADVGLHVIFTRTFGGWSSAGSDPMLRALHQANAPLLVMDADPDEGFIRGKMKGGPLPRGRGLLMAEDTGVFVQV
-1218 RPAPSA
+1218 A
-1224 ADRAGLRVRR
+1224 ATEVRR
-1234 EVRLQPR
+1234 
-1241 RRAGD
+1241 
-1246 DERHVRPSGQPRTT
+1246 
-1260 ARLVGGGA
+1260 
-1268 AVALLVER
+1268 
-1276 SGDLPDRRRHTA
+1276 
-1288 DAGRFRF
+1288 
-1295 AAAQGRRLGDPGRR
+1295 
-1309 CRPARDCHPH
+1309 
-1319 VRRLVVRGQRPD
+1319 
-1331 AAGTAPGE
+1331 
-1339 RATTGDGRRP
+1339 
-1349 RRGLHPRQDEGWPAA
+1349 
-1364 PWSRPADGRGHRC
+1364 
-1377 VRPGGGHRAPQVEA
+1377 
-1391 APPRWGWLA
+1391 
-1400 CQPQRSGNFLSANVF
+1400 
-1415 DGKLISGV
+1415 
-1423 QSGGSS
+1423 
-1429 KSGICLSHSATTMV
+1429 
-1443 SSIRAR
+1443 

>member
-1 MKRGFARPTPEKAPV
+1 MKRGFARPTPEKPPV
-16 IKPENIVLPTP
+16 IKPENIVLSTP

-38 WIVVVGVVVIG
+38 WLIVVGVVVVG
-49 LLGGMIAMT
+49 LLGGMVAMV

-66 GGVGAIFP
+66 GGIGSIFP
-74 IFMIG
+74 LFMMVGI
-79 GMAMMMFGGRFGGQQ
+79 MMMMFRGMGGGQQ

-114 LRETAHESA
+114 LRETAQESA

-129 YRWFHPAPT
+129 YRWFHPAPNT
-138 MLASA
+138 LAAA
-143 VGSSRM
+143 VGSPRM

-212 MISLLVEPWYSLIGG
+212 MVSLLVEPWYALVGE
-227 REQVLGLMRAIVCQL
+227 REQVLGLMRAIICQL

-251 QMVVVSSDLE
+251 QMIVVSSDLD

-268 LPHFGDPRRQ
+268 LPHFGDSRRH
-278 DAAGNARMVYSSVR
+278 DAAGNARMVYTSVR

-329 VTDPQWEFVKSA
+329 VDDPQWEYVISA
-341 EGIDGVTFFDLTGAS
+341 EGVDGVTFFDLTGSS
-356 MWAAVPERTLQF
+356 MWTDIPERKLQF
-368 DDLGVIE
+368 DKTGVIE

-387 DEKPWFFALT
+387 DDKAWFFALT
-397 DHISIAEAEEFAQ
+397 DQVSIAEAEEFAQ
-410 KLARWR
+410 KLAQWR

-434 DIMAYYGIDDPADI
+434 DILSYYGIDDPGNI
-448 DFGSLWGSRTDTM
+448 DFDSLWASRTDTM

-518 LGHPPQELQ
+518 LSHPPEELQ

-594 RSRMRA
+594 RARMRA
-600 RGQDMP
+600 RGQDMA

-693 GLGYFRRSLE
+693 GLGYFRKSLE
-703 DIVRFQAEFLWRDY
+703 DIIRFQAEFLWRDY
-717 ISRGITI
+717 FQPGVSI

-731 LVHSIDYVRPQL
+731 LVHSIDYIRPQL
-743 FTNLFTPLEVS
+743 FTNSFTPLEVS
-754 VGGPDLEPVHSNGEV
+754 VGGPDIEPVVAQPNGEV
-769 LEAADAEAE
+769 LESDDIEGGEDE
-778 DEEEGIRTP
+778 DEEGVRTP

-796 LRKIDFEPYRLWQP
+796 LRKIKFEPYRLWQP
-810 PLSEPVAIDELVNRF
+810 PLTQPVAIDDLVNRF
-825 IGHQWQQDY
+825 LGRPWHKEY
-834 GTARDLV
+834 GSACNLV
-841 FPLGIID
+841 FPIGIID
-848 RPFKHDQPPWTVDTS
+848 RPYKHDQPPWTVDTS

-891 LTHTPEQVQFYCLA
+891 LTHTPQQVQFYCLA
-905 YSGTALT
+905 YSSTALT
-912 TVARLP
+912 TVSRIP

-949 FLEYRI
+949 FLECGI
-955 ASMDVFRR
+955 ASMEMFRR

-969 AGPVPNDGFGDVY
+969 AGPVPDDGFGDVY

-992 EENEVLIEQVNLI
+992 EENELLIEQVNVI
-1005 INQGPSFGVHVVVS
+1005 INQGPSFGVHVVVT

-1032 GFGSRVELR
+1032 GFGSRIELR

-1052 SRFAKEVPVKPG
+1052 SRFAKDVPVKPG

-1076 ADPQAGL
+1076 SDPQAGL

-1094 TPTNVF
+1094 TPDNVF
-1100 ASDSIVDAVSRL
+1100 ECDSVVAAVSRL
-1112 ASGQAPPIRRLP
+1112 TSAQAPPVRRLP

-1134 LAARDTRQGVGAGG
+1134 LASRDTRQGVGAGG
-1148 IVWAISELDLAPVYL
+1148 IAWAISELDLAPVYL
-1163 NFAENAHLVVTGR
+1163 NFAENSHLMVTGR

-1192 GRLYAPGT
+1192 GRLYAPGA
-1200 SSALAAT
+1200 SSAPPPAPGRPSAQVWLVDPRRQLLTALGSDYVERFAYNLDGVVAMMGELAAALA
-1207 GRAALCPGVAG
+1207 GREPPPGLSAEELLSRSWWSGPEIFLIVDDIQQLPPGFDSPLHKAVPFVNRAADVGLHVIVTRTFGGWSSAGSDPMLRALHQANAPLLVMDADPDEGFIRGKMKGGPLPRGRGLLMAEDTGVFVQV
-1218 RPAPSA
+1218 A
-1224 ADRAGLRVRR
+1224 ATEVRR
-1234 EVRLQPR
+1234 
-1241 RRAGD
+1241 
-1246 DERHVRPSGQPRTT
+1246 
-1260 ARLVGGGA
+1260 
-1268 AVALLVER
+1268 
-1276 SGDLPDRRRHTA
+1276 
-1288 DAGRFRF
+1288 
-1295 AAAQGRRLGDPGRR
+1295 
-1309 CRPARDCHPH
+1309 
-1319 VRRLVVRGQRPD
+1319 
-1331 AAGTAPGE
+1331 
-1339 RATTGDGRRP
+1339 
-1349 RRGLHPRQDEGWPAA
+1349 
-1364 PWSRPADGRGHRC
+1364 
-1377 VRPGGGHRAPQVEA
+1377 
-1391 APPRWGWLA
+1391 
-1400 CQPQRSGNFLSANVF
+1400 
-1415 DGKLISGV
+1415 
-1423 QSGGSS
+1423 
-1429 KSGICLSHSATTMV
+1429 
-1443 SSIRAR
+1443 

>member
-1 MKRGFARPTPEKAPV
+1 MKRGFARPTPEKPPV
-16 IKPENIVLPTP
+16 IKPENIVLSTP

-38 WIVVVGVVVIG
+38 WLIVVGVVVVG
-49 LLGGMIAMT
+49 LLGGMVAMV

-66 GGVGAIFP
+66 GGIGSIFP
-74 IFMIG
+74 LFMMVGI
-79 GMAMMMFGGRFGGQQ
+79 MMMMFRGMGGGQQ

-114 LRETAHESA
+114 LRETAQESA

-129 YRWFHPAPT
+129 YRWFHPAPNT
-138 MLASA
+138 LAAA
-143 VGSSRM
+143 VGSPRM

-212 MISLLVEPWYSLIGG
+212 MVSLLVEPWYALVGE
-227 REQVLGLMRAIVCQL
+227 REQVLGLMRAIICQL

-251 QMVVVSSDLE
+251 QMIVVSSDLD

-268 LPHFGDPRRQ
+268 LPHFGDSRRH
-278 DAAGNARMVYSSVR
+278 DAAGNARMVYTSVR

-329 VTDPQWEFVKSA
+329 VDDPQWEYVISA
-341 EGIDGVTFFDLTGAS
+341 EGVDGVTFFDLTGSS
-356 MWAAVPERTLQF
+356 MWTDIPERKLQF
-368 DDLGVIE
+368 DKTGVIE

-387 DEKPWFFALT
+387 DDKAWFFALT
-397 DHISIAEAEEFAQ
+397 DQVSIAEAEEFAQ
-410 KLARWR
+410 KLAQWR

-434 DIMAYYGIDDPADI
+434 DILSYYGIDDPGNI
-448 DFGSLWGSRTDTM
+448 DFDSLWASRTDTM

-518 LGHPPQELQ
+518 LSHPPEELQ

-594 RSRMRA
+594 RARMRA
-600 RGQDMP
+600 RGQDMA

-693 GLGYFRRSLE
+693 GLGYFRKSLE
-703 DIVRFQAEFLWRDY
+703 DIIRFQAEFLWRDY
-717 ISRGITI
+717 FQPGVSI

-731 LVHSIDYVRPQL
+731 LVHSIDYIRPQL
-743 FTNLFTPLEVS
+743 FTNSFTPLEVS
-754 VGGPDLEPVHSNGEV
+754 VGGPDIEPVVAQPNGEV
-769 LEAADAEAE
+769 LESDDIEGGEDE
-778 DEEEGIRTP
+778 DEEGVRTP

-796 LRKIDFEPYRLWQP
+796 LRKIKFEPYRLWQP
-810 PLSEPVAIDELVNRF
+810 PLTQPVAIDDLVNRF
-825 IGHQWQQDY
+825 LGRPWHKEY
-834 GTARDLV
+834 GSACNLV
-841 FPLGIID
+841 FPIGIID
-848 RPFKHDQPPWTVDTS
+848 RPYKHDQPPWTVDTS

-891 LTHTPEQVQFYCLA
+891 LTHTPQQVQFYCLA
-905 YSGTALT
+905 YSSTALT
-912 TVARLP
+912 TVSRIP

-949 FLEYRI
+949 FLECGI
-955 ASMDVFRR
+955 ASMEMFRR

-969 AGPVPNDGFGDVY
+969 AGPVPDDGFGDVY

-992 EENEVLIEQVNLI
+992 EENEVLIEQVNVI
-1005 INQGPSFGVHVVVS
+1005 INQGPSFGVHVVVT

-1032 GFGSRVELR
+1032 GFGSRIELR

-1052 SRFAKEVPVKPG
+1052 SRFAKDVPVKPG

-1076 ADPQAGL
+1076 SDPQAGL

-1094 TPTNVF
+1094 TPDNVF
-1100 ASDSIVDAVSRL
+1100 ECDSVVAAVSRL
-1112 ASGQAPPIRRLP
+1112 TSAQAPPVRRLP

-1134 LAARDTRQGVGAGG
+1134 LASRDTRQGVGAAG
-1148 IVWAISELDLAPVYL
+1148 IAWAISELDLAPVYL
-1163 NFAENAHLVVTGR
+1163 NFAENSHLMVTGR

-1192 GRLYAPGT
+1192 GRLYAPGA
-1200 SSALAAT
+1200 SSAPPPAPGRPSAQVWLVDPRRQLLTALGSDYVERFAYNLDGVVAMMGELAAALA
-1207 GRAALCPGVAG
+1207 GREPPPGLSAEELLSRSWWSGPEIFLIVDDIQQLPPGFDSPLHKAVPFVNRAADVGLHVIVTRTFGGWSSAGSDPMLRALHQANAPLLVMDADPDEGFIRGKMKGGPLPRGRGLLMAEDTGVFVQV
-1218 RPAPSA
+1218 A
-1224 ADRAGLRVRR
+1224 ATEVRR
-1234 EVRLQPR
+1234 
-1241 RRAGD
+1241 
-1246 DERHVRPSGQPRTT
+1246 
-1260 ARLVGGGA
+1260 
-1268 AVALLVER
+1268 
-1276 SGDLPDRRRHTA
+1276 
-1288 DAGRFRF
+1288 
-1295 AAAQGRRLGDPGRR
+1295 
-1309 CRPARDCHPH
+1309 
-1319 VRRLVVRGQRPD
+1319 
-1331 AAGTAPGE
+1331 
-1339 RATTGDGRRP
+1339 
-1349 RRGLHPRQDEGWPAA
+1349 
-1364 PWSRPADGRGHRC
+1364 
-1377 VRPGGGHRAPQVEA
+1377 
-1391 APPRWGWLA
+1391 
-1400 CQPQRSGNFLSANVF
+1400 
-1415 DGKLISGV
+1415 
-1423 QSGGSS
+1423 
-1429 KSGICLSHSATTMV
+1429 
-1443 SSIRAR
+1443 

>member
-1 MKRGFARPTPEKAPV
+1 
-16 IKPENIVLPTP
+16 
-27 LSIPP
+27 
-32 PEGKPW
+32 
-38 WIVVVGVVVIG
+38 
-49 LLGGMIAMT
+49 
-58 FASGSHVF
+58 
-66 GGVGAIFP
+66 
-74 IFMIG
+74 
-79 GMAMMMFGGRFGGQQ
+79 
-94 QMSRPKLDAMRAQF
+94 MSRPKLDAMRAQF

-114 LRETAHESA
+114 LRETAQESA

-129 YRWFHPAPT
+129 YRWFHPAPNT
-138 MLASA
+138 LAAA
-143 VGSSRM
+143 VGSPRM

-212 MISLLVEPWYSLIGG
+212 MVSLLVEPWYALVGE
-227 REQVLGLMRAIVCQL
+227 REQVLGLMRAIICQL

-251 QMVVVSSDLE
+251 QMIVVSSDLD

-268 LPHFGDPRRQ
+268 LPHFGDSRRH
-278 DAAGNARMVYSSVR
+278 DAAGNARMVYTSVR

-329 VTDPQWEFVKSA
+329 VDDPQWEYVISA
-341 EGIDGVTFFDLTGAS
+341 EGVDGVTFFDLTGSS
-356 MWAAVPERTLQF
+356 MWTDIPERKLQF
-368 DDLGVIE
+368 DKTGVIE

-387 DEKPWFFALT
+387 DDKAWFFALT
-397 DHISIAEAEEFAQ
+397 DQVSIAEAEEFAQ
-410 KLARWR
+410 KLAQWR

-434 DIMAYYGIDDPADI
+434 DILSYYGIDDPGNI
-448 DFGSLWGSRTDTM
+448 DFDSLWASRTDTM

-518 LGHPPQELQ
+518 LSHPPEELQ

-594 RSRMRA
+594 RARMRA
-600 RGQDMP
+600 RGQDMA

-693 GLGYFRRSLE
+693 GLGYFRKSLE
-703 DIVRFQAEFLWRDY
+703 DIIRFQAEFLWRDY
-717 ISRGITI
+717 FQPGVSI

-731 LVHSIDYVRPQL
+731 LVHSIDYIRPQL
-743 FTNLFTPLEVS
+743 FTNSFTPLEVS
-754 VGGPDLEPVHSNGEV
+754 VGGPDIEPVVAQPNGEV
-769 LEAADAEAE
+769 LESDDIEGGEDE
-778 DEEEGIRTP
+778 DEEGVRTP

-796 LRKIDFEPYRLWQP
+796 LRKIKFEPYRLWQP
-810 PLSEPVAIDELVNRF
+810 PLTQPVAIDDLVNRF
-825 IGHQWQQDY
+825 LGRPWHKEY
-834 GTARDLV
+834 GSACNLV
-841 FPLGIID
+841 FPIGIID
-848 RPFKHDQPPWTVDTS
+848 RPYKHDQPPWTVDTS

-891 LTHTPEQVQFYCLA
+891 LTHTPQQVQFYCLA
-905 YSGTALT
+905 YSSTALT
-912 TVARLP
+912 TVSRIP

-949 FLEYRI
+949 FLECAI
-955 ASMDVFRR
+955 ASMEMFRR

-969 AGPVPNDGFGDVY
+969 AGPVPDDGFGDVY

-992 EENEVLIEQVNLI
+992 EENEVLIEQVNVI
-1005 INQGPSFGVHVVVS
+1005 INQGPSFGVHVVVT

-1032 GFGSRVELR
+1032 GFGSRIELR

-1052 SRFAKEVPVKPG
+1052 SRFAKDVPVKPG

-1076 ADPQAGL
+1076 SDPQAGL

-1094 TPTNVF
+1094 TPDNVF
-1100 ASDSIVDAVSRL
+1100 ECDSVVAAVSRL
-1112 ASGQAPPIRRLP
+1112 TSAQAPPVRRLP

-1134 LAARDTRQGVGAGG
+1134 LASRDTRQGVGAGG
-1148 IVWAISELDLAPVYL
+1148 IAWAISELDLAPVYL
-1163 NFAENAHLVVTGR
+1163 NFAENSHLMVTGR

-1192 GRLYAPGT
+1192 GRLYAPGA
-1200 SSALAAT
+1200 SSAPPPAPGRPSAQVWLVDPRRQLLTALGSDYVERFAYNLDGVVAMMGELAAALA
-1207 GRAALCPGVAG
+1207 GREPPPGLSAEELLSRSWWSGPEIFLIVDDIQQLPPGFDSPLHKAVPFVNRAADVGLHVIVTRTFGGWSSAGSDPMLRALHQANAPLLVMDADPDEGFIRGKMKGGPLPRGRGLLMAEDTGVFVQV
-1218 RPAPSA
+1218 A
-1224 ADRAGLRVRR
+1224 ATEVRR
-1234 EVRLQPR
+1234 
-1241 RRAGD
+1241 
-1246 DERHVRPSGQPRTT
+1246 
-1260 ARLVGGGA
+1260 
-1268 AVALLVER
+1268 
-1276 SGDLPDRRRHTA
+1276 
-1288 DAGRFRF
+1288 
-1295 AAAQGRRLGDPGRR
+1295 
-1309 CRPARDCHPH
+1309 
-1319 VRRLVVRGQRPD
+1319 
-1331 AAGTAPGE
+1331 
-1339 RATTGDGRRP
+1339 
-1349 RRGLHPRQDEGWPAA
+1349 
-1364 PWSRPADGRGHRC
+1364 
-1377 VRPGGGHRAPQVEA
+1377 
-1391 APPRWGWLA
+1391 
-1400 CQPQRSGNFLSANVF
+1400 
-1415 DGKLISGV
+1415 
-1423 QSGGSS
+1423 
-1429 KSGICLSHSATTMV
+1429 
-1443 SSIRAR
+1443 